1 MGNKSIQK
9 FFADQNSVIDLSSLG
24 NAKGAKV
31 SLSGPDMN
39 ITTPRGSVIIVNGA
53 LYSSIKG
60 NNLAVKFKDKTITG
74 AKILGSVDLKDIQLE
89 RIDSSL
95 VDSAQVEKKGNGKR
109 RNKKEEEELKK
120 QLDDAENAKKEAD
133 KAKEEAEKAKEAAEK
148 ALNEAFEVQNSSKQI
163 EEMLQNFLADNVAK
177 DNLAQQSDASQQNTQ
192 AKATQASKQ
201 NDAEKVLPQPINKN
215 TSTGKSNSSKNEE
228 NKLDAES
235 VKEPLKVT
243 LALAAES
250 NSGSKDDSI
259 TNFTKPQFVG
269 STAPNATVIIKI
281 NGIAVGQAV
290 ADSLGNFTF
299 TAPETLTDGT
309 YNLEAEAKTAD
320 GSGSAKLVITIDS
333 VTDKPTFELSP
344 ESSVSGH
351 KGLTPTLTPSIV
363 GTAEENAKVDIYV
376 DNKLVASVDVDKDG
390 NWSYEFKDNELSEGE
405 NSIKVVAVDKAGN
418 KNETTDSIITDTIA
432 PEKPTIEL
440 DDSSDSGIKNDN
452 ITNSTLPTFI
462 GVAEPGSTV
471 SIYLGLKHLGEV
483 IVAKDGTWSYTLTT
497 PLKDG
502 EYNITATA
510 TDIAGH
516 TSATAN
522 LPFTI
527 DTRIS
532 YFSAEIET
540 TNDSGIVG
548 DNVTNNT
555 RPTFTGKTEP
565 NAIISVINSETGE
578 EVIFKAN
585 DKGEWTFNFTSDS
598 VEGINNLTFTVED
611 VAGNKKDFSFSYVI
625 DTIAPVPPTVSLEDY
640 VVLPNGII
648 LSGNDLPALVG
659 TAEPKSTILLM
670 RDGKLYDSI
679 EVDSNGTWNY
689 QFSNKF
695 LQGAYDIEII
705 SQDAAGNKSSTVK
718 YSFTIQTEVVP
729 PKAELD
735 ASDDSGAKGD
745 WITNKHNALTLLG
758 TADRFATVNI
768 LIDGK
773 TIGVTTA
780 DADGNWN
787 FDISRNLSDNVYKI
801 TVESIDPLGRTSSVD
816 YQLTIDSFTPI
827 PTVML
832 HDSAD
837 SGVKG
842 DMITKINT
850 PLFTGMAE
858 ANAKVSIYVDGVLSG
873 EAIAGDDGVW
883 NFQFTTAL
891 SDGSHDVT
899 VKVEDIAGN
908 TASSSA
914 YNFQIVTQ
922 TQKPTIELVNDTGVD
937 NTDHIINEKNPAL
950 TGTAAPYSTV
960 KLYIDGA
967 LIAEVRTNKDGRW
980 EYTLKADQ
988 GLVDGDHRITASVED
1003 IAGNIAHSD
1012 PFLISVDTA
1021 ISIPIVS
1028 LSPDSDSGISDD
1040 NLTNIVKP
1048 TLHLKDIDPDIISVQ
1063 VWDAM
1068 SDTQIG
1074 VATQQPDGSWA
1085 YTFTSDLTEGLHQVY
1100 VKVEDIAGNKANSAI
1115 FDFTIDTTVSTPVI
1129 SLLSKDDTG
1138 VTGDNLTNINKPG
1151 FAISGVD
1158 ADAHRVVVQV
1168 MHNGVSEEI
1177 ELSHLNGSWLFIPG
1191 NTWADGSYTLTVK
1204 VEDKAG
1210 NTNYSAPLTVVIDT
1224 QIAIDGVE
1232 LVNDSGVKGDNM
1244 TNDDR
1249 PHFRVTVP
1257 TDVNEV
1263 RLSIDGGNSWVQAT
1277 PGVAGSWEYIWP
1289 TDLADGQYTLTV
1301 EATDKAGNTVTKTID
1316 FAVDTTLSVPVIVL
1330 DSADDT
1336 GIQGDNMTNSTQPTF
1351 ALQHIDD
1358 DAVRVTVSVEHG
1370 GVTTTFDAT
1379 KGTGGWTFTP
1389 PTSWADGDYTLS
1401 VSVEDKAGNTSH
1413 SASLTVTVDTQI
1425 AINNIELVNDSGIP
1439 DDNLTNNVRPHFQ
1452 VTVPT
1457 DVNVVR
1463 LSIDGGKTWFNATQ
1477 SATPGVWDYIWPDDV
1492 ADGGYTLTVE
1502 ATDEAGNKATQTL
1515 DFTIDTTLSVP
1526 TLSLDSADDSGI
1538 AGDNITNVKTPGF
1551 TLNNIDTDVSRVIV
1565 EVMHNGIKQEVP
1577 LVQTGGQWRFAPTS
1591 DWADGDYILTVKVE
1605 DRAGNVKQSAPL
1617 TVTVDTHIAI
1627 DRIELVNDSGIPGD
1641 NLTNEARPHFQV
1653 TVPADVNG
1661 VRLSIDGGKTWFDA
1675 TQSAT
1680 SGVWDYTW
1688 LTNVANGPHT
1698 LMVEASDKAG
1708 NKTTQKL
1715 DFTIDTI
1722 LSEPTITLDSADD
1735 SAAGD
1740 NITNVKM
1747 PGFTLGNIDADV
1759 TKVVVTVAHDGKNQ
1773 QIELIKNGGVWRFTP
1788 GAAWTDGDY
1797 TLTVKV
1803 EDKAGNTNYSAP
1815 LTVTIDTQTSIDRI
1829 ELLNDTGIVGD
1840 NLTNEARPQFHIT
1853 VPTDVNSVQLSLDGG
1868 INWVNATL
1876 TSDGVWEYIWPTDLV
1891 ENTYTLTVKATDV
1904 AGNTATETLNFIID
1918 TTLSTPTITLDSAD
1932 DSGTANDNK
1941 TNVKTPGFIIG
1952 GIDSDVTQVVV
1963 QVMRDGHSEEV
1974 ELTQTNGQWRFVPG
1988 SAWTD
1993 GDYTLT
1999 VTVKDEAGNIRHSA
2013 PLTVTIDTQITIDH
2027 IELVNDSGIPDDNLT
2042 NNVRPHFQ
2050 VTVPTDVNV
2059 VRLSIDGGKTWFNA
2073 TQSAT
2078 PGVWDYTWLADVGEG
2093 KHTLTVEATD
2103 KAGNKTTQQLDFI
2116 IDTLLSEPTIV
2127 LDNTDDSGTKGDHLT
2142 NVNKPTFL
2150 LGNIDADARYV
2161 TVEVQ
2166 HGGTKEV
2173 LTATKDAT
2181 GNWSVTPTGTWAD
2194 GDYTLTVR
2202 VEDEAGNEKHSAS
2215 LTVTV
2220 DTQITIDVIELVNDN
2235 GIPGDNMTNDAHP
2248 QFRVTVPG
2256 DVNEVSLS
2264 IDGGVTWVKATQ
2276 SATPGVWNYTWP
2288 GTVPDGDYTLNVK
2301 ATDNAGNTVTETLHF
2316 TIDTTLS
2323 TPVIVLDSADDSGVH
2338 GDNMTNHTQPTF
2350 ALQHIDDDAV
2360 RVTVSVEHGG
2370 VTTTFDATKDA
2381 GGWTFTPTGAWADG
2395 DYTLSVSVED
2405 KAGNTSHSASLT
2417 VTVDTQIA
2425 INNIEL
2431 VNDSGIPDDNLTN
2444 NVRPHF
2450 QVTVPTDVNVVRLS
2464 IDGGKTWFNATQS
2477 ATPGVWDYIWPDD
2490 VADGGY
2496 TLTVEATDEAGN
2508 KATQTL
2514 DFTIDTTLSVPT
2526 LSLDSA
2532 DDSGIAGDN
2541 ITNVKTPGFTL
2552 NNIDTDVSR
2561 VIVEVMHN
2569 GIKQEVPLVQTGG
2582 QWRFAPTS
2590 DWADGDYIL
2599 TVKVEDRAGNV
2610 KQSAPLTVTVDT
2622 HIAIDRI
2629 ELVNDSGIPGDN
2641 LTNEA
2646 RPHFQVTVPADVN
2659 GVRLSIDGGKTWFDA
2674 TQSATSG
2681 VWDYTWLTNV
2691 ANGPHT
2697 LMVEASDKAGNKT
2710 TQKLDFTIDTIL
2722 SEPTITLDSADDSA
2736 AGDNI
2741 TNVKMPGFT
2750 LGNIDAD
2757 VTKVVVTVAH
2767 DGKNQQIELIKNGGV
2782 WRFTPGA
2789 AWTDGDYTLTVKVE
2803 DKAGNTN
2810 YSAPLTV
2817 TIDTQT
2823 SIDRIE
2829 LLNDTGIVGDN
2840 LTNEARP
2847 QFHITVPTD
2856 VNSVQLSLDGGI
2868 NWVNAT
2874 LTSDGVWEY
2883 IWPTDLVENTYT
2895 LTVKATDVAGN
2906 TATETL
2912 NFIIDTTL
2920 STPTITLDSADDSGT
2935 ANDNK
2940 TNVKTPGFIIGGIDS
2955 DVTQVVVQVMRDG
2968 HSEEVELTQTNGQ
2981 WRFVPGSAWTD
2992 GDYTLTVT
3000 VKDEAGNIRHSAPLT
3015 VTIDTQITIDHIE
3028 LVNDSGIPD
3037 DNLTNNVRPHF
3048 QVTVPTDVNVVRLSI
3063 DGGKTWFNAT
3073 QSATPGVWD
3082 YTWLADVG
3090 EGKHTLTV
3098 EATDKAGNKTTQQ
3111 LDFIIDT
3118 LLSEPTIVLDNTDD
3132 SGTKGDNLTNVN
3144 KPTFL
3149 LGNIDADAR
3158 YVTVEVQHGGTK
3170 EVLTA
3175 TKGATGIWSV
3185 TPTGTWADGDYTLT
3199 VRVEDD
3205 AGNVKY
3211 SAPLT
3216 VTVDT
3221 QITIDVIELVND
3233 NGIPGDNLTNDV
3245 RPHFRVTVP
3254 GDVNEV
3260 RLSIDGGNTWVRAT
3274 QGTAGIWDYTWPKDV
3289 TDGLHTLTVEATDK
3303 AGNKTTQTLDFTIDT
3318 RLSTPTIAMDSR
3330 DDTGAIGDHITSVKR
3345 PGFTIGNIDA
3355 DAHSVILRI
3364 TQGGNSQEVTLTQV
3378 GGQWRF
3384 TPDADWADGS
3394 YTLTVEVTD
3403 NAGNVRQ
3410 STPLV
3415 VTVDTQTSIT
3425 DITLVNDHGVPDDN
3439 LTNSTRPQF
3448 EITVP
3453 ADVNSVQLSIDGGAN
3468 WVSATQGIEGVWGYT
3483 WPTDMGD
3490 GKHTLTVMV
3499 TDRAG
3504 NTATQTL
3511 EFFIDTRLS
3520 TPTIA
3525 LDSTDDTGTPGDDMT
3540 NRTRPTFILQNID
3553 SDVINVTVSVT
3564 HNGTTT
3570 SFTATQGAGGW
3581 SFTPPAPW
3589 GDGDY
3594 TLTVTVEDRA
3604 GNTRPS
3610 TPLTVTVDTQIA
3622 IDRIELVNDSGVP
3635 GDNVTKHV
3643 RPQFQISVPDDV
3655 EKVLLSIDGGTTWVT
3670 AIKSSTAGI
3679 WDYTW
3684 PTDMPEGQHTLTV
3697 EVTDGAGNKMT
3708 ETLNFT
3714 IDITLLTPTIELAP
3728 DQDTGQNKNDNLTSV
3743 TQPVFVLGSI
3753 DKDVR
3758 HVELSIEHNGT
3769 FKTVVLTESADGWR
3783 YRPDSAL
3790 ADGSYT
3796 FTVTV
3801 TDVAGNQQTSAP
3813 LKVTI
3818 DGTLTTPVI
3827 ELAAGEDSG
3836 TVGDRLTNHDRPV
3849 FDIHQVDSDVT
3860 RVMVKVTYNGK
3871 THEEA
3876 AVFTNGQWRFTPS
3889 ASWADGSYQLAVVVE
3904 DLAGN
3909 VKESAPFEVRID
3921 TTTTI
3926 NNIVLLNDTGVQND
3940 QLTNVAKPS
3949 FRIDVPGDVVQVRVT
3964 LDGGANWNVIRKNA
3978 DGQWIFDSPNTL
3990 VDGTYTLRVEATDE
4004 AGNIAN
4010 KDLVFNIDTNIQVPT
4025 IALDAGQ
4032 DTGANTADNITNI
4045 SRPTF
4050 TIGNVDPDVIKVVV
4064 TIDGHDYNATKVGAG
4079 WQFTPGN
4086 AIPDGSYNIT
4096 VTVED
4101 KAGNTATSK
4110 PLPVV
4115 IDTTAEIESVTLVT
4129 DSGDSDVDNITKV
4142 DKPQF
4147 SIVTA
4152 DDITHVRVKI
4162 DNAAN
4167 WIELTKGGDG
4177 RWIFNVGSALPDG
4190 QHTLLVDVTDIA
4202 GNVAQETLQFTID
4215 TTLREPT
4222 IVLDPTHDTGDDTND
4237 NLTRI
4242 NKPVFII
4249 GNVDNDVSHIVVH
4262 IDGRDYTIE
4271 NTGGNLT
4278 FTPDQPLSDGQHTI
4292 SVTVTDI
4299 AGNTKTSAEL
4309 RIEID
4314 TQVQID
4320 SVTLTTDSGVN
4331 DHDNVTNATRPSF
4344 EIATPDDVTS
4354 VLVSFDGVNWTPI
4367 SKNAAGQW
4375 EFTAG
4380 SALPD
4385 GHYTLHVQATDRA
4398 GNTANSTLGFTVDTQ
4413 IDGLSVVMLDDA
4425 GKDSTDGITNITSPR
4440 FEISAREPLQSV
4452 TVILNG
4458 KSSTLTQGAGNKW
4471 LFTPDTPL
4479 VDGTYKIEIVAE
4491 DIAGN
4496 KISKEVSF
4504 TIDTIVSDPSIDLL
4518 DADDTGE
4525 SAVDNITS
4533 VTTPRFV
4540 IGNVPADIDTVVIR
4554 INGVSYSVTA
4564 NGNNLWEFQV
4574 PVALNDGVYEA
4585 VVVFRD
4591 IAGNTSETKLP
4602 FTIDTTT
4609 SVSVRMEPASDTG
4622 NSNSDNLTNKQNPKF
4637 EGTAEPNAKLVIT
4650 IVDDKSGREVLK
4662 QTITVGA
4669 DGNWS
4674 VTPNILPDGMY
4685 TINVVATDV
4694 AGNTAQTQERFTI
4707 DTVTIDPTIRL
4718 SDPSIDDQH
4727 EATSLRPE
4735 FKGFAEAFSTI
4746 MIQWDGKVV
4755 GSANANANGEWSWT
4769 PPSVLAPG
4777 SYVVSI
4783 VAKDKAGNES
4793 SQVDFPV
4800 VIPVIDVTPPTIKLS
4815 EESDSGA
4822 LGDFTTNNKT
4832 PTLIGST
4839 LPNTI
4844 VSIYVDGVKVGEATA
4859 DTAGRYTF
4867 QLSEMKDGH
4876 YVVQVGIVN
4885 PRDNSELR
4893 STAVDVTIDTEVA
4906 ELVWNISGMHEG
4918 GYINTVTPE
4927 IGGTS
4932 EPNSKITIFVNGV
4945 EKAIA
4950 YTTGAGHWGVVLPAL
4965 GNDGNY
4971 ELTFKVE
4978 DVAGNIREFGP
4989 QNVILDTV
4997 ISPLTVV
5004 LREADDSGKVGDWIT
5019 NKSHVTIDGTAEAGS
5034 TLTIRNPQGV
5044 VIATLVVGNDG
5055 RWSAEL
5061 DLREGSNAFVVVSE
5075 DKAGN
5080 SQQKEI
5086 LIEHDTQIEISDISL
5101 SRDTNSGDK
5110 YDLITNNKSPVLVAM
5125 TDPGATVQVYING
5138 VLQGTVEASSSGN
5151 ISYTM
5156 PANSADGEYQV
5167 QFVATDTAGN
5177 RVESAI
5183 TTVTIDS
5190 QIAVFDI
5197 DEDSLPAL
5205 SNNRALSVS
5214 GVGEAGSQVSIFVDG
5229 KLVNVV
5235 MVEADGTWRAPIL
5248 LQDDGTFNIHFS
5260 ITDVAGNT
5268 EVSKD
5273 YSVDVDSSTDFPTL
5287 NLEDASNSGSLD
5299 DLITN
5304 HNKPVLVG
5312 TAEAGATIHIYVD
5325 EKIVANVLV
5334 LEDGTW
5340 SYQFDNALKDGE
5352 YSIRVVAEDPAGNT
5366 AESPRLLVTIDTSTF
5381 IDNPAMVAGSDNGIF
5396 SNDSIT
5402 SQTRP
5407 TFSIF
5412 GEMNQSVQIFID
5424 GVLVDT
5430 ITVTDRNQVYRPESP
5445 LGDGSHSI
5453 YYVITDKAGNTATS
5467 KTLNFTIDTFN
5478 TTPVAIDSIGGQTL
5492 AEMTGSDG
5500 KIYITDTTRNLLF
5513 SGSAEPNSKIEIIIN
5528 GLNVGEV
5535 WVNEKGHWQMPV
5547 NPLYFTEGQLDITVK
5562 STDRAGN
5569 VNQEKYSIW
5578 VDTHIKVFT
5587 SELDDNKSS
5596 SKTEWWSNSD
5606 LITMRGTGEIGA
5618 TVSLIVAGVTLATAV
5633 VAATGRWEL
5642 STDKLPEGT
5651 YDISLVIEDSAGNR
5665 WEDVRE
5671 IFIDRTPPNAPVV
5684 TYSDIVND
5692 LIIMQG
5698 TAEAKSQLI
5707 ITDSEGNTYTL
5718 TVPDNG
5724 KWSMAIPYPSEGKF
5738 TITSVDAIG
5747 NRSDDVPLDIMKEVP
5762 VISLSPDSDSGTVGD
5777 NITRDKQ
5784 PTFIIGNLES
5794 DVVVVQVDINGT
5806 VYNAEK
5812 NADGV
5817 WFFTPGTPLADGS
5830 YTISVIASDAA
5841 GNQKNS
5847 LPITV
5852 TIDSTLTVPEI
5863 ALAAG
5868 EDNGASDSDNVTNHT
5883 QPKFTLQHID
5893 ADVTGVTV
5901 NVTHNGVTDIYQATQ
5916 GADGWTFTPPAAW
5929 NDGNYTLSVTV
5940 VDRAGNSQQS
5950 ASLAVTVDSTVTV
5963 TADSQHDD
5971 ASDDATATAVT
5982 PPESETVNAESA
5994 THLRTEPSAAEE
6006 SVVKVTAY
6014 SITLLNADS
6023 GDEIDR
6029 SISQTPSFEISVPE
6043 NIVNVSIMFEGEEF
6057 TLPITNQKA
6066 IFEVPLSLEDGE
6078 YTMDVKFIDKDND
6091 FLIKEKTF
6099 SVDHSSA
6106 DIVNAMNVRGK
6117 TEDDINDSPSTSS
6130 VGHNNNGAID
6140 VFAVNEVTLP
6150 VDNQE
6155 EHA

>member
-2127 LDNTDDSGTKGDHLT
+2127 LDSTDDSGTKGDHLT

-2425 INNIEL
+2425 INN
-2431 VNDSGIPDDNLTN
+2431 
-2444 NVRPHF
+2444 
-2450 QVTVPTDVNVVRLS
+2450 
-2464 IDGGKTWFNATQS
+2464 
-2477 ATPGVWDYIWPDD
+2477 
-2490 VADGGY
+2490 
-2496 TLTVEATDEAGN
+2496 
-2508 KATQTL
+2508 
-2514 DFTIDTTLSVPT
+2514 
-2526 LSLDSA
+2526 
-2532 DDSGIAGDN
+2532 
-2541 ITNVKTPGFTL
+2541 
-2552 NNIDTDVSR
+2552 
-2561 VIVEVMHN
+2561 
-2569 GIKQEVPLVQTGG
+2569 
-2582 QWRFAPTS
+2582 
-2590 DWADGDYIL
+2590 
-2599 TVKVEDRAGNV
+2599 
-2610 KQSAPLTVTVDT
+2610 
-2622 HIAIDRI
+2622 
-2629 ELVNDSGIPGDN
+2629 
-2641 LTNEA
+2641 
-2646 RPHFQVTVPADVN
+2646 
-2659 GVRLSIDGGKTWFDA
+2659 
-2674 TQSATSG
+2674 
-2681 VWDYTWLTNV
+2681 
-2691 ANGPHT
+2691 
-2697 LMVEASDKAGNKT
+2697 
-2710 TQKLDFTIDTIL
+2710 
-2722 SEPTITLDSADDSA
+2722 
-2736 AGDNI
+2736 
-2741 TNVKMPGFT
+2741 
-2750 LGNIDAD
+2750 
-2757 VTKVVVTVAH
+2757 
-2767 DGKNQQIELIKNGGV
+2767 
-2782 WRFTPGA
+2782 
-2789 AWTDGDYTLTVKVE
+2789 
-2803 DKAGNTN
+2803 
-2810 YSAPLTV
+2810 
-2817 TIDTQT
+2817 
-2823 SIDRIE
+2823 
-2829 LLNDTGIVGDN
+2829 
-2840 LTNEARP
+2840 
-2847 QFHITVPTD
+2847 
-2856 VNSVQLSLDGGI
+2856 
-2868 NWVNAT
+2868 
-2874 LTSDGVWEY
+2874 
-2883 IWPTDLVENTYT
+2883 
-2895 LTVKATDVAGN
+2895 
-2906 TATETL
+2906 
-2912 NFIIDTTL
+2912 
-2920 STPTITLDSADDSGT
+2920 
-2935 ANDNK
+2935 
-2940 TNVKTPGFIIGGIDS
+2940 
-2955 DVTQVVVQVMRDG
+2955 
-2968 HSEEVELTQTNGQ
+2968 
-2981 WRFVPGSAWTD
+2981 
-2992 GDYTLTVT
+2992 
-3000 VKDEAGNIRHSAPLT
+3000 
-3015 VTIDTQITIDHIE
+3015 IE

-3415 VTVDTQTSIT
+3415 VTVDTQTSIA

-3889 ASWADGSYQLAVVVE
+3889 ASWADGSYQLVVVVE

-4554 INGVSYSVTA
+4554 INGVSYPVTA

>member
-39 ITTPRGSVIIVNGA
+39 ITTPHGSVIIVNGA

-418 KNETTDSIITDTIA
+418 KNETTDSIITDTIP

-452 ITNSTLPTFI
+452 VTNSTLPTFI

-540 TNDSGIVG
+540 TDDSGIVG

-598 VEGINNLTFTVED
+598 VEGVNNLTFTVED

-625 DTIAPVPPTVSLEDY
+625 DTVAPVPPTVSLEDF

-1028 LSPDSDSGISDD
+1028 LSPDSDSGIADD

-1063 VWDAM
+1063 VWDAA

-1100 VKVEDIAGNKANSAI
+1100 VKVEDIAGNKANSAV

-1439 DDNLTNNVRPHFQ
+1439 NDNLTNNVRPHFQ

-1477 SATPGVWDYIWPDDV
+1477 SATPGAWDYIWPDDV

-1627 DRIELVNDSGIPGD
+1627 DRIELVNDSGIPDD

-1698 LMVEASDKAG
+1698 LMVEATDKAG

-2127 LDNTDDSGTKGDHLT
+2127 LDSTDDSGTKGDNLT

-2323 TPVIVLDSADDSGVH
+2323 VPVIVLNSADDTGVQ
-2338 GDNMTNHTQPTF
+2338 GDNMTNSTQPTF

-2370 VTTTFDATKDA
+2370 VTTTFDATKGV
-2381 GGWTFTPTGAWADG
+2381 GGWSFTPTGAWADG

-2450 QVTVPTDVNVVRLS
+2450 QVKVPTDVN
-2464 IDGGKTWFNATQS
+2464 
-2477 ATPGVWDYIWPDD
+2477 
-2490 VADGGY
+2490 
-2496 TLTVEATDEAGN
+2496 E
-2508 KATQTL
+2508 
-2514 DFTIDTTLSVPT
+2514 
-2526 LSLDSA
+2526 
-2532 DDSGIAGDN
+2532 
-2541 ITNVKTPGFTL
+2541 
-2552 NNIDTDVSR
+2552 
-2561 VIVEVMHN
+2561 
-2569 GIKQEVPLVQTGG
+2569 
-2582 QWRFAPTS
+2582 
-2590 DWADGDYIL
+2590 
-2599 TVKVEDRAGNV
+2599 
-2610 KQSAPLTVTVDT
+2610 
-2622 HIAIDRI
+2622 
-2629 ELVNDSGIPGDN
+2629 
-2641 LTNEA
+2641 
-2646 RPHFQVTVPADVN
+2646 
-2659 GVRLSIDGGKTWFDA
+2659 
-2674 TQSATSG
+2674 
-2681 VWDYTWLTNV
+2681 
-2691 ANGPHT
+2691 
-2697 LMVEASDKAGNKT
+2697 
-2710 TQKLDFTIDTIL
+2710 
-2722 SEPTITLDSADDSA
+2722 
-2736 AGDNI
+2736 
-2741 TNVKMPGFT
+2741 
-2750 LGNIDAD
+2750 
-2757 VTKVVVTVAH
+2757 
-2767 DGKNQQIELIKNGGV
+2767 
-2782 WRFTPGA
+2782 
-2789 AWTDGDYTLTVKVE
+2789 
-2803 DKAGNTN
+2803 
-2810 YSAPLTV
+2810 
-2817 TIDTQT
+2817 
-2823 SIDRIE
+2823 
-2829 LLNDTGIVGDN
+2829 
-2840 LTNEARP
+2840 
-2847 QFHITVPTD
+2847 
-2856 VNSVQLSLDGGI
+2856 
-2868 NWVNAT
+2868 
-2874 LTSDGVWEY
+2874 
-2883 IWPTDLVENTYT
+2883 
-2895 LTVKATDVAGN
+2895 
-2906 TATETL
+2906 
-2912 NFIIDTTL
+2912 
-2920 STPTITLDSADDSGT
+2920 
-2935 ANDNK
+2935 
-2940 TNVKTPGFIIGGIDS
+2940 
-2955 DVTQVVVQVMRDG
+2955 
-2968 HSEEVELTQTNGQ
+2968 
-2981 WRFVPGSAWTD
+2981 
-2992 GDYTLTVT
+2992 
-3000 VKDEAGNIRHSAPLT
+3000 
-3015 VTIDTQITIDHIE
+3015 
-3028 LVNDSGIPD
+3028 
-3037 DNLTNNVRPHF
+3037 
-3048 QVTVPTDVNVVRLSI
+3048 VRLSI

-3098 EATDKAGNKTTQQ
+3098 EATDKAGNQTTQK

-3118 LLSEPTIVLDNTDD
+3118 MLSEPTIVLDSTDD
-3132 SGTKGDNLTNVN
+3132 SGTKGDNLTNAN
-3144 KPTFL
+3144 KPTFI

-3158 YVTVEVQHGGTK
+3158 YVTVEVQYGGTK

-3345 PGFTIGNIDA
+3345 PGFTIGNIDS
-3355 DAHSVILRI
+3355 DAQSVILRI

-3410 STPLV
+3410 STPLI

-3468 WVSATQGIEGVWGYT
+3468 WVSAAQGIEGVWGYT

-3622 IDRIELVNDSGVP
+3622 IDHIELVNDSGVP

-3714 IDITLLTPTIELAP
+3714 IDITLMTPTIELAP

-3990 VDGTYTLRVEATDE
+3990 VDGTYTLRVEVTDE

-4222 IVLDPTHDTGDDTND
+4222 IVLDPTHNTGDDTND

-4533 VTTPRFV
+4533 VTKPRFV

-4554 INGVSYSVTA
+4554 INGVSYPVTA

-4832 PTLIGST
+4832 PTLVGNT
-4839 LPNTI
+4839 LPNAI

-4971 ELTFKVE
+4971 VLTFKVE

-5299 DLITN
+5299 DLITS

-5381 IDNPAMVAGSDNGIF
+5381 IDNPVMMAGSDNGIF

-5407 TFSIF
+5407 TFSIY

-5467 KTLNFTIDTFN
+5467 KTLNFTIDTLN

-5535 WVNEKGHWQMPV
+5535 WVNDKGHWQMPV

-5578 VDTHIKVFT
+5578 VDTHIQVFT

-5596 SKTEWWSNSD
+5596 SKTDWWSNSST
-5606 LITMRGTGEIGA
+5606 ITMRGMGEIGA

-5633 VAATGRWEL
+5633 VAANGQWEL
-5642 STDKLPEGT
+5642 STDQLPEGK
-5651 YDISLVIEDSAGNR
+5651 YDITLSIEDNAGNR
-5665 WEDVRE
+5665 KEEVHE

-5707 ITDSEGNTYTL
+5707 ITDSNGNTYTL

-5817 WFFTPGTPLADGS
+5817 WFFTPGTPLTDGS

-5929 NDGNYTLSVTV
+5929 NDGTYTLSVTV

-5994 THLRTEPSAAEE
+5994 THLRTVPSAAEE
-6006 SVVKVTAY
+6006 SVVKETAY

-6043 NIVNVSIMFEGEEF
+6043 NIVNVSVMFEGEEF

-6078 YTMDVKFIDKDND
+6078 YTMDVKFIDKDDD

-6106 DIVNAMNVRGK
+6106 DIVNAMNARGK

>member
-243 LALAAES
+243 LALATES

-625 DTIAPVPPTVSLEDY
+625 DTVAPVPPTVSLEDF

-1028 LSPDSDSGISDD
+1028 LSPDSDSGVSDD

-1063 VWDAM
+1063 VWDAA

-1100 VKVEDIAGNKANSAI
+1100 VKVEDIAGNKANSAV

-1210 NTNYSAPLTVVIDT
+1210 NTSYSAPLTVVIDT

-1379 KGTGGWTFTP
+1379 KGTGGWSFTP
-1389 PTSWADGDYTLS
+1389 TGAWADGDYTLS

-1439 DDNLTNNVRPHFQ
+1439 NDNLTNNVRPHFQ

-1477 SATPGVWDYIWPDDV
+1477 SATPGAWDYIWPDDV

-1502 ATDEAGNKATQTL
+1502 ATDKAGNKTTQEL

-2127 LDNTDDSGTKGDHLT
+2127 LDSTDDSGTKGDNLT

-2323 TPVIVLDSADDSGVH
+2323 VPVIVLNSADDTGVQ
-2338 GDNMTNHTQPTF
+2338 GDNMTNSTQPTF

-2370 VTTTFDATKDA
+2370 VTTTFDATKGT
-2381 GGWTFTPTGAWADG
+2381 GGWSFTPTGAWADG

-2450 QVTVPTDVNVVRLS
+2450 QVKVPMDVNEVRLS
-2464 IDGGKTWFNATQS
+2464 IDGGKTWFNS
-2477 ATPGVWDYIWPDD
+2477 
-2490 VADGGY
+2490 
-2496 TLTVEATDEAGN
+2496 
-2508 KATQTL
+2508 
-2514 DFTIDTTLSVPT
+2514 
-2526 LSLDSA
+2526 
-2532 DDSGIAGDN
+2532 
-2541 ITNVKTPGFTL
+2541 
-2552 NNIDTDVSR
+2552 
-2561 VIVEVMHN
+2561 
-2569 GIKQEVPLVQTGG
+2569 
-2582 QWRFAPTS
+2582 
-2590 DWADGDYIL
+2590 
-2599 TVKVEDRAGNV
+2599 
-2610 KQSAPLTVTVDT
+2610 
-2622 HIAIDRI
+2622 
-2629 ELVNDSGIPGDN
+2629 
-2641 LTNEA
+2641 
-2646 RPHFQVTVPADVN
+2646 
-2659 GVRLSIDGGKTWFDA
+2659 
-2674 TQSATSG
+2674 
-2681 VWDYTWLTNV
+2681 
-2691 ANGPHT
+2691 
-2697 LMVEASDKAGNKT
+2697 
-2710 TQKLDFTIDTIL
+2710 
-2722 SEPTITLDSADDSA
+2722 
-2736 AGDNI
+2736 
-2741 TNVKMPGFT
+2741 
-2750 LGNIDAD
+2750 
-2757 VTKVVVTVAH
+2757 
-2767 DGKNQQIELIKNGGV
+2767 
-2782 WRFTPGA
+2782 
-2789 AWTDGDYTLTVKVE
+2789 
-2803 DKAGNTN
+2803 
-2810 YSAPLTV
+2810 
-2817 TIDTQT
+2817 
-2823 SIDRIE
+2823 
-2829 LLNDTGIVGDN
+2829 
-2840 LTNEARP
+2840 
-2847 QFHITVPTD
+2847 
-2856 VNSVQLSLDGGI
+2856 
-2868 NWVNAT
+2868 
-2874 LTSDGVWEY
+2874 
-2883 IWPTDLVENTYT
+2883 
-2895 LTVKATDVAGN
+2895 
-2906 TATETL
+2906 
-2912 NFIIDTTL
+2912 
-2920 STPTITLDSADDSGT
+2920 
-2935 ANDNK
+2935 
-2940 TNVKTPGFIIGGIDS
+2940 
-2955 DVTQVVVQVMRDG
+2955 
-2968 HSEEVELTQTNGQ
+2968 
-2981 WRFVPGSAWTD
+2981 
-2992 GDYTLTVT
+2992 
-3000 VKDEAGNIRHSAPLT
+3000 
-3015 VTIDTQITIDHIE
+3015 
-3028 LVNDSGIPD
+3028 
-3037 DNLTNNVRPHF
+3037 
-3048 QVTVPTDVNVVRLSI
+3048 
-3063 DGGKTWFNAT
+3063 T

-3098 EATDKAGNKTTQQ
+3098 EATDKAGNQTTQK

-3118 LLSEPTIVLDNTDD
+3118 LLSEPTIVLDSTDD
-3132 SGTKGDNLTNVN
+3132 SGTKGDNLTNAN
-3144 KPTFL
+3144 KPTFI

-3158 YVTVEVQHGGTK
+3158 YVTVEVQYGGTK

-3318 RLSTPTIAMDSR
+3318 RLSTPTITMDSR

-3345 PGFTIGNIDA
+3345 PGFTIGNIDS
-3355 DAHSVILRI
+3355 DAQSVILRI

-3410 STPLV
+3410 STPLIV
-3415 VTVDTQTSIT
+3415 KVDTQTSIT

-3468 WVSATQGIEGVWGYT
+3468 WVSAAQGIEGVWGYT

-3622 IDRIELVNDSGVP
+3622 IDHIELVNDSGVP

-3714 IDITLLTPTIELAP
+3714 IDITLMTPTIELAP

-3849 FDIHQVDSDVT
+3849 YDIRQVDSDVT

-4533 VTTPRFV
+4533 VTKPRFV

-4554 INGVSYSVTA
+4554 INGVSYPVTA

-4832 PTLIGST
+4832 PTLVGNT
-4839 LPNTI
+4839 LPNAI

-4971 ELTFKVE
+4971 VLTFKVE

-5299 DLITN
+5299 DLITS

-5381 IDNPAMVAGSDNGIF
+5381 IDNPVMMAGSDNGIF

-5407 TFSIF
+5407 AFSIY

-5467 KTLNFTIDTFN
+5467 KTLNFTIDTLN

-5535 WVNEKGHWQMPV
+5535 WVNDKGHWQMPV

-5578 VDTHIKVFT
+5578 VDTHIQVFT

-5596 SKTEWWSNSD
+5596 SKTDWWSNSST
-5606 LITMRGTGEIGA
+5606 ITMRGMGEIGA

-5633 VAATGRWEL
+5633 VAANGQWEL
-5642 STDKLPEGT
+5642 STDQLPEGK
-5651 YDISLVIEDSAGNR
+5651 YDITLSIEDNAGNR
-5665 WEDVRE
+5665 KEEVHE

-5707 ITDSEGNTYTL
+5707 ITDSNGNTYTL

-5747 NRSDDVPLDIMKEVP
+5747 NRSDDVSLDIMKEVP

-5868 EDNGASDSDNVTNHT
+5868 EDNGVSDSDNVTNHT

-5901 NVTHNGVTDIYQATQ
+5901 NVTHNGVTDTYQATQ

-5929 NDGNYTLSVTV
+5929 NDGTYTLSVTV

-5994 THLRTEPSAAEE
+5994 THLRTVPSAAEE
-6006 SVVKVTAY
+6006 SVVKETAY

-6106 DIVNAMNVRGK
+6106 DIVNAMNARGK

>member
-39 ITTPRGSVIIVNGA
+39 ITTPHGSVIIVNGA

-540 TNDSGIVG
+540 TDDSGIVG

-598 VEGINNLTFTVED
+598 VEGVNNLTFTVED

-625 DTIAPVPPTVSLEDY
+625 DTVAPVPPTVSLEDF

-1028 LSPDSDSGISDD
+1028 LSPDSDSGIADD

-1100 VKVEDIAGNKANSAI
+1100 VKVEDIAGNKANSAV

-1379 KGTGGWTFTP
+1379 KGTGGWSFTP
-1389 PTSWADGDYTLS
+1389 TGAWADGDYTLS

-1439 DDNLTNNVRPHFQ
+1439 NDNLTNNVRPHFQ

-1477 SATPGVWDYIWPDDV
+1477 SATPGAWDYIWPDDV

-1502 ATDEAGNKATQTL
+1502 ATDKAGNKTTQEL

-1999 VTVKDEAGNIRHSA
+1999 VTVKDEAGNICHSA

-2127 LDNTDDSGTKGDHLT
+2127 LDSTDDSGTKGDNLT

-2323 TPVIVLDSADDSGVH
+2323 VPVIVLNSADDTGVQ
-2338 GDNMTNHTQPTF
+2338 GDNMTNSTQPTF

-2370 VTTTFDATKDA
+2370 VTTTFDATKGV
-2381 GGWTFTPTGAWADG
+2381 GGWSFTPTGAWADG

-2450 QVTVPTDVNVVRLS
+2450 QVKVPTDVN
-2464 IDGGKTWFNATQS
+2464 
-2477 ATPGVWDYIWPDD
+2477 
-2490 VADGGY
+2490 
-2496 TLTVEATDEAGN
+2496 E
-2508 KATQTL
+2508 
-2514 DFTIDTTLSVPT
+2514 
-2526 LSLDSA
+2526 
-2532 DDSGIAGDN
+2532 
-2541 ITNVKTPGFTL
+2541 
-2552 NNIDTDVSR
+2552 
-2561 VIVEVMHN
+2561 
-2569 GIKQEVPLVQTGG
+2569 
-2582 QWRFAPTS
+2582 
-2590 DWADGDYIL
+2590 
-2599 TVKVEDRAGNV
+2599 
-2610 KQSAPLTVTVDT
+2610 
-2622 HIAIDRI
+2622 
-2629 ELVNDSGIPGDN
+2629 
-2641 LTNEA
+2641 
-2646 RPHFQVTVPADVN
+2646 
-2659 GVRLSIDGGKTWFDA
+2659 
-2674 TQSATSG
+2674 
-2681 VWDYTWLTNV
+2681 
-2691 ANGPHT
+2691 
-2697 LMVEASDKAGNKT
+2697 
-2710 TQKLDFTIDTIL
+2710 
-2722 SEPTITLDSADDSA
+2722 
-2736 AGDNI
+2736 
-2741 TNVKMPGFT
+2741 
-2750 LGNIDAD
+2750 
-2757 VTKVVVTVAH
+2757 
-2767 DGKNQQIELIKNGGV
+2767 
-2782 WRFTPGA
+2782 
-2789 AWTDGDYTLTVKVE
+2789 
-2803 DKAGNTN
+2803 
-2810 YSAPLTV
+2810 
-2817 TIDTQT
+2817 
-2823 SIDRIE
+2823 
-2829 LLNDTGIVGDN
+2829 
-2840 LTNEARP
+2840 
-2847 QFHITVPTD
+2847 
-2856 VNSVQLSLDGGI
+2856 
-2868 NWVNAT
+2868 
-2874 LTSDGVWEY
+2874 
-2883 IWPTDLVENTYT
+2883 
-2895 LTVKATDVAGN
+2895 
-2906 TATETL
+2906 
-2912 NFIIDTTL
+2912 
-2920 STPTITLDSADDSGT
+2920 
-2935 ANDNK
+2935 
-2940 TNVKTPGFIIGGIDS
+2940 
-2955 DVTQVVVQVMRDG
+2955 
-2968 HSEEVELTQTNGQ
+2968 
-2981 WRFVPGSAWTD
+2981 
-2992 GDYTLTVT
+2992 
-3000 VKDEAGNIRHSAPLT
+3000 
-3015 VTIDTQITIDHIE
+3015 
-3028 LVNDSGIPD
+3028 
-3037 DNLTNNVRPHF
+3037 
-3048 QVTVPTDVNVVRLSI
+3048 VRLSI

-3098 EATDKAGNKTTQQ
+3098 EATDKAGNQTTQK

-3118 LLSEPTIVLDNTDD
+3118 MLSEPTIVLDSTDD
-3132 SGTKGDNLTNVN
+3132 SGTKGDNLTNAN
-3144 KPTFL
+3144 KPTFI

-3158 YVTVEVQHGGTK
+3158 YVTVEVQYGGTK

-3318 RLSTPTIAMDSR
+3318 RLSTPTITMDSR

-3345 PGFTIGNIDA
+3345 PGFTIGNIDS
-3355 DAHSVILRI
+3355 DAQSVILRI

-3410 STPLV
+3410 STPLI

-3468 WVSATQGIEGVWGYT
+3468 WVSAAQGIEGVWGYT

-3622 IDRIELVNDSGVP
+3622 IDHIELVNDSGVP

-3714 IDITLLTPTIELAP
+3714 IDITLMTPTIELAP

-3849 FDIHQVDSDVT
+3849 FDIRQVDSDVT

-4271 NTGGNLT
+4271 NTGENLT

-4309 RIEID
+4309 KIEID

-4533 VTTPRFV
+4533 VTKPRFV

-4554 INGVSYSVTA
+4554 INGVSYPVTA

-4893 STAVDVTIDTEVA
+4893 STAVDLTIDTEVA

-5055 RWSAEL
+5055 RWSAKL

-5299 DLITN
+5299 DLITS

-5381 IDNPAMVAGSDNGIF
+5381 IDNPVMMAGSDNGIF

-5407 TFSIF
+5407 AFSIY

-5467 KTLNFTIDTFN
+5467 KTLNFTIDTLN

-5535 WVNEKGHWQMPV
+5535 WVNDKGHWQMPV

-5578 VDTHIKVFT
+5578 VDTHIQVFT

-5596 SKTEWWSNSD
+5596 SKTDWWSNSST
-5606 LITMRGTGEIGA
+5606 ITMRGMGEIGA

-5633 VAATGRWEL
+5633 VAANGQWEL
-5642 STDKLPEGT
+5642 STDQLPEGK
-5651 YDISLVIEDSAGNR
+5651 YDITLSIEDNAGNR
-5665 WEDVRE
+5665 KEEVHE

-5707 ITDSEGNTYTL
+5707 ITDSNGNTYTL

-5929 NDGNYTLSVTV
+5929 NDGTYTLSVTV

-5963 TADSQHDD
+5963 TADSQHND

-5994 THLRTEPSAAEE
+5994 THLRTVPSVAEE
-6006 SVVKVTAY
+6006 SVVKETAY

-6043 NIVNVSIMFEGEEF
+6043 NIVNVSVMFEGEEF

-6078 YTMDVKFIDKDND
+6078 YTMDVKFIDKDDD

-6106 DIVNAMNVRGK
+6106 DIVNAMNARGK
-6117 TEDDINDSPSTSS
+6117 AEDDINDSPSTSS

>member
-243 LALAAES
+243 LALATES

-625 DTIAPVPPTVSLEDY
+625 DTVAPVPPTVSLEDF

-1028 LSPDSDSGISDD
+1028 LSPDSDSGVSDD

-1063 VWDAM
+1063 VWDAA

-1100 VKVEDIAGNKANSAI
+1100 VKVEDIAGNKANSAV

-1210 NTNYSAPLTVVIDT
+1210 NTSYSAPLTVVIDT

-1379 KGTGGWTFTP
+1379 KGTGGWSFTP
-1389 PTSWADGDYTLS
+1389 TGAWADGDYTLS

-1439 DDNLTNNVRPHFQ
+1439 NDNLTNNVRPHFQ

-1477 SATPGVWDYIWPDDV
+1477 SATPGAWDYIWPDDV

-1502 ATDEAGNKATQTL
+1502 ATDKAGNKTTQEL

-2127 LDNTDDSGTKGDHLT
+2127 LDSTDDSGTKGDNLT

-2323 TPVIVLDSADDSGVH
+2323 VPVIVLNSADDTGVQ
-2338 GDNMTNHTQPTF
+2338 GDNMTNSTQPTF

-2370 VTTTFDATKDA
+2370 VTTTFDATKGT
-2381 GGWTFTPTGAWADG
+2381 GGWSFTPTGAWADG

-2450 QVTVPTDVNVVRLS
+2450 QVKVPMDVN
-2464 IDGGKTWFNATQS
+2464 
-2477 ATPGVWDYIWPDD
+2477 
-2490 VADGGY
+2490 
-2496 TLTVEATDEAGN
+2496 E
-2508 KATQTL
+2508 
-2514 DFTIDTTLSVPT
+2514 
-2526 LSLDSA
+2526 
-2532 DDSGIAGDN
+2532 
-2541 ITNVKTPGFTL
+2541 
-2552 NNIDTDVSR
+2552 
-2561 VIVEVMHN
+2561 
-2569 GIKQEVPLVQTGG
+2569 
-2582 QWRFAPTS
+2582 
-2590 DWADGDYIL
+2590 
-2599 TVKVEDRAGNV
+2599 
-2610 KQSAPLTVTVDT
+2610 
-2622 HIAIDRI
+2622 
-2629 ELVNDSGIPGDN
+2629 
-2641 LTNEA
+2641 
-2646 RPHFQVTVPADVN
+2646 
-2659 GVRLSIDGGKTWFDA
+2659 
-2674 TQSATSG
+2674 
-2681 VWDYTWLTNV
+2681 
-2691 ANGPHT
+2691 
-2697 LMVEASDKAGNKT
+2697 
-2710 TQKLDFTIDTIL
+2710 
-2722 SEPTITLDSADDSA
+2722 
-2736 AGDNI
+2736 
-2741 TNVKMPGFT
+2741 
-2750 LGNIDAD
+2750 
-2757 VTKVVVTVAH
+2757 
-2767 DGKNQQIELIKNGGV
+2767 
-2782 WRFTPGA
+2782 
-2789 AWTDGDYTLTVKVE
+2789 
-2803 DKAGNTN
+2803 
-2810 YSAPLTV
+2810 
-2817 TIDTQT
+2817 
-2823 SIDRIE
+2823 
-2829 LLNDTGIVGDN
+2829 
-2840 LTNEARP
+2840 
-2847 QFHITVPTD
+2847 
-2856 VNSVQLSLDGGI
+2856 
-2868 NWVNAT
+2868 
-2874 LTSDGVWEY
+2874 
-2883 IWPTDLVENTYT
+2883 
-2895 LTVKATDVAGN
+2895 
-2906 TATETL
+2906 
-2912 NFIIDTTL
+2912 
-2920 STPTITLDSADDSGT
+2920 
-2935 ANDNK
+2935 
-2940 TNVKTPGFIIGGIDS
+2940 
-2955 DVTQVVVQVMRDG
+2955 
-2968 HSEEVELTQTNGQ
+2968 
-2981 WRFVPGSAWTD
+2981 
-2992 GDYTLTVT
+2992 
-3000 VKDEAGNIRHSAPLT
+3000 
-3015 VTIDTQITIDHIE
+3015 
-3028 LVNDSGIPD
+3028 
-3037 DNLTNNVRPHF
+3037 
-3048 QVTVPTDVNVVRLSI
+3048 VRLSI

-3098 EATDKAGNKTTQQ
+3098 EATDKAGNQTTQK

-3118 LLSEPTIVLDNTDD
+3118 LLSEPTIVLDSTDD
-3132 SGTKGDNLTNVN
+3132 SGTKGDNLTNAN
-3144 KPTFL
+3144 KPTFI

-3158 YVTVEVQHGGTK
+3158 YVTVEVQYGGTK

-3318 RLSTPTIAMDSR
+3318 RLSTPTITMDSR

-3345 PGFTIGNIDA
+3345 PGFTIGNIDS
-3355 DAHSVILRI
+3355 DAQSVILRI

-3410 STPLV
+3410 STPLI

-3468 WVSATQGIEGVWGYT
+3468 WVSAAQGIEGVWGYT

-3622 IDRIELVNDSGVP
+3622 IDHIELVNDSGVP

-3714 IDITLLTPTIELAP
+3714 IDITLMTPTIELAP

-3849 FDIHQVDSDVT
+3849 FDIRQVDSDVT

-4237 NLTRI
+4237 NLTKI

-4533 VTTPRFV
+4533 VTKPRFV

-4554 INGVSYSVTA
+4554 INGVSYPVTA

-4832 PTLIGST
+4832 PTLVGNT
-4839 LPNTI
+4839 LPNAI

-4971 ELTFKVE
+4971 VLTFKVE

-5299 DLITN
+5299 DLITS

-5381 IDNPAMVAGSDNGIF
+5381 IDNPVMMAGSDNGIF

-5407 TFSIF
+5407 AFSIY

-5467 KTLNFTIDTFN
+5467 KTLNFTIDTLN

-5535 WVNEKGHWQMPV
+5535 WVNDKGHWQMPV

-5578 VDTHIKVFT
+5578 VDTHIQVFT

-5596 SKTEWWSNSD
+5596 SKTDWWSNSST
-5606 LITMRGTGEIGA
+5606 ITMRGMGEIGA

-5633 VAATGRWEL
+5633 VAANGQWEL
-5642 STDKLPEGT
+5642 STDQLPEGK
-5651 YDISLVIEDSAGNR
+5651 YDITLSIEDNAGNR
-5665 WEDVRE
+5665 KEEVHE

-5707 ITDSEGNTYTL
+5707 ITDSNGNTYTL

-5747 NRSDDVPLDIMKEVP
+5747 NRSDDVSLDIMKEVP

-5868 EDNGASDSDNVTNHT
+5868 EDNGVSDSDNVTNHT

-5901 NVTHNGVTDIYQATQ
+5901 NVTHNGVTDTYQATQ

-5929 NDGNYTLSVTV
+5929 NDGTYTLSVTV

-5994 THLRTEPSAAEE
+5994 THLRTVPSAAEE
-6006 SVVKVTAY
+6006 SVVKETAY

-6106 DIVNAMNVRGK
+6106 DIVNAMNARGK

>member
-540 TNDSGIVG
+540 TDDSGIVG

-598 VEGINNLTFTVED
+598 VEGVNNLTFTVED

-625 DTIAPVPPTVSLEDY
+625 DTVAPVPPTVSLEDF

-1028 LSPDSDSGISDD
+1028 LSPDSDSGIADD

-1100 VKVEDIAGNKANSAI
+1100 VKVEDIAGNKANSAV

-1177 ELSHLNGSWLFIPG
+1177 ELSHLNGSWLFTPG

-1210 NTNYSAPLTVVIDT
+1210 NTSYSAPLTVVIDT

-1379 KGTGGWTFTP
+1379 KGTGGWSFTP
-1389 PTSWADGDYTLS
+1389 TGAWADGDYTLS

-1439 DDNLTNNVRPHFQ
+1439 NDNLTNNVRPHFQ

-1477 SATPGVWDYIWPDDV
+1477 SATPGAWDYIWPDDV

-1502 ATDEAGNKATQTL
+1502 ATDKAGNKTTQEL

-1876 TSDGVWEYIWPTDLV
+1876 TSDGVWEYIWPTDLI

-2013 PLTVTIDTQITIDH
+2013 PLTVTIDTQI
-2027 IELVNDSGIPDDNLT
+2027 
-2042 NNVRPHFQ
+2042 
-2050 VTVPTDVNV
+2050 
-2059 VRLSIDGGKTWFNA
+2059 A
-2073 TQSAT
+2073 
-2078 PGVWDYTWLADVGEG
+2078 
-2093 KHTLTVEATD
+2093 
-2103 KAGNKTTQQLDFI
+2103 
-2116 IDTLLSEPTIV
+2116 
-2127 LDNTDDSGTKGDHLT
+2127 
-2142 NVNKPTFL
+2142 
-2150 LGNIDADARYV
+2150 
-2161 TVEVQ
+2161 
-2166 HGGTKEV
+2166 
-2173 LTATKDAT
+2173 
-2181 GNWSVTPTGTWAD
+2181 
-2194 GDYTLTVR
+2194 
-2202 VEDEAGNEKHSAS
+2202 
-2215 LTVTV
+2215 
-2220 DTQITIDVIELVNDN
+2220 
-2235 GIPGDNMTNDAHP
+2235 
-2248 QFRVTVPG
+2248 
-2256 DVNEVSLS
+2256 
-2264 IDGGVTWVKATQ
+2264 
-2276 SATPGVWNYTWP
+2276 
-2288 GTVPDGDYTLNVK
+2288 
-2301 ATDNAGNTVTETLHF
+2301 
-2316 TIDTTLS
+2316 
-2323 TPVIVLDSADDSGVH
+2323 
-2338 GDNMTNHTQPTF
+2338 
-2350 ALQHIDDDAV
+2350 
-2360 RVTVSVEHGG
+2360 
-2370 VTTTFDATKDA
+2370 
-2381 GGWTFTPTGAWADG
+2381 
-2395 DYTLSVSVED
+2395 
-2405 KAGNTSHSASLT
+2405 
-2417 VTVDTQIA
+2417 
-2425 INNIEL
+2425 
-2431 VNDSGIPDDNLTN
+2431 
-2444 NVRPHF
+2444 
-2450 QVTVPTDVNVVRLS
+2450 
-2464 IDGGKTWFNATQS
+2464 
-2477 ATPGVWDYIWPDD
+2477 
-2490 VADGGY
+2490 
-2496 TLTVEATDEAGN
+2496 
-2508 KATQTL
+2508 
-2514 DFTIDTTLSVPT
+2514 
-2526 LSLDSA
+2526 
-2532 DDSGIAGDN
+2532 
-2541 ITNVKTPGFTL
+2541 
-2552 NNIDTDVSR
+2552 
-2561 VIVEVMHN
+2561 
-2569 GIKQEVPLVQTGG
+2569 
-2582 QWRFAPTS
+2582 
-2590 DWADGDYIL
+2590 
-2599 TVKVEDRAGNV
+2599 
-2610 KQSAPLTVTVDT
+2610 
-2622 HIAIDRI
+2622 
-2629 ELVNDSGIPGDN
+2629 
-2641 LTNEA
+2641 
-2646 RPHFQVTVPADVN
+2646 
-2659 GVRLSIDGGKTWFDA
+2659 
-2674 TQSATSG
+2674 
-2681 VWDYTWLTNV
+2681 
-2691 ANGPHT
+2691 
-2697 LMVEASDKAGNKT
+2697 
-2710 TQKLDFTIDTIL
+2710 
-2722 SEPTITLDSADDSA
+2722 
-2736 AGDNI
+2736 
-2741 TNVKMPGFT
+2741 
-2750 LGNIDAD
+2750 
-2757 VTKVVVTVAH
+2757 
-2767 DGKNQQIELIKNGGV
+2767 
-2782 WRFTPGA
+2782 
-2789 AWTDGDYTLTVKVE
+2789 
-2803 DKAGNTN
+2803 
-2810 YSAPLTV
+2810 
-2817 TIDTQT
+2817 
-2823 SIDRIE
+2823 
-2829 LLNDTGIVGDN
+2829 
-2840 LTNEARP
+2840 
-2847 QFHITVPTD
+2847 
-2856 VNSVQLSLDGGI
+2856 
-2868 NWVNAT
+2868 
-2874 LTSDGVWEY
+2874 
-2883 IWPTDLVENTYT
+2883 
-2895 LTVKATDVAGN
+2895 
-2906 TATETL
+2906 
-2912 NFIIDTTL
+2912 
-2920 STPTITLDSADDSGT
+2920 
-2935 ANDNK
+2935 
-2940 TNVKTPGFIIGGIDS
+2940 
-2955 DVTQVVVQVMRDG
+2955 
-2968 HSEEVELTQTNGQ
+2968 
-2981 WRFVPGSAWTD
+2981 
-2992 GDYTLTVT
+2992 
-3000 VKDEAGNIRHSAPLT
+3000 
-3015 VTIDTQITIDHIE
+3015 IDHIE

-3158 YVTVEVQHGGTK
+3158 YVTVEVQHGGTKEVLTATKDATGNWSVTPTGTWADGDYTLTVRVEDEAGNEKHSASLTVTVDTQITIDAIELVNDNGIPGDNMTNDAHPQFRVTVPGDVNEVSLSIDGGVTWVKATQSATPGVWNYTWPGTVPDGDYTLNVKATDNAGNTVTETLHFTIDTTLSVPVIVLNSADDTGIQGDNMTNSTQPTFALQHIDDDAVRVTVSVEHGGVTTTFDATKGTGGWSFTPTGAWADGDYTLSVSVEDKAGNTSHSASLTVTVDTQIAINNIELVNDSGIPDDNLTNNVRPHFQVKVPTDVNEVRLSIDGGKTWFNATQSATPGVWDYTWLADVGEGKHTLTVEATDKAGNQTTQKLDFIIDTMLSEPTIVLDSTDDSGTKGDNLTNANKPTFILGNIDADARYVTVEVQYGGTK

-3318 RLSTPTIAMDSR
+3318 RLSTPTITMDSR

-3345 PGFTIGNIDA
+3345 PGFTIGNIDS
-3355 DAHSVILRI
+3355 DAQSVILRI

-3410 STPLV
+3410 STPLI

-3468 WVSATQGIEGVWGYT
+3468 WVSAAQGIEGVWGYT

-3622 IDRIELVNDSGVP
+3622 IDHIELVNDSGVP

-3714 IDITLLTPTIELAP
+3714 IDITLMTPTIELAP

-3849 FDIHQVDSDVT
+3849 FDIRQVDSDVT

-4309 RIEID
+4309 KIEID

-4533 VTTPRFV
+4533 VTKPRFV

-4554 INGVSYSVTA
+4554 INGVSYPVTA

-4832 PTLIGST
+4832 PTLVGNT
-4839 LPNTI
+4839 LPNAI

-4971 ELTFKVE
+4971 VLTFKVE

-5034 TLTIRNPQGV
+5034 TLTIRSPQGV

-5080 SQQKEI
+5080 SQQKDI

-5325 EKIVANVLV
+5325 EKIAANVLV

-5407 TFSIF
+5407 TFSIS

-5578 VDTHIKVFT
+5578 VDTHIQVFT

-5596 SKTEWWSNSD
+5596 SKTDWWSNSST
-5606 LITMRGTGEIGA
+5606 ITMRGMGEIGA

-5633 VAATGRWEL
+5633 VAANGQWEL
-5642 STDKLPEGT
+5642 STDQLPEGK
-5651 YDISLVIEDSAGNR
+5651 YDITLSIEDNAGNR
-5665 WEDVRE
+5665 KEEVHE

-5707 ITDSEGNTYTL
+5707 ITDSNGNTYTL

-5747 NRSDDVPLDIMKEVP
+5747 NRSDDVSLDIMKEVP

-5868 EDNGASDSDNVTNHT
+5868 EDNGVSDSDNVTNHT

-5901 NVTHNGVTDIYQATQ
+5901 NVTHNGVTDTYQATQ

-5929 NDGNYTLSVTV
+5929 NDGTYTLSVTV

-5994 THLRTEPSAAEE
+5994 THLRTVPSAAEE
-6006 SVVKVTAY
+6006 SVVKETAY

-6106 DIVNAMNVRGK
+6106 DIVNAMNARGK
-6117 TEDDINDSPSTSS
+6117 TEDDINGSPSTSS

>member
-109 RNKKEEEELKK
+109 RNKKEEDELKK

-148 ALNEAFEVQNSSKQI
+148 ALNEAFEVQNSSKQM
-163 EEMLQNFLADNVAK
+163 EEMLQEFLADNVAK

-418 KNETTDSIITDTIA
+418 KNETTDSIITDTVP

-960 KLYIDGA
+960 KLYVDGA

-1028 LSPDSDSGISDD
+1028 LSPDSDSGIADD

-1100 VKVEDIAGNKANSAI
+1100 VKVEDIAGNKANSAV

-1177 ELSHLNGSWLFIPG
+1177 ELSHHNGSWLFTPG

-1330 DSADDT
+1330 NSADDT
-1336 GIQGDNMTNSTQPTF
+1336 GVQGDNMTNSTQPTF

-1389 PTSWADGDYTLS
+1389 PALWADGDYTLS

-1439 DDNLTNNVRPHFQ
+1439 NDNLTNNVRPQFQ

-1477 SATPGVWDYIWPDDV
+1477 GATPGAWDYIWPDDV

-1502 ATDEAGNKATQTL
+1502 ATDKAGNQTTQEL

-1591 DWADGDYILTVKVE
+1591 DWGDGDYILTVKVE

-1904 AGNTATETLNFIID
+1904 AGNTATETLNFTID

-1941 TNVKTPGFIIG
+1941 TNVKTPGFVIG

-2013 PLTVTIDTQITIDH
+2013 PLKVTVDTQIGIDN
-2027 IELVNDSGIPDDNLT
+2027 IELVNDSGIPNDNLT
-2042 NNVRPHFQ
+2042 NNVRPQFQ

-2078 PGVWDYTWLADVGEG
+2078 PGVWDYTWLTDVANGS
-2093 KHTLTVEATD
+2093 HTLTVEATD
-2103 KAGNKTTQQLDFI
+2103 AAGNKATQNLEFN
-2116 IDTLLSEPTIV
+2116 IDTLLSEPTIA
-2127 LDNTDDSGTKGDHLT
+2127 LDSTDDSGTKGDNLT
-2142 NVNKPTFL
+2142 NVNKPTFI

-2173 LTATKDAT
+2173 LTATKGAT
-2181 GNWSVTPTGTWAD
+2181 GIWSVTPTGMWAD
-2194 GDYTLTVR
+2194 GSHTLTVR
-2202 VEDEAGNEKHSAS
+2202 VEDEAGNVKYSVP
-2215 LTVTV
+2215 LTITV
-2220 DTQITIDVIELVNDN
+2220 DTQITIDDIELVNDS
-2235 GIPGDNMTNDAHP
+2235 GTKGDNLTNDANPH
-2248 QFRVTVPG
+2248 FRITVPG

-2264 IDGGVTWVKATQ
+2264 IDGGVTWVKAMQ
-2276 SATPGVWNYTWP
+2276 SSTSGVWNYTWP
-2288 GTVPDGDYTLNVK
+2288 KTLADDDYTLTVK
-2301 ATDNAGNTVTETLHF
+2301 ATDNAGNTVTWTLDF

-2323 TPVIVLDSADDSGVH
+2323 TPVIVLDSADDTGVQ
-2338 GDNMTNHTQPTF
+2338 GDNMTNRTQPTF
-2350 ALQHIDDDAV
+2350 NLQHIDDDAV

-2370 VTTTFDATKDA
+2370 VTTTFDVTKDA
-2381 GGWTFTPTGAWADG
+2381 GGWTFTPPTSWGAG

-2444 NVRPHF
+2444 NVRPQF
-2450 QVTVPTDVNVVRLS
+2450 QVKVPTDVN
-2464 IDGGKTWFNATQS
+2464 
-2477 ATPGVWDYIWPDD
+2477 
-2490 VADGGY
+2490 
-2496 TLTVEATDEAGN
+2496 E
-2508 KATQTL
+2508 
-2514 DFTIDTTLSVPT
+2514 
-2526 LSLDSA
+2526 
-2532 DDSGIAGDN
+2532 
-2541 ITNVKTPGFTL
+2541 
-2552 NNIDTDVSR
+2552 
-2561 VIVEVMHN
+2561 
-2569 GIKQEVPLVQTGG
+2569 
-2582 QWRFAPTS
+2582 
-2590 DWADGDYIL
+2590 
-2599 TVKVEDRAGNV
+2599 
-2610 KQSAPLTVTVDT
+2610 
-2622 HIAIDRI
+2622 
-2629 ELVNDSGIPGDN
+2629 
-2641 LTNEA
+2641 
-2646 RPHFQVTVPADVN
+2646 
-2659 GVRLSIDGGKTWFDA
+2659 
-2674 TQSATSG
+2674 
-2681 VWDYTWLTNV
+2681 
-2691 ANGPHT
+2691 
-2697 LMVEASDKAGNKT
+2697 
-2710 TQKLDFTIDTIL
+2710 
-2722 SEPTITLDSADDSA
+2722 
-2736 AGDNI
+2736 
-2741 TNVKMPGFT
+2741 
-2750 LGNIDAD
+2750 
-2757 VTKVVVTVAH
+2757 
-2767 DGKNQQIELIKNGGV
+2767 
-2782 WRFTPGA
+2782 
-2789 AWTDGDYTLTVKVE
+2789 
-2803 DKAGNTN
+2803 
-2810 YSAPLTV
+2810 
-2817 TIDTQT
+2817 
-2823 SIDRIE
+2823 
-2829 LLNDTGIVGDN
+2829 
-2840 LTNEARP
+2840 
-2847 QFHITVPTD
+2847 
-2856 VNSVQLSLDGGI
+2856 
-2868 NWVNAT
+2868 
-2874 LTSDGVWEY
+2874 
-2883 IWPTDLVENTYT
+2883 
-2895 LTVKATDVAGN
+2895 
-2906 TATETL
+2906 
-2912 NFIIDTTL
+2912 
-2920 STPTITLDSADDSGT
+2920 
-2935 ANDNK
+2935 
-2940 TNVKTPGFIIGGIDS
+2940 
-2955 DVTQVVVQVMRDG
+2955 
-2968 HSEEVELTQTNGQ
+2968 
-2981 WRFVPGSAWTD
+2981 
-2992 GDYTLTVT
+2992 
-3000 VKDEAGNIRHSAPLT
+3000 
-3015 VTIDTQITIDHIE
+3015 
-3028 LVNDSGIPD
+3028 
-3037 DNLTNNVRPHF
+3037 
-3048 QVTVPTDVNVVRLSI
+3048 VRLSI

-3098 EATDKAGNKTTQQ
+3098 EATDKAGNQTTQK

-3118 LLSEPTIVLDNTDD
+3118 LLSEPTIALDSTDD
-3132 SGTKGDNLTNVN
+3132 SGTKGDNLTSVN
-3144 KPTFL
+3144 KPTFI

-3185 TPTGTWADGDYTLT
+3185 TPTGMWADGSHTLT

-3221 QITIDVIELVND
+3221 HIAIDDIELVND

-3303 AGNKTTQTLDFTIDT
+3303 AGNQTTQTLDFTIDT

-3394 YTLTVEVTD
+3394 YTLTVEVQD
-3403 NAGNVRQ
+3403 NAGNIRQ
-3410 STPLV
+3410 STPLI

-3468 WVSATQGIEGVWGYT
+3468 WVSAAQGIEGVWGYT

-3818 DGTLTTPVI
+3818 DGSLTTPVI

-3836 TVGDRLTNHDRPV
+3836 TVGDRLTKHDRPV
-3849 FDIHQVDSDVT
+3849 FDIRQVDSDVT

-3909 VKESAPFEVRID
+3909 VKESAPLEVRID

-3949 FRIDVPGDVVQVRVT
+3949 FRIDVPGDVIQVRVT

-3978 DGQWIFDSPNTL
+3978 DGQWIFDTPNTL
-3990 VDGTYTLRVEATDE
+3990 VDGTYTLRVEATDQ

-4177 RWIFNVGSALPDG
+4177 RWIFNVVSALPDG

-4309 RIEID
+4309 KIEID

-4354 VLVSFDGVNWTPI
+4354 VLVSFDGVNWTPV

-4375 EFTAG
+4375 QFTAG
-4380 SALPD
+4380 SALSD

-4504 TIDTIVSDPSIDLL
+4504 TIDTVVSDPRIDLL

-4533 VTTPRFV
+4533 VTKPRFV

-4554 INGVSYSVTA
+4554 INGVSYPVTA

-4622 NSNSDNLTNKQNPKF
+4622 SSNSDNLTNKQNPKF

-4662 QTITVGA
+4662 HTITVGA

-4718 SDPSIDDQH
+4718 SDPSIDDQY

-4735 FKGFAEAFSTI
+4735 FKGLAEAFSTI

-4832 PTLIGST
+4832 PTLVGNT
-4839 LPNTI
+4839 LPNAI

-5080 SQQKEI
+5080 SQQKDI

-5248 LQDDGTFNIHFS
+5248 LQDDGKFNIHFS

-5299 DLITN
+5299 DLITS

-5381 IDNPAMVAGSDNGIF
+5381 IDNPVMMAGSDNGIF

-5407 TFSIF
+5407 AFSIF

-5535 WVNEKGHWQMPV
+5535 WVNDKGHWQMPV

-5578 VDTHIKVFT
+5578 VDTHIQVFT

-5596 SKTEWWSNSD
+5596 SKTDWWSNSST
-5606 LITMRGTGEIGA
+5606 ITMRGMGEIGA

-5633 VAATGRWEL
+5633 VAANGQWEL
-5642 STDKLPEGT
+5642 STDQLPEGK
-5651 YDISLVIEDSAGNR
+5651 YDITLSIEDNAGNR
-5665 WEDVRE
+5665 KEEVHE

-5707 ITDSEGNTYTL
+5707 ITDSNGNTYTL

-5830 YTISVIASDAA
+5830 YTISVIASDVA

-5868 EDNGASDSDNVTNHT
+5868 EDNGASDSDNVTNHNHT

-5929 NDGNYTLSVTV
+5929 NDGTYTLSVTV
-5940 VDRAGNSQQS
+5940 VDRAGNSLQS
-5950 ASLAVTVDSTVTV
+5950 ASLEVTVDSTVTV

-5994 THLRTEPSAAEE
+5994 THLRTVPSAAEE
-6006 SVVKVTAY
+6006 SVVKETAY

-6043 NIVNVSIMFEGEEF
+6043 NIVNVSVMFEGEEF

-6078 YTMDVKFIDKDND
+6078 YTMDVKFIDKDDD

-6106 DIVNAMNVRGK
+6106 DIVNAMNARGK

>member
-109 RNKKEEEELKK
+109 RNKKEEDELKK

-148 ALNEAFEVQNSSKQI
+148 ALNEAFEVQNSSKQM
-163 EEMLQNFLADNVAK
+163 EEMLQEFLADNVAK

-418 KNETTDSIITDTIA
+418 KNETTDSIITDTIP

-540 TNDSGIVG
+540 TDDSGIVG

-625 DTIAPVPPTVSLEDY
+625 DTIAPVPPTVSLEDF

-695 LQGAYDIEII
+695 LQGTYDIEII

-960 KLYIDGA
+960 KLYVDGA

-1028 LSPDSDSGISDD
+1028 LSPDSDSGIADD

-1100 VKVEDIAGNKANSAI
+1100 VKVEDIAGNKANSAV

-1177 ELSHLNGSWLFIPG
+1177 ELSHLNGSWLFTPG

-1330 DSADDT
+1330 NSADDT
-1336 GIQGDNMTNSTQPTF
+1336 GVQGDNMTNRTQPTF

-1425 AINNIELVNDSGIP
+1425 AIDNIELVNDSGIP
-1439 DDNLTNNVRPHFQ
+1439 NDNLTNNVRPQFQ

-1463 LSIDGGKTWFNATQ
+1463 LSIDGGKTWVTAAQKAT
-1477 SATPGVWDYIWPDDV
+1477 GVWEYIWPDDV
-1492 ADGGYTLTVE
+1492 TDGSHTLTVE

-1715 DFTIDTI
+1715 DFIIDTL

-1868 INWVNATL
+1868 TNWVNATL

-2013 PLTVTIDTQITIDH
+2013 PLTVTIDTQIAIDH

-2042 NNVRPHFQ
+2042 NNVRPQFQ

-2073 TQSAT
+2073 TQSST

-2103 KAGNKTTQQLDFI
+2103 KAGNQTTQQLDFI
-2116 IDTLLSEPTIV
+2116 IDTLLSEPTIA
-2127 LDNTDDSGTKGDHLT
+2127 LDSTDDSGTKGDNLT
-2142 NVNKPTFL
+2142 NVNKPTFI
-2150 LGNIDADARYV
+2150 LGNIDSDARYV

-2166 HGGTKEV
+2166 HGGTGTKEV

-2202 VEDEAGNEKHSAS
+2202 VEDDAGNVKHSAS

-2220 DTQITIDVIELVNDN
+2220 DTQITIDDIELVNDS
-2235 GIPGDNMTNDAHP
+2235 GTRGDNLTNDANPH
-2248 QFRVTVPG
+2248 FRIMVPG

-2276 SATPGVWNYTWP
+2276 SVTPGVWNYTWP

-2338 GDNMTNHTQPTF
+2338 GDNMTNRTQPTF
-2350 ALQHIDDDAV
+2350 ALQQIDDDAV

-2370 VTTTFDATKDA
+2370 VTTTFDATKGT
-2381 GGWTFTPTGAWADG
+2381 GGWTFTPTASWTDG

-2444 NVRPHF
+2444 NVRPQF

-2477 ATPGVWDYIWPDD
+2477 
-2490 VADGGY
+2490 
-2496 TLTVEATDEAGN
+2496 
-2508 KATQTL
+2508 
-2514 DFTIDTTLSVPT
+2514 S
-2526 LSLDSA
+2526 
-2532 DDSGIAGDN
+2532 
-2541 ITNVKTPGFTL
+2541 
-2552 NNIDTDVSR
+2552 
-2561 VIVEVMHN
+2561 
-2569 GIKQEVPLVQTGG
+2569 
-2582 QWRFAPTS
+2582 
-2590 DWADGDYIL
+2590 
-2599 TVKVEDRAGNV
+2599 
-2610 KQSAPLTVTVDT
+2610 
-2622 HIAIDRI
+2622 
-2629 ELVNDSGIPGDN
+2629 
-2641 LTNEA
+2641 
-2646 RPHFQVTVPADVN
+2646 
-2659 GVRLSIDGGKTWFDA
+2659 
-2674 TQSATSG
+2674 
-2681 VWDYTWLTNV
+2681 
-2691 ANGPHT
+2691 
-2697 LMVEASDKAGNKT
+2697 
-2710 TQKLDFTIDTIL
+2710 
-2722 SEPTITLDSADDSA
+2722 
-2736 AGDNI
+2736 
-2741 TNVKMPGFT
+2741 
-2750 LGNIDAD
+2750 
-2757 VTKVVVTVAH
+2757 
-2767 DGKNQQIELIKNGGV
+2767 
-2782 WRFTPGA
+2782 
-2789 AWTDGDYTLTVKVE
+2789 
-2803 DKAGNTN
+2803 
-2810 YSAPLTV
+2810 
-2817 TIDTQT
+2817 
-2823 SIDRIE
+2823 
-2829 LLNDTGIVGDN
+2829 
-2840 LTNEARP
+2840 
-2847 QFHITVPTD
+2847 
-2856 VNSVQLSLDGGI
+2856 
-2868 NWVNAT
+2868 
-2874 LTSDGVWEY
+2874 
-2883 IWPTDLVENTYT
+2883 
-2895 LTVKATDVAGN
+2895 
-2906 TATETL
+2906 
-2912 NFIIDTTL
+2912 
-2920 STPTITLDSADDSGT
+2920 
-2935 ANDNK
+2935 
-2940 TNVKTPGFIIGGIDS
+2940 
-2955 DVTQVVVQVMRDG
+2955 
-2968 HSEEVELTQTNGQ
+2968 
-2981 WRFVPGSAWTD
+2981 
-2992 GDYTLTVT
+2992 
-3000 VKDEAGNIRHSAPLT
+3000 
-3015 VTIDTQITIDHIE
+3015 
-3028 LVNDSGIPD
+3028 
-3037 DNLTNNVRPHF
+3037 
-3048 QVTVPTDVNVVRLSI
+3048 
-3063 DGGKTWFNAT
+3063 
-3073 QSATPGVWD
+3073 TPGVWD

-3158 YVTVEVQHGGTK
+3158 YVTVEVQHGGTGTK

-3221 QITIDVIELVND
+3221 HIAIDDIELVND

-3364 TQGGNSQEVTLTQV
+3364 TQGGNSQEVTLTQA

-3394 YTLTVEVTD
+3394 YTLTVEVQD

-3410 STPLV
+3410 STPLI

-3468 WVSATQGIEGVWGYT
+3468 WVSAAQGIEGVWGYT

-3511 EFFIDTRLS
+3511 EFSIDTRLS

-3570 SFTATQGAGGW
+3570 SFTATQGAAGW

-3622 IDRIELVNDSGVP
+3622 IDHIELVNDSGVP

-3714 IDITLLTPTIELAP
+3714 IDITLMTPTIELAP

-3743 TQPVFVLGSI
+3743 TQPIFVLGSI

-3790 ADGSYT
+3790 ADGSYI

-3849 FDIHQVDSDVT
+3849 FDIRQVDSDVT

-4096 VTVED
+4096 VTVQD

-4215 TTLREPT
+4215 TTLQEPT

-4262 IDGRDYTIE
+4262 LDGRDYTIE

-4309 RIEID
+4309 KIEID

-4354 VLVSFDGVNWTPI
+4354 VLVSFDGVNWTPV

-4375 EFTAG
+4375 QFTAG
-4380 SALPD
+4380 SALSD

-4504 TIDTIVSDPSIDLL
+4504 TIDTVVSDPRIDLL

-4533 VTTPRFV
+4533 VTKPRFV

-4554 INGVSYSVTA
+4554 INGVSYPVTA

-4622 NSNSDNLTNKQNPKF
+4622 SSNSDNLTNKQNPKF

-4718 SDPSIDDQH
+4718 SDPSIDDQY

-4735 FKGFAEAFSTI
+4735 FKGLAEAFSTI

-4832 PTLIGST
+4832 PTLVGNT
-4839 LPNTI
+4839 LPNAI

-4997 ISPLTVV
+4997 ISPLTVI

-5248 LQDDGTFNIHFS
+5248 LQDDGKFNIHFS

-5299 DLITN
+5299 DLITS

-5381 IDNPAMVAGSDNGIF
+5381 IDNPVMIAGSDNGIF

-5407 TFSIF
+5407 AFSIF

-5467 KTLNFTIDTFN
+5467 KTLNFTIDTLN

-5535 WVNEKGHWQMPV
+5535 WVNDKGHWQMPV

-5578 VDTHIKVFT
+5578 VDTHIQVFT

-5596 SKTEWWSNSD
+5596 SKTDWWSNSST
-5606 LITMRGTGEIGA
+5606 ITMRGMGEIGA

-5633 VAATGRWEL
+5633 VAANGQWEL
-5642 STDKLPEGT
+5642 STDQLPEGK
-5651 YDISLVIEDSAGNR
+5651 YDITLSIEDNAGNR
-5665 WEDVRE
+5665 KEEVHE

-5707 ITDSEGNTYTL
+5707 ITDSNGNTYTL

-5868 EDNGASDSDNVTNHT
+5868 EDNGASDSDNVTNHNHT

-5929 NDGNYTLSVTV
+5929 NDGTYTLSVTV

-5950 ASLAVTVDSTVTV
+5950 ASLEVTVDSTVTV
-5963 TADSQHDD
+5963 TADSQHND
-5971 ASDDATATAVT
+5971 ASDDATAIAVT

-5994 THLRTEPSAAEE
+5994 THLRTVPSAAEE
-6006 SVVKVTAY
+6006 SVVKETAY

-6043 NIVNVSIMFEGEEF
+6043 NIVNVSVMFEGEEF

-6078 YTMDVKFIDKDND
+6078 YTMDVKFIDKDDD

-6106 DIVNAMNVRGK
+6106 DIVNAMNARGK

>member
-39 ITTPRGSVIIVNGA
+39 ITTPHGAVIIVNGA

-418 KNETTDSIITDTIA
+418 KNETTDSIITDTIP

-625 DTIAPVPPTVSLEDY
+625 DTIAPVPPTVSLEDF

-1063 VWDAM
+1063 VWDAA

-1100 VKVEDIAGNKANSAI
+1100 VKVEDIAGNKANSAV

-1177 ELSHLNGSWLFIPG
+1177 ELSHLNGSWLFTPG

-1210 NTNYSAPLTVVIDT
+1210 NTSYSAPLTVVIDT

-1330 DSADDT
+1330 NSADDT
-1336 GIQGDNMTNSTQPTF
+1336 GVQGDNMTNSTQPTF

-1379 KGTGGWTFTP
+1379 KGTGGWSFTP
-1389 PTSWADGDYTLS
+1389 TGAWADGDYTLS

-1477 SATPGVWDYIWPDDV
+1477 NATPGVWDYIWPDDV

-1502 ATDEAGNKATQTL
+1502 ATDEAGNKTTQTL

-1627 DRIELVNDSGIPGD
+1627 DRIELVNDSGIPDD

-1715 DFTIDTI
+1715 DFIIDTM

-2013 PLTVTIDTQITIDH
+2013 PLTVTIDTQIAIDH

-2042 NNVRPHFQ
+2042 NEARPHFQ

-2116 IDTLLSEPTIV
+2116 IDTMLSEPTIV
-2127 LDNTDDSGTKGDHLT
+2127 LDNTDDSGTKGDNLT

-2323 TPVIVLDSADDSGVH
+2323 TPVIVLDSADDTGIQ
-2338 GDNMTNHTQPTF
+2338 GDNMTNRTQPTF
-2350 ALQHIDDDAV
+2350 NLQHIDDDAV

-2370 VTTTFDATKDA
+2370 VTTTFDATKGV
-2381 GGWTFTPTGAWADG
+2381 GGWTFTPPTSWGAG

-2450 QVTVPTDVNVVRLS
+2450 QVKVPTDVN
-2464 IDGGKTWFNATQS
+2464 
-2477 ATPGVWDYIWPDD
+2477 
-2490 VADGGY
+2490 
-2496 TLTVEATDEAGN
+2496 E
-2508 KATQTL
+2508 
-2514 DFTIDTTLSVPT
+2514 
-2526 LSLDSA
+2526 
-2532 DDSGIAGDN
+2532 
-2541 ITNVKTPGFTL
+2541 
-2552 NNIDTDVSR
+2552 
-2561 VIVEVMHN
+2561 
-2569 GIKQEVPLVQTGG
+2569 
-2582 QWRFAPTS
+2582 
-2590 DWADGDYIL
+2590 
-2599 TVKVEDRAGNV
+2599 
-2610 KQSAPLTVTVDT
+2610 
-2622 HIAIDRI
+2622 
-2629 ELVNDSGIPGDN
+2629 
-2641 LTNEA
+2641 
-2646 RPHFQVTVPADVN
+2646 
-2659 GVRLSIDGGKTWFDA
+2659 
-2674 TQSATSG
+2674 
-2681 VWDYTWLTNV
+2681 
-2691 ANGPHT
+2691 
-2697 LMVEASDKAGNKT
+2697 
-2710 TQKLDFTIDTIL
+2710 
-2722 SEPTITLDSADDSA
+2722 
-2736 AGDNI
+2736 
-2741 TNVKMPGFT
+2741 
-2750 LGNIDAD
+2750 
-2757 VTKVVVTVAH
+2757 
-2767 DGKNQQIELIKNGGV
+2767 
-2782 WRFTPGA
+2782 
-2789 AWTDGDYTLTVKVE
+2789 
-2803 DKAGNTN
+2803 
-2810 YSAPLTV
+2810 
-2817 TIDTQT
+2817 
-2823 SIDRIE
+2823 
-2829 LLNDTGIVGDN
+2829 
-2840 LTNEARP
+2840 
-2847 QFHITVPTD
+2847 
-2856 VNSVQLSLDGGI
+2856 
-2868 NWVNAT
+2868 
-2874 LTSDGVWEY
+2874 
-2883 IWPTDLVENTYT
+2883 
-2895 LTVKATDVAGN
+2895 
-2906 TATETL
+2906 
-2912 NFIIDTTL
+2912 
-2920 STPTITLDSADDSGT
+2920 
-2935 ANDNK
+2935 
-2940 TNVKTPGFIIGGIDS
+2940 
-2955 DVTQVVVQVMRDG
+2955 
-2968 HSEEVELTQTNGQ
+2968 
-2981 WRFVPGSAWTD
+2981 
-2992 GDYTLTVT
+2992 
-3000 VKDEAGNIRHSAPLT
+3000 
-3015 VTIDTQITIDHIE
+3015 
-3028 LVNDSGIPD
+3028 
-3037 DNLTNNVRPHF
+3037 
-3048 QVTVPTDVNVVRLSI
+3048 VRLSI

-3098 EATDKAGNKTTQQ
+3098 EATDKAGNQTTQK

-3118 LLSEPTIVLDNTDD
+3118 MLSEPTIVLDSTDD
-3132 SGTKGDNLTNVN
+3132 SGTKGDNLTNAN
-3144 KPTFL
+3144 KPTFI

-3158 YVTVEVQHGGTK
+3158 YVTVEVQYGGTK

-3410 STPLV
+3410 STPLI

-3468 WVSATQGIEGVWGYT
+3468 WVSAAQGIEGVWGYT

-3511 EFFIDTRLS
+3511 EFFIDTQLS

-3622 IDRIELVNDSGVP
+3622 IDHIELVNDSGVP

-3684 PTDMPEGQHTLTV
+3684 PTDMPEGQHTLIV

-3708 ETLNFT
+3708 GTLDFT

-3849 FDIHQVDSDVT
+3849 FDIRQVDSDVT

-4086 AIPDGSYNIT
+4086 AVPDGSYNIT

-4309 RIEID
+4309 KIEID

-4533 VTTPRFV
+4533 VTKPRFV

-4554 INGVSYSVTA
+4554 INGVSYPVTA

-4893 STAVDVTIDTEVA
+4893 STAVDLTIDTEVA

-4971 ELTFKVE
+4971 VLTFKVE

-5299 DLITN
+5299 DLITS

-5381 IDNPAMVAGSDNGIF
+5381 IDNPVMMAGSDNGIF

-5407 TFSIF
+5407 AFSIY

-5467 KTLNFTIDTFN
+5467 KTLNFTIDTLN

-5535 WVNEKGHWQMPV
+5535 WVNDKGHWQMPV

-5578 VDTHIKVFT
+5578 VDTHIQVFT

-5596 SKTEWWSNSD
+5596 SKTDWWSNSST
-5606 LITMRGTGEIGA
+5606 ITMRGMGEIGA

-5633 VAATGRWEL
+5633 VAANGQWEL
-5642 STDKLPEGT
+5642 STDQLPEGK
-5651 YDISLVIEDSAGNR
+5651 YDITLSIEDNAGNR
-5665 WEDVRE
+5665 KEEVHE

-5707 ITDSEGNTYTL
+5707 ITDSNGNTYTL

-5830 YTISVIASDAA
+5830 YTISVVASDAA

-5929 NDGNYTLSVTV
+5929 NDGTYTLSVTV

-5963 TADSQHDD
+5963 TADSQHND
-5971 ASDDATATAVT
+5971 ASDDATAIAVT

-5994 THLRTEPSAAEE
+5994 THLRTVPSAAEE
-6006 SVVKVTAY
+6006 SVVKETAY

-6043 NIVNVSIMFEGEEF
+6043 NIVNVSVMFEGEEF

-6078 YTMDVKFIDKDND
+6078 YTMDVKFIDKDDD

-6106 DIVNAMNVRGK
+6106 DIVNAMNARGK

>member
-120 QLDDAENAKKEAD
+120 QLDEAENAKKEAD

-148 ALNEAFEVQNSSKQI
+148 ALNEAFEVQNSSKQM
-163 EEMLQNFLADNVAK
+163 EEMLQEFLADNVAK

-440 DDSSDSGIKNDN
+440 DDSSDSGIKNDS

-540 TNDSGIVG
+540 TDDSGIVG

-598 VEGINNLTFTVED
+598 VEGVNNLTFTVED

-625 DTIAPVPPTVSLEDY
+625 DTVAPVPPTVSLEDF

-1028 LSPDSDSGISDD
+1028 LSPDSDSGIADD

-1100 VKVEDIAGNKANSAI
+1100 VKVEDIAGNKANSAV

-1177 ELSHLNGSWLFIPG
+1177 ELSHLNGSWLFTPG

-1379 KGTGGWTFTP
+1379 KGTGGWSFTP
-1389 PTSWADGDYTLS
+1389 TGAWADGDYTLS

-1439 DDNLTNNVRPHFQ
+1439 NDNLTNNVRPHFQ

-1477 SATPGVWDYIWPDDV
+1477 SATPGAWDYIWPDDV

-1502 ATDEAGNKATQTL
+1502 ATDKAGNKTTQEL

-1551 TLNNIDTDVSRVIV
+1551 TLNNIDTDVSRVTV

-1680 SGVWDYTW
+1680 PGVWDYTW

-1715 DFTIDTI
+1715 DFIIDTM

-2013 PLTVTIDTQITIDH
+2013 PLTVTIDTQIAIDH

-2042 NNVRPHFQ
+2042 N
-2050 VTVPTDVNV
+2050 
-2059 VRLSIDGGKTWFNA
+2059 
-2073 TQSAT
+2073 
-2078 PGVWDYTWLADVGEG
+2078 
-2093 KHTLTVEATD
+2093 EA
-2103 KAGNKTTQQLDFI
+2103 
-2116 IDTLLSEPTIV
+2116 
-2127 LDNTDDSGTKGDHLT
+2127 
-2142 NVNKPTFL
+2142 
-2150 LGNIDADARYV
+2150 
-2161 TVEVQ
+2161 
-2166 HGGTKEV
+2166 
-2173 LTATKDAT
+2173 
-2181 GNWSVTPTGTWAD
+2181 
-2194 GDYTLTVR
+2194 
-2202 VEDEAGNEKHSAS
+2202 
-2215 LTVTV
+2215 
-2220 DTQITIDVIELVNDN
+2220 
-2235 GIPGDNMTNDAHP
+2235 
-2248 QFRVTVPG
+2248 
-2256 DVNEVSLS
+2256 
-2264 IDGGVTWVKATQ
+2264 
-2276 SATPGVWNYTWP
+2276 
-2288 GTVPDGDYTLNVK
+2288 
-2301 ATDNAGNTVTETLHF
+2301 
-2316 TIDTTLS
+2316 
-2323 TPVIVLDSADDSGVH
+2323 
-2338 GDNMTNHTQPTF
+2338 
-2350 ALQHIDDDAV
+2350 
-2360 RVTVSVEHGG
+2360 
-2370 VTTTFDATKDA
+2370 
-2381 GGWTFTPTGAWADG
+2381 
-2395 DYTLSVSVED
+2395 
-2405 KAGNTSHSASLT
+2405 
-2417 VTVDTQIA
+2417 
-2425 INNIEL
+2425 
-2431 VNDSGIPDDNLTN
+2431 
-2444 NVRPHF
+2444 
-2450 QVTVPTDVNVVRLS
+2450 
-2464 IDGGKTWFNATQS
+2464 
-2477 ATPGVWDYIWPDD
+2477 
-2490 VADGGY
+2490 
-2496 TLTVEATDEAGN
+2496 
-2508 KATQTL
+2508 
-2514 DFTIDTTLSVPT
+2514 
-2526 LSLDSA
+2526 
-2532 DDSGIAGDN
+2532 
-2541 ITNVKTPGFTL
+2541 
-2552 NNIDTDVSR
+2552 
-2561 VIVEVMHN
+2561 
-2569 GIKQEVPLVQTGG
+2569 
-2582 QWRFAPTS
+2582 
-2590 DWADGDYIL
+2590 
-2599 TVKVEDRAGNV
+2599 
-2610 KQSAPLTVTVDT
+2610 
-2622 HIAIDRI
+2622 
-2629 ELVNDSGIPGDN
+2629 
-2641 LTNEA
+2641 
-2646 RPHFQVTVPADVN
+2646 
-2659 GVRLSIDGGKTWFDA
+2659 
-2674 TQSATSG
+2674 
-2681 VWDYTWLTNV
+2681 
-2691 ANGPHT
+2691 
-2697 LMVEASDKAGNKT
+2697 
-2710 TQKLDFTIDTIL
+2710 
-2722 SEPTITLDSADDSA
+2722 
-2736 AGDNI
+2736 
-2741 TNVKMPGFT
+2741 
-2750 LGNIDAD
+2750 
-2757 VTKVVVTVAH
+2757 
-2767 DGKNQQIELIKNGGV
+2767 
-2782 WRFTPGA
+2782 
-2789 AWTDGDYTLTVKVE
+2789 
-2803 DKAGNTN
+2803 
-2810 YSAPLTV
+2810 
-2817 TIDTQT
+2817 
-2823 SIDRIE
+2823 
-2829 LLNDTGIVGDN
+2829 
-2840 LTNEARP
+2840 
-2847 QFHITVPTD
+2847 
-2856 VNSVQLSLDGGI
+2856 
-2868 NWVNAT
+2868 
-2874 LTSDGVWEY
+2874 
-2883 IWPTDLVENTYT
+2883 
-2895 LTVKATDVAGN
+2895 
-2906 TATETL
+2906 
-2912 NFIIDTTL
+2912 
-2920 STPTITLDSADDSGT
+2920 
-2935 ANDNK
+2935 
-2940 TNVKTPGFIIGGIDS
+2940 
-2955 DVTQVVVQVMRDG
+2955 
-2968 HSEEVELTQTNGQ
+2968 
-2981 WRFVPGSAWTD
+2981 
-2992 GDYTLTVT
+2992 
-3000 VKDEAGNIRHSAPLT
+3000 
-3015 VTIDTQITIDHIE
+3015 
-3028 LVNDSGIPD
+3028 
-3037 DNLTNNVRPHF
+3037 RPHF

-3175 TKGATGIWSV
+3175 TKDATGNWSVTPTGTWADGDYTLTVRVEDEAGNEKHSASLTVTVDTQITIDAIELVNDNGIPGDNMTNDAHPQFRVTVPGDVNEVSLSIDGGVTWVKATQSATPGVWNYTWPGTVPDGDYTLNVKATDNAGNTVTETLHFTIDTTLSTPVIVLDSADDTGIQGDNMTNRTQPTFNLQHIDDDAVRVTVSVEHGGVTTTFDATKGVGGWTFTPPTSWGAGDYTLSVSVEDKAGNTSHSASLTVTVDTQIAINNIELVNDSGIPDDNLTNNVRPQFQVKVPTDVNEVRLSIDGGKTWFNATQSATPGVWDYTWLADVGEGKHTLTVEATDKAGNQTTQKLDFIIDTLLSEPTIVLDSTDDSGTKGDNLTNANKPTFLLGNIDADARYVTVEVQHGSTKEVLTATKGATGIWSV

-3199 VRVEDD
+3199 VRVEDE

-3221 QITIDVIELVND
+3221 QITIDAIELVND

-3318 RLSTPTIAMDSR
+3318 RLSTPTITMDSR

-3345 PGFTIGNIDA
+3345 PGFTIGNIDS
-3355 DAHSVILRI
+3355 DAQSVILRI

-3410 STPLV
+3410 STPLI

-3468 WVSATQGIEGVWGYT
+3468 WVSAAQGIEGVWGYT

-3490 GKHTLTVMV
+3490 GKHILTVMV

-3622 IDRIELVNDSGVP
+3622 IDHIELVNDSGVP

-3684 PTDMPEGQHTLTV
+3684 PTDMPEGQHTLIV

-3708 ETLNFT
+3708 GTLDFT

-3743 TQPVFVLGSI
+3743 TQPIFVLGSI

-3849 FDIHQVDSDVT
+3849 FDIRQVDSDVT

-3949 FRIDVPGDVVQVRVT
+3949 FRIDVPGDVIQVRVT

-3990 VDGTYTLRVEATDE
+3990 VDGTYTLRVEATDQ

-4190 QHTLLVDVTDIA
+4190 KHTLLVDVTDIA

-4309 RIEID
+4309 QIEID

-4533 VTTPRFV
+4533 VTKPRFV

-4554 INGVSYSVTA
+4554 INGVSYPVTA

-4622 NSNSDNLTNKQNPKF
+4622 SSNSDNLTNKQNPKF

-4662 QTITVGA
+4662 HTITVGA

-4718 SDPSIDDQH
+4718 SDPSIDDQY

-4735 FKGFAEAFSTI
+4735 FKGLAEAFSTI

-4800 VIPVIDVTPPTIKLS
+4800 VIPVIDVTPPAIKLS

-4832 PTLIGST
+4832 PTLVGNT
-4839 LPNTI
+4839 LPNAI

-4971 ELTFKVE
+4971 VLTFKVE

-5080 SQQKEI
+5080 SQQKDI

-5299 DLITN
+5299 DLITS

-5381 IDNPAMVAGSDNGIF
+5381 IDNPVMMAGSDNGIF

-5407 TFSIF
+5407 AFSIY

-5535 WVNEKGHWQMPV
+5535 WVNDKGHWQMPV

-5578 VDTHIKVFT
+5578 VDTHIQVFT

-5596 SKTEWWSNSD
+5596 SKTDWWSNSST
-5606 LITMRGTGEIGA
+5606 ITMRGMGEIGA

-5633 VAATGRWEL
+5633 VAANGQWEL
-5642 STDKLPEGT
+5642 STDQLPEGK
-5651 YDISLVIEDSAGNR
+5651 YDITLSIEDNAGNR
-5665 WEDVRE
+5665 KEEVHE

-5707 ITDSEGNTYTL
+5707 ITDSNGNTYTL

-5747 NRSDDVPLDIMKEVP
+5747 NRSDDVPLDIMKETP

-5777 NITRDKQ
+5777 NITRDNQ

-5868 EDNGASDSDNVTNHT
+5868 EGNGASDSDNVTNHNHT

-5929 NDGNYTLSVTV
+5929 NDGTYTLSVTV
-5940 VDRAGNSQQS
+5940 VDRAGNSLQS
-5950 ASLAVTVDSTVTV
+5950 ASLEVTVDSTVTV

-5994 THLRTEPSAAEE
+5994 THLRTVPSAAEE
-6006 SVVKVTAY
+6006 SVVKETAY

-6043 NIVNVSIMFEGEEF
+6043 NIVNVSVMFEGEEF

-6078 YTMDVKFIDKDND
+6078 YTMDVKFIDKDDD

-6106 DIVNAMNVRGK
+6106 DIVNAMNARGK

>member
-148 ALNEAFEVQNSSKQI
+148 ALNEAFEVQNSSKQM
-163 EEMLQNFLADNVAK
+163 EEMLQEFLADNVAK

-418 KNETTDSIITDTIA
+418 KNETTDSIITDTIP

-540 TNDSGIVG
+540 TDDSGIVG

-625 DTIAPVPPTVSLEDY
+625 DTIAPLPPTVSLEDY

-960 KLYIDGA
+960 KLYVDGA

-1028 LSPDSDSGISDD
+1028 LSPDSDSGIADD

-1100 VKVEDIAGNKANSAI
+1100 VKVEDIAGNKANSAV

-1177 ELSHLNGSWLFIPG
+1177 ELSHLNGSWLFTPG

-1210 NTNYSAPLTVVIDT
+1210 NTSYSAPLTVVIDT

-1330 DSADDT
+1330 NSADDT
-1336 GIQGDNMTNSTQPTF
+1336 GVQGDNMTNRTQPTF

-1389 PTSWADGDYTLS
+1389 TASWTDGDYTLS

-1463 LSIDGGKTWFNATQ
+1463 LSIDGGKTWVTAAQ
-1477 SATPGVWDYIWPDDV
+1477 KAAGVWEYIWPDDV
-1492 ADGGYTLTVE
+1492 TDGSHTLTVE

-1627 DRIELVNDSGIPGD
+1627 DRIELVNDSGIPDD

-2013 PLTVTIDTQITIDH
+2013 PLTVTIDTQIAIDH
-2027 IELVNDSGIPDDNLT
+2027 IELVNDSGIPNDNLT

-2103 KAGNKTTQQLDFI
+2103 KAGNKTTQKLDFI

-2127 LDNTDDSGTKGDHLT
+2127 LDSTDDSGTKGDNLT
-2142 NVNKPTFL
+2142 NANKPTFL

-2323 TPVIVLDSADDSGVH
+2323 VPVIVLNSADDTGVQ
-2338 GDNMTNHTQPTF
+2338 GDNMTNSTQPTF

-2370 VTTTFDATKDA
+2370 VTTTFDATKGT
-2381 GGWTFTPTGAWADG
+2381 GGWNFTPTGAWADG

-2477 ATPGVWDYIWPDD
+2477 ATPGVWDY
-2490 VADGGY
+2490 
-2496 TLTVEATDEAGN
+2496 
-2508 KATQTL
+2508 
-2514 DFTIDTTLSVPT
+2514 
-2526 LSLDSA
+2526 
-2532 DDSGIAGDN
+2532 
-2541 ITNVKTPGFTL
+2541 
-2552 NNIDTDVSR
+2552 
-2561 VIVEVMHN
+2561 
-2569 GIKQEVPLVQTGG
+2569 
-2582 QWRFAPTS
+2582 
-2590 DWADGDYIL
+2590 
-2599 TVKVEDRAGNV
+2599 
-2610 KQSAPLTVTVDT
+2610 
-2622 HIAIDRI
+2622 
-2629 ELVNDSGIPGDN
+2629 
-2641 LTNEA
+2641 
-2646 RPHFQVTVPADVN
+2646 
-2659 GVRLSIDGGKTWFDA
+2659 
-2674 TQSATSG
+2674 
-2681 VWDYTWLTNV
+2681 
-2691 ANGPHT
+2691 
-2697 LMVEASDKAGNKT
+2697 
-2710 TQKLDFTIDTIL
+2710 
-2722 SEPTITLDSADDSA
+2722 
-2736 AGDNI
+2736 
-2741 TNVKMPGFT
+2741 
-2750 LGNIDAD
+2750 
-2757 VTKVVVTVAH
+2757 
-2767 DGKNQQIELIKNGGV
+2767 
-2782 WRFTPGA
+2782 
-2789 AWTDGDYTLTVKVE
+2789 
-2803 DKAGNTN
+2803 
-2810 YSAPLTV
+2810 
-2817 TIDTQT
+2817 
-2823 SIDRIE
+2823 
-2829 LLNDTGIVGDN
+2829 
-2840 LTNEARP
+2840 
-2847 QFHITVPTD
+2847 
-2856 VNSVQLSLDGGI
+2856 
-2868 NWVNAT
+2868 
-2874 LTSDGVWEY
+2874 
-2883 IWPTDLVENTYT
+2883 
-2895 LTVKATDVAGN
+2895 
-2906 TATETL
+2906 
-2912 NFIIDTTL
+2912 
-2920 STPTITLDSADDSGT
+2920 
-2935 ANDNK
+2935 
-2940 TNVKTPGFIIGGIDS
+2940 
-2955 DVTQVVVQVMRDG
+2955 
-2968 HSEEVELTQTNGQ
+2968 
-2981 WRFVPGSAWTD
+2981 
-2992 GDYTLTVT
+2992 
-3000 VKDEAGNIRHSAPLT
+3000 
-3015 VTIDTQITIDHIE
+3015 
-3028 LVNDSGIPD
+3028 
-3037 DNLTNNVRPHF
+3037 
-3048 QVTVPTDVNVVRLSI
+3048 
-3063 DGGKTWFNAT
+3063 
-3073 QSATPGVWD
+3073 
-3082 YTWLADVG
+3082 TWLADVG

-3098 EATDKAGNKTTQQ
+3098 EATDKAGNQTTQQ

-3118 LLSEPTIVLDNTDD
+3118 LLSEPTIVLDSTDD
-3132 SGTKGDNLTNVN
+3132 SGTKGDNLTNAN
-3144 KPTFL
+3144 KPTFI

-3274 QGTAGIWDYTWPKDV
+3274 QGTAGTWDYTWPKDV

-3394 YTLTVEVTD
+3394 YTLTVEVQD

-3468 WVSATQGIEGVWGYT
+3468 WVSAAQGIEGVWGYT

-3622 IDRIELVNDSGVP
+3622 IDHIELVNDSGVP

-3684 PTDMPEGQHTLTV
+3684 PTDMPEGQHTLIV

-3708 ETLNFT
+3708 GTLDFT

-3743 TQPVFVLGSI
+3743 TQPIFVLGSI

-3849 FDIHQVDSDVT
+3849 FDIRQVDSDVT

-3909 VKESAPFEVRID
+3909 VKESAPLEVRID

-4064 TIDGHDYNATKVGAG
+4064 TIDGHDYNAIKVGAG

-4554 INGVSYSVTA
+4554 INGVSYPVTA

-4832 PTLIGST
+4832 PTLVGNT
-4839 LPNTI
+4839 LPNAI

-4971 ELTFKVE
+4971 VLTFKVE

-5034 TLTIRNPQGV
+5034 TLTIRSPQGV

-5080 SQQKEI
+5080 SQQKDI

-5407 TFSIF
+5407 TFSIS

-5578 VDTHIKVFT
+5578 VDTHIQVFT

-5596 SKTEWWSNSD
+5596 SKTDWWSNSST
-5606 LITMRGTGEIGA
+5606 ITMRGMGEIGA

-5633 VAATGRWEL
+5633 VAANGQWEL
-5642 STDKLPEGT
+5642 STDQLPEGK
-5651 YDISLVIEDSAGNR
+5651 YDITLSIEDNAGNR
-5665 WEDVRE
+5665 KEEVHE

-5707 ITDSEGNTYTL
+5707 ITDSNGNTYTL

-5747 NRSDDVPLDIMKEVP
+5747 NRSDDVSLDIMKEVP

-5868 EDNGASDSDNVTNHT
+5868 EDNGVSDSDNVTNHT

-5901 NVTHNGVTDIYQATQ
+5901 NVTHNGVTDTYQATQ

-5929 NDGNYTLSVTV
+5929 NDGTYTLSVTV

-5994 THLRTEPSAAEE
+5994 THLRTVPSAAEE
-6006 SVVKVTAY
+6006 SVVKETAY

-6106 DIVNAMNVRGK
+6106 DIVNAMNARGK

>member
-418 KNETTDSIITDTIA
+418 KNETTDSIITDTIP

-625 DTIAPVPPTVSLEDY
+625 DTIAPVPPTVSLEDF

-1028 LSPDSDSGISDD
+1028 LSPDSDSGIADD

-1100 VKVEDIAGNKANSAI
+1100 VKVEDIAGNKANSAV

-1177 ELSHLNGSWLFIPG
+1177 ELSHLNGSWLFTPG

-1210 NTNYSAPLTVVIDT
+1210 NTSYSAPLTVVIDT

-1330 DSADDT
+1330 NSADDT
-1336 GIQGDNMTNSTQPTF
+1336 GVQGDNMTNSTQPTF

-1379 KGTGGWTFTP
+1379 KGTGGWSFTP
-1389 PTSWADGDYTLS
+1389 TGAWADGDYTLS

-1439 DDNLTNNVRPHFQ
+1439 NDNLTNNVRPHFQ

-1477 SATPGVWDYIWPDDV
+1477 SATPGAWDYIWPDDV

-1502 ATDEAGNKATQTL
+1502 ATDKAGNKTTQEL

-2127 LDNTDDSGTKGDHLT
+2127 LDS
-2142 NVNKPTFL
+2142 
-2150 LGNIDADARYV
+2150 
-2161 TVEVQ
+2161 
-2166 HGGTKEV
+2166 
-2173 LTATKDAT
+2173 
-2181 GNWSVTPTGTWAD
+2181 
-2194 GDYTLTVR
+2194 
-2202 VEDEAGNEKHSAS
+2202 
-2215 LTVTV
+2215 
-2220 DTQITIDVIELVNDN
+2220 
-2235 GIPGDNMTNDAHP
+2235 
-2248 QFRVTVPG
+2248 
-2256 DVNEVSLS
+2256 
-2264 IDGGVTWVKATQ
+2264 
-2276 SATPGVWNYTWP
+2276 
-2288 GTVPDGDYTLNVK
+2288 
-2301 ATDNAGNTVTETLHF
+2301 
-2316 TIDTTLS
+2316 
-2323 TPVIVLDSADDSGVH
+2323 
-2338 GDNMTNHTQPTF
+2338 
-2350 ALQHIDDDAV
+2350 
-2360 RVTVSVEHGG
+2360 
-2370 VTTTFDATKDA
+2370 
-2381 GGWTFTPTGAWADG
+2381 
-2395 DYTLSVSVED
+2395 
-2405 KAGNTSHSASLT
+2405 
-2417 VTVDTQIA
+2417 
-2425 INNIEL
+2425 
-2431 VNDSGIPDDNLTN
+2431 
-2444 NVRPHF
+2444 
-2450 QVTVPTDVNVVRLS
+2450 
-2464 IDGGKTWFNATQS
+2464 
-2477 ATPGVWDYIWPDD
+2477 
-2490 VADGGY
+2490 
-2496 TLTVEATDEAGN
+2496 
-2508 KATQTL
+2508 
-2514 DFTIDTTLSVPT
+2514 
-2526 LSLDSA
+2526 
-2532 DDSGIAGDN
+2532 
-2541 ITNVKTPGFTL
+2541 
-2552 NNIDTDVSR
+2552 
-2561 VIVEVMHN
+2561 
-2569 GIKQEVPLVQTGG
+2569 
-2582 QWRFAPTS
+2582 
-2590 DWADGDYIL
+2590 
-2599 TVKVEDRAGNV
+2599 
-2610 KQSAPLTVTVDT
+2610 
-2622 HIAIDRI
+2622 
-2629 ELVNDSGIPGDN
+2629 
-2641 LTNEA
+2641 
-2646 RPHFQVTVPADVN
+2646 
-2659 GVRLSIDGGKTWFDA
+2659 
-2674 TQSATSG
+2674 
-2681 VWDYTWLTNV
+2681 
-2691 ANGPHT
+2691 
-2697 LMVEASDKAGNKT
+2697 
-2710 TQKLDFTIDTIL
+2710 
-2722 SEPTITLDSADDSA
+2722 
-2736 AGDNI
+2736 
-2741 TNVKMPGFT
+2741 
-2750 LGNIDAD
+2750 
-2757 VTKVVVTVAH
+2757 
-2767 DGKNQQIELIKNGGV
+2767 
-2782 WRFTPGA
+2782 
-2789 AWTDGDYTLTVKVE
+2789 
-2803 DKAGNTN
+2803 
-2810 YSAPLTV
+2810 
-2817 TIDTQT
+2817 
-2823 SIDRIE
+2823 
-2829 LLNDTGIVGDN
+2829 
-2840 LTNEARP
+2840 
-2847 QFHITVPTD
+2847 
-2856 VNSVQLSLDGGI
+2856 
-2868 NWVNAT
+2868 
-2874 LTSDGVWEY
+2874 
-2883 IWPTDLVENTYT
+2883 
-2895 LTVKATDVAGN
+2895 
-2906 TATETL
+2906 
-2912 NFIIDTTL
+2912 
-2920 STPTITLDSADDSGT
+2920 
-2935 ANDNK
+2935 
-2940 TNVKTPGFIIGGIDS
+2940 
-2955 DVTQVVVQVMRDG
+2955 
-2968 HSEEVELTQTNGQ
+2968 
-2981 WRFVPGSAWTD
+2981 
-2992 GDYTLTVT
+2992 
-3000 VKDEAGNIRHSAPLT
+3000 
-3015 VTIDTQITIDHIE
+3015 
-3028 LVNDSGIPD
+3028 
-3037 DNLTNNVRPHF
+3037 
-3048 QVTVPTDVNVVRLSI
+3048 
-3063 DGGKTWFNAT
+3063 
-3073 QSATPGVWD
+3073 
-3082 YTWLADVG
+3082 
-3090 EGKHTLTV
+3090 
-3098 EATDKAGNKTTQQ
+3098 
-3111 LDFIIDT
+3111 
-3118 LLSEPTIVLDNTDD
+3118 TDD
-3132 SGTKGDNLTNVN
+3132 SGTKGDNDRKSN
-3144 KPTFL
+3144 KPTFI

-3274 QGTAGIWDYTWPKDV
+3274 QGTAGTWDYTWPKDV

-3318 RLSTPTIAMDSR
+3318 RLSTPTITMDSR

-3394 YTLTVEVTD
+3394 YTLTVEVQD

-3410 STPLV
+3410 STPLI

-3468 WVSATQGIEGVWGYT
+3468 WVSAAQGIEGVWGYT

-3622 IDRIELVNDSGVP
+3622 IDHIELVNDSGVP

-3714 IDITLLTPTIELAP
+3714 IDITLMTPTIELAP

-3849 FDIHQVDSDVT
+3849 FDIRQVDSDVT

-4271 NTGGNLT
+4271 NTVGNLT

-4533 VTTPRFV
+4533 VTKPRFV

-4554 INGVSYSVTA
+4554 INGVSYPVTA

-4694 AGNTAQTQERFTI
+4694 AGNIAQTQERFTI

-5578 VDTHIKVFT
+5578 VDTHIQVFT

-5596 SKTEWWSNSD
+5596 SKTDWWSNSST
-5606 LITMRGTGEIGA
+5606 ITMRGMGEIGA

-5633 VAATGRWEL
+5633 VAANGQWEL
-5642 STDKLPEGT
+5642 STDQLPEGK
-5651 YDISLVIEDSAGNR
+5651 YDITLSIEDNAGNR
-5665 WEDVRE
+5665 KEEVHE

-5707 ITDSEGNTYTL
+5707 ITDSNGNTYTL

-5994 THLRTEPSAAEE
+5994 THLRTVPSAAEE

>member
-39 ITTPRGSVIIVNGA
+39 ITTPHGSVIIVNGA

-540 TNDSGIVG
+540 TDDSGIVG

-598 VEGINNLTFTVED
+598 VEGVNNLTFTVED

-625 DTIAPVPPTVSLEDY
+625 DTVAPVPPTVSLEDF

-1028 LSPDSDSGISDD
+1028 LSPDSDSGIADD

-1100 VKVEDIAGNKANSAI
+1100 VKVEDIAGNKANSAV

-1379 KGTGGWTFTP
+1379 KGTGGWSFTP
-1389 PTSWADGDYTLS
+1389 TGAWADGDYTLS

-1439 DDNLTNNVRPHFQ
+1439 NDNLTNNVRPHFQ

-1477 SATPGVWDYIWPDDV
+1477 SATPGAWDYIWPDDV

-1502 ATDEAGNKATQTL
+1502 ATDKAGNKTTQEL

-2127 LDNTDDSGTKGDHLT
+2127 LDSTDDSGTKGDNLT

-2323 TPVIVLDSADDSGVH
+2323 VPVIVLNSADDTGVQ
-2338 GDNMTNHTQPTF
+2338 GDNMTNSTQPTF

-2370 VTTTFDATKDA
+2370 VTTTFDATKGV
-2381 GGWTFTPTGAWADG
+2381 GGWSFTPTGAWADG

-2450 QVTVPTDVNVVRLS
+2450 QVKVPTDVN
-2464 IDGGKTWFNATQS
+2464 
-2477 ATPGVWDYIWPDD
+2477 
-2490 VADGGY
+2490 
-2496 TLTVEATDEAGN
+2496 E
-2508 KATQTL
+2508 
-2514 DFTIDTTLSVPT
+2514 
-2526 LSLDSA
+2526 
-2532 DDSGIAGDN
+2532 
-2541 ITNVKTPGFTL
+2541 
-2552 NNIDTDVSR
+2552 
-2561 VIVEVMHN
+2561 
-2569 GIKQEVPLVQTGG
+2569 
-2582 QWRFAPTS
+2582 
-2590 DWADGDYIL
+2590 
-2599 TVKVEDRAGNV
+2599 
-2610 KQSAPLTVTVDT
+2610 
-2622 HIAIDRI
+2622 
-2629 ELVNDSGIPGDN
+2629 
-2641 LTNEA
+2641 
-2646 RPHFQVTVPADVN
+2646 
-2659 GVRLSIDGGKTWFDA
+2659 
-2674 TQSATSG
+2674 
-2681 VWDYTWLTNV
+2681 
-2691 ANGPHT
+2691 
-2697 LMVEASDKAGNKT
+2697 
-2710 TQKLDFTIDTIL
+2710 
-2722 SEPTITLDSADDSA
+2722 
-2736 AGDNI
+2736 
-2741 TNVKMPGFT
+2741 
-2750 LGNIDAD
+2750 
-2757 VTKVVVTVAH
+2757 
-2767 DGKNQQIELIKNGGV
+2767 
-2782 WRFTPGA
+2782 
-2789 AWTDGDYTLTVKVE
+2789 
-2803 DKAGNTN
+2803 
-2810 YSAPLTV
+2810 
-2817 TIDTQT
+2817 
-2823 SIDRIE
+2823 
-2829 LLNDTGIVGDN
+2829 
-2840 LTNEARP
+2840 
-2847 QFHITVPTD
+2847 
-2856 VNSVQLSLDGGI
+2856 
-2868 NWVNAT
+2868 
-2874 LTSDGVWEY
+2874 
-2883 IWPTDLVENTYT
+2883 
-2895 LTVKATDVAGN
+2895 
-2906 TATETL
+2906 
-2912 NFIIDTTL
+2912 
-2920 STPTITLDSADDSGT
+2920 
-2935 ANDNK
+2935 
-2940 TNVKTPGFIIGGIDS
+2940 
-2955 DVTQVVVQVMRDG
+2955 
-2968 HSEEVELTQTNGQ
+2968 
-2981 WRFVPGSAWTD
+2981 
-2992 GDYTLTVT
+2992 
-3000 VKDEAGNIRHSAPLT
+3000 
-3015 VTIDTQITIDHIE
+3015 
-3028 LVNDSGIPD
+3028 
-3037 DNLTNNVRPHF
+3037 
-3048 QVTVPTDVNVVRLSI
+3048 VRLSI

-3090 EGKHTLTV
+3090 EGKHILTV
-3098 EATDKAGNKTTQQ
+3098 EATDKAGNQTTQK

-3118 LLSEPTIVLDNTDD
+3118 MLSEPTIVLDSTDD
-3132 SGTKGDNLTNVN
+3132 SGTKGDNLTNAN
-3144 KPTFL
+3144 KPTFI

-3158 YVTVEVQHGGTK
+3158 YVTVEVQYGGTK

-3318 RLSTPTIAMDSR
+3318 RLSTPTITMDSR

-3345 PGFTIGNIDA
+3345 PGFTIGNIDS
-3355 DAHSVILRI
+3355 DAQSVILRI

-3410 STPLV
+3410 STPLI

-3468 WVSATQGIEGVWGYT
+3468 WVSAAQDIEGVWGYT

-3622 IDRIELVNDSGVP
+3622 IDHIELVNDSGVP

-3714 IDITLLTPTIELAP
+3714 IDITLMTPTIELAP

-3849 FDIHQVDSDVT
+3849 FDIRQVDSDVT

-4271 NTGGNLT
+4271 NTGENLT

-4309 RIEID
+4309 KIEID

-4533 VTTPRFV
+4533 VTKPRFV

-4554 INGVSYSVTA
+4554 INGVSYPVTA

-4893 STAVDVTIDTEVA
+4893 STAVDLTIDTEVA

-5299 DLITN
+5299 DLITS

-5381 IDNPAMVAGSDNGIF
+5381 IDNPVMMAGSDNGIF

-5407 TFSIF
+5407 AFSIY

-5467 KTLNFTIDTFN
+5467 KTLNFTIDTLN

-5535 WVNEKGHWQMPV
+5535 WVNDKGHWQMPV

-5578 VDTHIKVFT
+5578 VDTHIQVFT

-5596 SKTEWWSNSD
+5596 SKTDWWSNSST
-5606 LITMRGTGEIGA
+5606 ITMRGMGEIGA

-5633 VAATGRWEL
+5633 VAANGQWEL
-5642 STDKLPEGT
+5642 STDQLPEGK
-5651 YDISLVIEDSAGNR
+5651 YDITLSIEDNAGNR
-5665 WEDVRE
+5665 KEEVHE

-5707 ITDSEGNTYTL
+5707 ITDSNGNTYTL

-5929 NDGNYTLSVTV
+5929 NDGTYTLSVTV

-5963 TADSQHDD
+5963 TADSQHND

-5994 THLRTEPSAAEE
+5994 THLRTVPSVAEE
-6006 SVVKVTAY
+6006 SVVKETAY

-6043 NIVNVSIMFEGEEF
+6043 NIVNVSVMFEGEEF

-6078 YTMDVKFIDKDND
+6078 YTMDVKFIDKDDD

-6106 DIVNAMNVRGK
+6106 DIVNAMNARGK
-6117 TEDDINDSPSTSS
+6117 AEDDINDSPSTSS

>member
-418 KNETTDSIITDTIA
+418 KNETTDSIITDTIP

-1063 VWDAM
+1063 VWDAA

-1100 VKVEDIAGNKANSAI
+1100 VKVEDIAGNKANSAV

-1379 KGTGGWTFTP
+1379 KGTGGWSFTP
-1389 PTSWADGDYTLS
+1389 TGAWADGDYTLS

-1439 DDNLTNNVRPHFQ
+1439 NDNLTNNVRPHFQ

-1477 SATPGVWDYIWPDDV
+1477 SATPGAWDYIWPGDV

-1502 ATDEAGNKATQTL
+1502 ATDKAGNKTTQEL

-2013 PLTVTIDTQITIDH
+2013 PLTVTIDTQIAIDH

-2042 NNVRPHFQ
+2042 NEARPHFQ

-2116 IDTLLSEPTIV
+2116 IDTMLSEPTIV
-2127 LDNTDDSGTKGDHLT
+2127 LDNTDDSGTKGDNLT

-2220 DTQITIDVIELVNDN
+2220 DTQITIDAIELVNDN

-2323 TPVIVLDSADDSGVH
+2323 VPVIVLNSADDTGVQ
-2338 GDNMTNHTQPTF
+2338 GDNMTNSSQPTF

-2360 RVTVSVEHGG
+2360 RVTVSVEHGS
-2370 VTTTFDATKDA
+2370 VTTTFDATKGV
-2381 GGWTFTPTGAWADG
+2381 GGWSFTPTGAWADG

-2450 QVTVPTDVNVVRLS
+2450 QVKVPTDVN
-2464 IDGGKTWFNATQS
+2464 
-2477 ATPGVWDYIWPDD
+2477 
-2490 VADGGY
+2490 
-2496 TLTVEATDEAGN
+2496 E
-2508 KATQTL
+2508 
-2514 DFTIDTTLSVPT
+2514 
-2526 LSLDSA
+2526 
-2532 DDSGIAGDN
+2532 
-2541 ITNVKTPGFTL
+2541 
-2552 NNIDTDVSR
+2552 
-2561 VIVEVMHN
+2561 
-2569 GIKQEVPLVQTGG
+2569 
-2582 QWRFAPTS
+2582 
-2590 DWADGDYIL
+2590 
-2599 TVKVEDRAGNV
+2599 
-2610 KQSAPLTVTVDT
+2610 
-2622 HIAIDRI
+2622 
-2629 ELVNDSGIPGDN
+2629 
-2641 LTNEA
+2641 
-2646 RPHFQVTVPADVN
+2646 
-2659 GVRLSIDGGKTWFDA
+2659 
-2674 TQSATSG
+2674 
-2681 VWDYTWLTNV
+2681 
-2691 ANGPHT
+2691 
-2697 LMVEASDKAGNKT
+2697 
-2710 TQKLDFTIDTIL
+2710 
-2722 SEPTITLDSADDSA
+2722 
-2736 AGDNI
+2736 
-2741 TNVKMPGFT
+2741 
-2750 LGNIDAD
+2750 
-2757 VTKVVVTVAH
+2757 
-2767 DGKNQQIELIKNGGV
+2767 
-2782 WRFTPGA
+2782 
-2789 AWTDGDYTLTVKVE
+2789 
-2803 DKAGNTN
+2803 
-2810 YSAPLTV
+2810 
-2817 TIDTQT
+2817 
-2823 SIDRIE
+2823 
-2829 LLNDTGIVGDN
+2829 
-2840 LTNEARP
+2840 
-2847 QFHITVPTD
+2847 
-2856 VNSVQLSLDGGI
+2856 
-2868 NWVNAT
+2868 
-2874 LTSDGVWEY
+2874 
-2883 IWPTDLVENTYT
+2883 
-2895 LTVKATDVAGN
+2895 
-2906 TATETL
+2906 
-2912 NFIIDTTL
+2912 
-2920 STPTITLDSADDSGT
+2920 
-2935 ANDNK
+2935 
-2940 TNVKTPGFIIGGIDS
+2940 
-2955 DVTQVVVQVMRDG
+2955 
-2968 HSEEVELTQTNGQ
+2968 
-2981 WRFVPGSAWTD
+2981 
-2992 GDYTLTVT
+2992 
-3000 VKDEAGNIRHSAPLT
+3000 
-3015 VTIDTQITIDHIE
+3015 
-3028 LVNDSGIPD
+3028 
-3037 DNLTNNVRPHF
+3037 
-3048 QVTVPTDVNVVRLSI
+3048 VRLSI

-3098 EATDKAGNKTTQQ
+3098 EATDKAGNQTTQK

-3118 LLSEPTIVLDNTDD
+3118 MLSEPTIVLDSTDD
-3132 SGTKGDNLTNVN
+3132 SGTKGDNLTNAN
-3144 KPTFL
+3144 KPTFI

-3158 YVTVEVQHGGTK
+3158 YVTVEVQYGGTK

-3185 TPTGTWADGDYTLT
+3185 TPTGTWADGDYMLT

-3318 RLSTPTIAMDSR
+3318 RLSTPTITMDSR

-3345 PGFTIGNIDA
+3345 PGFTIGNIDS
-3355 DAHSVILRI
+3355 DAQSVILRI

-3410 STPLV
+3410 STPLI

-3468 WVSATQGIEGVWGYT
+3468 WVSAAQGIEGVWGYT

-3622 IDRIELVNDSGVP
+3622 IDHIELVNDSGVP

-3714 IDITLLTPTIELAP
+3714 IDITLMTPTIELAP

-4309 RIEID
+4309 KIEID

-4533 VTTPRFV
+4533 VTKPRFV

-4554 INGVSYSVTA
+4554 INGVSYPVTA

-4893 STAVDVTIDTEVA
+4893 STAVDLTIDTEVA

-5299 DLITN
+5299 DLITS

-5381 IDNPAMVAGSDNGIF
+5381 IDNPVMMAGSDNGIF

-5407 TFSIF
+5407 AFSIY

-5467 KTLNFTIDTFN
+5467 KTLNFTIDTLN

-5578 VDTHIKVFT
+5578 VDTHIQVFT

-5596 SKTEWWSNSD
+5596 SKTDWWSNSST
-5606 LITMRGTGEIGA
+5606 ITMRGMGEIGA

-5633 VAATGRWEL
+5633 VAANGQWEL
-5642 STDKLPEGT
+5642 STDQLPEGK
-5651 YDISLVIEDSAGNR
+5651 YDITLSIEDNAGNR
-5665 WEDVRE
+5665 KEEVHE

-5707 ITDSEGNTYTL
+5707 ITDSNGNTYTL

-5747 NRSDDVPLDIMKEVP
+5747 NRSDDVSLDIMKEVP

-5868 EDNGASDSDNVTNHT
+5868 EDNGVSDSDNVTNHT

-5901 NVTHNGVTDIYQATQ
+5901 NVTHNGVTDTYQATQ

-5929 NDGNYTLSVTV
+5929 NDGTYTLSVTV

-5971 ASDDATATAVT
+5971 ASDDATPTAVT
-5982 PPESETVNAESA
+5982 PLESETVNAESD
-5994 THLRTEPSAAEE
+5994 THLRTVPSAAEE
-6006 SVVKVTAY
+6006 SVVKETAY

-6043 NIVNVSIMFEGEEF
+6043 NIVNVSVMFEGEEF

-6106 DIVNAMNVRGK
+6106 DIVNAMNARGK
-6117 TEDDINDSPSTSS
+6117 AEDDINDSPSTSS

>member
-2127 LDNTDDSGTKGDHLT
+2127 LDSTDDSGTKGDHLT

-2477 ATPGVWDYIWPDD
+2477 ATPGVWDY
-2490 VADGGY
+2490 
-2496 TLTVEATDEAGN
+2496 
-2508 KATQTL
+2508 
-2514 DFTIDTTLSVPT
+2514 
-2526 LSLDSA
+2526 
-2532 DDSGIAGDN
+2532 
-2541 ITNVKTPGFTL
+2541 
-2552 NNIDTDVSR
+2552 
-2561 VIVEVMHN
+2561 
-2569 GIKQEVPLVQTGG
+2569 
-2582 QWRFAPTS
+2582 
-2590 DWADGDYIL
+2590 
-2599 TVKVEDRAGNV
+2599 
-2610 KQSAPLTVTVDT
+2610 
-2622 HIAIDRI
+2622 
-2629 ELVNDSGIPGDN
+2629 
-2641 LTNEA
+2641 
-2646 RPHFQVTVPADVN
+2646 
-2659 GVRLSIDGGKTWFDA
+2659 
-2674 TQSATSG
+2674 
-2681 VWDYTWLTNV
+2681 
-2691 ANGPHT
+2691 
-2697 LMVEASDKAGNKT
+2697 
-2710 TQKLDFTIDTIL
+2710 
-2722 SEPTITLDSADDSA
+2722 
-2736 AGDNI
+2736 
-2741 TNVKMPGFT
+2741 
-2750 LGNIDAD
+2750 
-2757 VTKVVVTVAH
+2757 
-2767 DGKNQQIELIKNGGV
+2767 
-2782 WRFTPGA
+2782 
-2789 AWTDGDYTLTVKVE
+2789 
-2803 DKAGNTN
+2803 
-2810 YSAPLTV
+2810 
-2817 TIDTQT
+2817 
-2823 SIDRIE
+2823 
-2829 LLNDTGIVGDN
+2829 
-2840 LTNEARP
+2840 
-2847 QFHITVPTD
+2847 
-2856 VNSVQLSLDGGI
+2856 
-2868 NWVNAT
+2868 
-2874 LTSDGVWEY
+2874 
-2883 IWPTDLVENTYT
+2883 
-2895 LTVKATDVAGN
+2895 
-2906 TATETL
+2906 
-2912 NFIIDTTL
+2912 
-2920 STPTITLDSADDSGT
+2920 
-2935 ANDNK
+2935 
-2940 TNVKTPGFIIGGIDS
+2940 
-2955 DVTQVVVQVMRDG
+2955 
-2968 HSEEVELTQTNGQ
+2968 
-2981 WRFVPGSAWTD
+2981 
-2992 GDYTLTVT
+2992 
-3000 VKDEAGNIRHSAPLT
+3000 
-3015 VTIDTQITIDHIE
+3015 
-3028 LVNDSGIPD
+3028 
-3037 DNLTNNVRPHF
+3037 
-3048 QVTVPTDVNVVRLSI
+3048 
-3063 DGGKTWFNAT
+3063 
-3073 QSATPGVWD
+3073 
-3082 YTWLADVG
+3082 TWLADVG

-3274 QGTAGIWDYTWPKDV
+3274 QGTAGSWDYTWPKDV

-4554 INGVSYSVTA
+4554 INGVSYPVTA

>member
-1028 LSPDSDSGISDD
+1028 LSPDSDSGIADD

-1063 VWDAM
+1063 VWDAA

-1100 VKVEDIAGNKANSAI
+1100 VKVEDIAGNKANSAV

-1379 KGTGGWTFTP
+1379 KGTGGWSFTP
-1389 PTSWADGDYTLS
+1389 TGAWADGDYTLS

-1477 SATPGVWDYIWPDDV
+1477 SATPGAWDYIWPDDV

-1502 ATDEAGNKATQTL
+1502 ATDKAGNKTTQEL

-1627 DRIELVNDSGIPGD
+1627 DRIELVNDSGIPDD

-1698 LMVEASDKAG
+1698 LMVEATDKAG

-1788 GAAWTDGDY
+1788 GAAWTDGNY

-2013 PLTVTIDTQITIDH
+2013 PLTVTIDTQI
-2027 IELVNDSGIPDDNLT
+2027 
-2042 NNVRPHFQ
+2042 
-2050 VTVPTDVNV
+2050 
-2059 VRLSIDGGKTWFNA
+2059 A
-2073 TQSAT
+2073 
-2078 PGVWDYTWLADVGEG
+2078 
-2093 KHTLTVEATD
+2093 
-2103 KAGNKTTQQLDFI
+2103 
-2116 IDTLLSEPTIV
+2116 
-2127 LDNTDDSGTKGDHLT
+2127 
-2142 NVNKPTFL
+2142 
-2150 LGNIDADARYV
+2150 
-2161 TVEVQ
+2161 
-2166 HGGTKEV
+2166 
-2173 LTATKDAT
+2173 
-2181 GNWSVTPTGTWAD
+2181 
-2194 GDYTLTVR
+2194 
-2202 VEDEAGNEKHSAS
+2202 
-2215 LTVTV
+2215 
-2220 DTQITIDVIELVNDN
+2220 
-2235 GIPGDNMTNDAHP
+2235 
-2248 QFRVTVPG
+2248 
-2256 DVNEVSLS
+2256 
-2264 IDGGVTWVKATQ
+2264 
-2276 SATPGVWNYTWP
+2276 
-2288 GTVPDGDYTLNVK
+2288 
-2301 ATDNAGNTVTETLHF
+2301 
-2316 TIDTTLS
+2316 
-2323 TPVIVLDSADDSGVH
+2323 
-2338 GDNMTNHTQPTF
+2338 
-2350 ALQHIDDDAV
+2350 
-2360 RVTVSVEHGG
+2360 
-2370 VTTTFDATKDA
+2370 
-2381 GGWTFTPTGAWADG
+2381 
-2395 DYTLSVSVED
+2395 
-2405 KAGNTSHSASLT
+2405 
-2417 VTVDTQIA
+2417 
-2425 INNIEL
+2425 
-2431 VNDSGIPDDNLTN
+2431 
-2444 NVRPHF
+2444 
-2450 QVTVPTDVNVVRLS
+2450 
-2464 IDGGKTWFNATQS
+2464 
-2477 ATPGVWDYIWPDD
+2477 
-2490 VADGGY
+2490 
-2496 TLTVEATDEAGN
+2496 
-2508 KATQTL
+2508 
-2514 DFTIDTTLSVPT
+2514 
-2526 LSLDSA
+2526 
-2532 DDSGIAGDN
+2532 
-2541 ITNVKTPGFTL
+2541 
-2552 NNIDTDVSR
+2552 
-2561 VIVEVMHN
+2561 
-2569 GIKQEVPLVQTGG
+2569 
-2582 QWRFAPTS
+2582 
-2590 DWADGDYIL
+2590 
-2599 TVKVEDRAGNV
+2599 
-2610 KQSAPLTVTVDT
+2610 
-2622 HIAIDRI
+2622 
-2629 ELVNDSGIPGDN
+2629 
-2641 LTNEA
+2641 
-2646 RPHFQVTVPADVN
+2646 
-2659 GVRLSIDGGKTWFDA
+2659 
-2674 TQSATSG
+2674 
-2681 VWDYTWLTNV
+2681 
-2691 ANGPHT
+2691 
-2697 LMVEASDKAGNKT
+2697 
-2710 TQKLDFTIDTIL
+2710 
-2722 SEPTITLDSADDSA
+2722 
-2736 AGDNI
+2736 
-2741 TNVKMPGFT
+2741 
-2750 LGNIDAD
+2750 
-2757 VTKVVVTVAH
+2757 
-2767 DGKNQQIELIKNGGV
+2767 
-2782 WRFTPGA
+2782 
-2789 AWTDGDYTLTVKVE
+2789 
-2803 DKAGNTN
+2803 
-2810 YSAPLTV
+2810 
-2817 TIDTQT
+2817 
-2823 SIDRIE
+2823 
-2829 LLNDTGIVGDN
+2829 
-2840 LTNEARP
+2840 
-2847 QFHITVPTD
+2847 
-2856 VNSVQLSLDGGI
+2856 
-2868 NWVNAT
+2868 
-2874 LTSDGVWEY
+2874 
-2883 IWPTDLVENTYT
+2883 
-2895 LTVKATDVAGN
+2895 
-2906 TATETL
+2906 
-2912 NFIIDTTL
+2912 
-2920 STPTITLDSADDSGT
+2920 
-2935 ANDNK
+2935 
-2940 TNVKTPGFIIGGIDS
+2940 
-2955 DVTQVVVQVMRDG
+2955 
-2968 HSEEVELTQTNGQ
+2968 
-2981 WRFVPGSAWTD
+2981 
-2992 GDYTLTVT
+2992 
-3000 VKDEAGNIRHSAPLT
+3000 
-3015 VTIDTQITIDHIE
+3015 IDHIE

-3175 TKGATGIWSV
+3175 TKDATGNWSVTPTGTWADGDYTLTVRVEDEAGNEKHSASLTVTVDTQITIDAIELVNDNGIPGDNMTNDAHPQFRVTVPGDVNEVSLSIDGGVTWVKATQSATPGVWNYTWPGTVPDGDYTLNVKATDNAGNTVTETLHFTIDTTLSVPVIVLNSADDTGVQGDNMTNSTQPTFALQHIDDDAVRVTVSVEHGGVTTTFDATKGVGGWSFTPTGAWADGDYTLSVSVEDKAGNTSHSASLTVTVDTQIAINNIELVNDSGIPDDNLTNNVRPHFQVKVPTDVNEVRLSIDGGKTWFNATQSATPGVWDYTWLADVGEGKHTLTVEATDKAGNQTTQKLDFIIDTMLSEPTIVLDSTDDSGTKGDNLTNANKPTFILGNIDADARYVTVEVQYGGTKEVLTATKGATGIWSV
-3185 TPTGTWADGDYTLT
+3185 TPTGTWADGDYMLT

-3318 RLSTPTIAMDSR
+3318 RLSTPTITMDSR

-3345 PGFTIGNIDA
+3345 PGFTIGNIDS
-3355 DAHSVILRI
+3355 DAQSVILRI

-3410 STPLV
+3410 STPLI

-3468 WVSATQGIEGVWGYT
+3468 WVSAAQGIEGVWGYT

-3622 IDRIELVNDSGVP
+3622 IDHIELVNDSGVP

-3714 IDITLLTPTIELAP
+3714 IDITLMTPTIELAP

-3849 FDIHQVDSDVT
+3849 FDIRQVDSDVT

-4309 RIEID
+4309 KIEID

-4533 VTTPRFV
+4533 VTKPRFV

-4554 INGVSYSVTA
+4554 INGVSYPVTA

-4574 PVALNDGVYEA
+4574 TVALNDGVYEA

-4832 PTLIGST
+4832 PTLVGNT
-4839 LPNTI
+4839 LPNAI

-4971 ELTFKVE
+4971 VLTFKVE

-5034 TLTIRNPQGV
+5034 TLTIRSPQGV

-5080 SQQKEI
+5080 SQQKDI

-5407 TFSIF
+5407 TFSIS

-5535 WVNEKGHWQMPV
+5535 WVNDKGHWQMPV

-5578 VDTHIKVFT
+5578 VDTHIQVFT

-5596 SKTEWWSNSD
+5596 SKTDWWSNSST
-5606 LITMRGTGEIGA
+5606 ITMRGMGEIGA

-5633 VAATGRWEL
+5633 VAANGQWEL
-5642 STDKLPEGT
+5642 STDQLPEGK
-5651 YDISLVIEDSAGNR
+5651 YDITLSIEDNAGNR
-5665 WEDVRE
+5665 KEEVHE

-5707 ITDSEGNTYTL
+5707 ITDSNGNTYTL

-5994 THLRTEPSAAEE
+5994 THLRTVPSAAEE
-6006 SVVKVTAY
+6006 SVVKETAY

-6106 DIVNAMNVRGK
+6106 DIVNAMNARGK

>member
-1803 EDKAGNTNYSAP
+1803 EDRAGNTNYSAP

-2127 LDNTDDSGTKGDHLT
+2127 LDSTDDSGTKGDHLT

-2425 INNIEL
+2425 INN
-2431 VNDSGIPDDNLTN
+2431 
-2444 NVRPHF
+2444 
-2450 QVTVPTDVNVVRLS
+2450 
-2464 IDGGKTWFNATQS
+2464 
-2477 ATPGVWDYIWPDD
+2477 
-2490 VADGGY
+2490 
-2496 TLTVEATDEAGN
+2496 
-2508 KATQTL
+2508 
-2514 DFTIDTTLSVPT
+2514 
-2526 LSLDSA
+2526 
-2532 DDSGIAGDN
+2532 
-2541 ITNVKTPGFTL
+2541 
-2552 NNIDTDVSR
+2552 
-2561 VIVEVMHN
+2561 
-2569 GIKQEVPLVQTGG
+2569 
-2582 QWRFAPTS
+2582 
-2590 DWADGDYIL
+2590 
-2599 TVKVEDRAGNV
+2599 
-2610 KQSAPLTVTVDT
+2610 
-2622 HIAIDRI
+2622 
-2629 ELVNDSGIPGDN
+2629 
-2641 LTNEA
+2641 
-2646 RPHFQVTVPADVN
+2646 
-2659 GVRLSIDGGKTWFDA
+2659 
-2674 TQSATSG
+2674 
-2681 VWDYTWLTNV
+2681 
-2691 ANGPHT
+2691 
-2697 LMVEASDKAGNKT
+2697 
-2710 TQKLDFTIDTIL
+2710 
-2722 SEPTITLDSADDSA
+2722 
-2736 AGDNI
+2736 
-2741 TNVKMPGFT
+2741 
-2750 LGNIDAD
+2750 
-2757 VTKVVVTVAH
+2757 
-2767 DGKNQQIELIKNGGV
+2767 
-2782 WRFTPGA
+2782 
-2789 AWTDGDYTLTVKVE
+2789 
-2803 DKAGNTN
+2803 
-2810 YSAPLTV
+2810 
-2817 TIDTQT
+2817 
-2823 SIDRIE
+2823 
-2829 LLNDTGIVGDN
+2829 
-2840 LTNEARP
+2840 
-2847 QFHITVPTD
+2847 
-2856 VNSVQLSLDGGI
+2856 
-2868 NWVNAT
+2868 
-2874 LTSDGVWEY
+2874 
-2883 IWPTDLVENTYT
+2883 
-2895 LTVKATDVAGN
+2895 
-2906 TATETL
+2906 
-2912 NFIIDTTL
+2912 
-2920 STPTITLDSADDSGT
+2920 
-2935 ANDNK
+2935 
-2940 TNVKTPGFIIGGIDS
+2940 
-2955 DVTQVVVQVMRDG
+2955 
-2968 HSEEVELTQTNGQ
+2968 
-2981 WRFVPGSAWTD
+2981 
-2992 GDYTLTVT
+2992 
-3000 VKDEAGNIRHSAPLT
+3000 
-3015 VTIDTQITIDHIE
+3015 IE

-4554 INGVSYSVTA
+4554 INGVSYPVTA

>member
-148 ALNEAFEVQNSSKQI
+148 ALNEAFEVQNSSKQM
-163 EEMLQNFLADNVAK
+163 EEMLQEFLADNVAK

-390 NWSYEFKDNELSEGE
+390 NWSYEFRDNELSEGE

-418 KNETTDSIITDTIA
+418 KNETTDSIITDTIP

-540 TNDSGIVG
+540 TDDSGIVG

-625 DTIAPVPPTVSLEDY
+625 DTIAPLPPTVSLEDY

-960 KLYIDGA
+960 KLYVDGA

-1028 LSPDSDSGISDD
+1028 LSPDSDSGIADD

-1100 VKVEDIAGNKANSAI
+1100 VKVEDIAGNKANSAV

-1177 ELSHLNGSWLFIPG
+1177 ELSHLNGSWLFTPG

-1210 NTNYSAPLTVVIDT
+1210 NTSYSAPLTVVIDT

-1330 DSADDT
+1330 NSADDT
-1336 GIQGDNMTNSTQPTF
+1336 GVQGDNMTNRTQPTF

-1389 PTSWADGDYTLS
+1389 TASWTDGDYTLS

-1463 LSIDGGKTWFNATQ
+1463 LSIDGGKTWVTAAQ
-1477 SATPGVWDYIWPDDV
+1477 KAAGVWEYIWPDDV
-1492 ADGGYTLTVE
+1492 TDGSHTLTVE

-1627 DRIELVNDSGIPGD
+1627 DRIELVNDSGIPDD

-2013 PLTVTIDTQITIDH
+2013 PLTVTIDTQIAIDH
-2027 IELVNDSGIPDDNLT
+2027 IELVNDSGIPNDNLT

-2078 PGVWDYTWLADVGEG
+2078 PGVWDYTWLADVEEG

-2103 KAGNKTTQQLDFI
+2103 KAGNQTTQKLDFI

-2127 LDNTDDSGTKGDHLT
+2127 LDSTDDSGTKGDNLT
-2142 NVNKPTFL
+2142 NANKPTFL

-2323 TPVIVLDSADDSGVH
+2323 TPVIVLDSADDTGIQ
-2338 GDNMTNHTQPTF
+2338 GDNMTNRTQPTF
-2350 ALQHIDDDAV
+2350 NLQHIDDDAV

-2381 GGWTFTPTGAWADG
+2381 GGWTFTPPTSWGAG

-2450 QVTVPTDVNVVRLS
+2450 QVKVPTDVN
-2464 IDGGKTWFNATQS
+2464 
-2477 ATPGVWDYIWPDD
+2477 
-2490 VADGGY
+2490 
-2496 TLTVEATDEAGN
+2496 E
-2508 KATQTL
+2508 
-2514 DFTIDTTLSVPT
+2514 
-2526 LSLDSA
+2526 
-2532 DDSGIAGDN
+2532 
-2541 ITNVKTPGFTL
+2541 
-2552 NNIDTDVSR
+2552 
-2561 VIVEVMHN
+2561 
-2569 GIKQEVPLVQTGG
+2569 
-2582 QWRFAPTS
+2582 
-2590 DWADGDYIL
+2590 
-2599 TVKVEDRAGNV
+2599 
-2610 KQSAPLTVTVDT
+2610 
-2622 HIAIDRI
+2622 
-2629 ELVNDSGIPGDN
+2629 
-2641 LTNEA
+2641 
-2646 RPHFQVTVPADVN
+2646 
-2659 GVRLSIDGGKTWFDA
+2659 
-2674 TQSATSG
+2674 
-2681 VWDYTWLTNV
+2681 
-2691 ANGPHT
+2691 
-2697 LMVEASDKAGNKT
+2697 
-2710 TQKLDFTIDTIL
+2710 
-2722 SEPTITLDSADDSA
+2722 
-2736 AGDNI
+2736 
-2741 TNVKMPGFT
+2741 
-2750 LGNIDAD
+2750 
-2757 VTKVVVTVAH
+2757 
-2767 DGKNQQIELIKNGGV
+2767 
-2782 WRFTPGA
+2782 
-2789 AWTDGDYTLTVKVE
+2789 
-2803 DKAGNTN
+2803 
-2810 YSAPLTV
+2810 
-2817 TIDTQT
+2817 
-2823 SIDRIE
+2823 
-2829 LLNDTGIVGDN
+2829 
-2840 LTNEARP
+2840 
-2847 QFHITVPTD
+2847 
-2856 VNSVQLSLDGGI
+2856 
-2868 NWVNAT
+2868 
-2874 LTSDGVWEY
+2874 
-2883 IWPTDLVENTYT
+2883 
-2895 LTVKATDVAGN
+2895 
-2906 TATETL
+2906 
-2912 NFIIDTTL
+2912 
-2920 STPTITLDSADDSGT
+2920 
-2935 ANDNK
+2935 
-2940 TNVKTPGFIIGGIDS
+2940 
-2955 DVTQVVVQVMRDG
+2955 
-2968 HSEEVELTQTNGQ
+2968 
-2981 WRFVPGSAWTD
+2981 
-2992 GDYTLTVT
+2992 
-3000 VKDEAGNIRHSAPLT
+3000 
-3015 VTIDTQITIDHIE
+3015 
-3028 LVNDSGIPD
+3028 
-3037 DNLTNNVRPHF
+3037 
-3048 QVTVPTDVNVVRLSI
+3048 VRLSI

-3082 YTWLADVG
+3082 YTWLADVE

-3098 EATDKAGNKTTQQ
+3098 EATDKAGNQTTQK

-3118 LLSEPTIVLDNTDD
+3118 LLSEPTIVLDSTDD
-3132 SGTKGDNLTNVN
+3132 SGTKGDNLTNAN
-3144 KPTFL
+3144 KPTFI

-3274 QGTAGIWDYTWPKDV
+3274 QGTAGTWDYTWPKDV

-3394 YTLTVEVTD
+3394 YTLTVEVQD

-3468 WVSATQGIEGVWGYT
+3468 WVSAAQGIEGVWGYT

-3570 SFTATQGAGGW
+3570 SFTATQGAAGW

-4064 TIDGHDYNATKVGAG
+4064 TIDGHDYNAIKVGAG

-4309 RIEID
+4309 QIEID

-4375 EFTAG
+4375 QFTAG

-4504 TIDTIVSDPSIDLL
+4504 TIDTVVSDPRIDLL

-4533 VTTPRFV
+4533 ITKPRFV

-4554 INGVSYSVTA
+4554 INGVSYPVTA

-4622 NSNSDNLTNKQNPKF
+4622 SSNSDNLTNKQNPKF

-4662 QTITVGA
+4662 HTITVGA

-4718 SDPSIDDQH
+4718 SDPSIDDQY

-4735 FKGFAEAFSTI
+4735 FKGLAEAFSTI

-4832 PTLIGST
+4832 PTLVGNT
-4839 LPNTI
+4839 LPNAI

-4950 YTTGAGHWGVVLPAL
+4950 YTTGTGHWGVVLPAL

-5080 SQQKEI
+5080 SQQKDI

-5248 LQDDGTFNIHFS
+5248 LQDDGKFNIHFS

-5299 DLITN
+5299 DLITS

-5381 IDNPAMVAGSDNGIF
+5381 IDNPVMMAGSDNGIF

-5407 TFSIF
+5407 AFSIF

-5535 WVNEKGHWQMPV
+5535 WVNDKGHWQMPV

-5578 VDTHIKVFT
+5578 VDTHIQVFT

-5596 SKTEWWSNSD
+5596 SKTDWWSNSST
-5606 LITMRGTGEIGA
+5606 ITMRGMGEIGA

-5633 VAATGRWEL
+5633 VAANGQWEL
-5642 STDKLPEGT
+5642 STDQLPEGK
-5651 YDISLVIEDSAGNR
+5651 YDITLSIEDNAGNR
-5665 WEDVRE
+5665 KEEVHE

-5707 ITDSEGNTYTL
+5707 ITDSNGNTYTL

-5747 NRSDDVPLDIMKEVP
+5747 NRSDDVSLDIMKETP
-5762 VISLSPDSDSGTVGD
+5762 VISLSPDSDSGTAGD
-5777 NITRDKQ
+5777 NITRDNQ

-5868 EDNGASDSDNVTNHT
+5868 EDNGASDSDNVTNHNHT

-5901 NVTHNGVTDIYQATQ
+5901 NVTHNGVTDTYQATQ

-5929 NDGNYTLSVTV
+5929 NDGTYTLSVTV
-5940 VDRAGNSQQS
+5940 VDRAGNSLQS
-5950 ASLAVTVDSTVTV
+5950 ASLEVTVDSTVTV

-5971 ASDDATATAVT
+5971 ASDDATPTAVT

-5994 THLRTEPSAAEE
+5994 THLRTVASAAEE
-6006 SVVKVTAY
+6006 SVVKETAY

-6043 NIVNVSIMFEGEEF
+6043 NIVNVSVMFEGEEF

-6078 YTMDVKFIDKDND
+6078 YTMDVKFIDKDDD

-6106 DIVNAMNVRGK
+6106 DIVNAMNARGK

>member
-148 ALNEAFEVQNSSKQI
+148 ALNEAFEVQNSSKQM
-163 EEMLQNFLADNVAK
+163 EEMLQEFLADNVAK

-418 KNETTDSIITDTIA
+418 KNETTDSIITDTIP

-540 TNDSGIVG
+540 TDDSGIVG

-585 DKGEWTFNFTSDS
+585 DKGEWTINFTSDS

-625 DTIAPVPPTVSLEDY
+625 DTIAPLPPTVSLEDY

-960 KLYIDGA
+960 KLYVDGA

-1028 LSPDSDSGISDD
+1028 LSPDSDSGIADD

-1100 VKVEDIAGNKANSAI
+1100 VKVEDIAGNKANSAV

-1177 ELSHLNGSWLFIPG
+1177 ELSHLNGSWLFTPG

-1210 NTNYSAPLTVVIDT
+1210 NTSYSAPLTVVIDT

-1330 DSADDT
+1330 NSADDT
-1336 GIQGDNMTNSTQPTF
+1336 GVQGDNMTNRTQPTF

-1389 PTSWADGDYTLS
+1389 TGAWADGDYTLS

-1439 DDNLTNNVRPHFQ
+1439 NDNLTNNVRPHFQ

-1463 LSIDGGKTWFNATQ
+1463 LSIDGGKTWVTAAQ
-1477 SATPGVWDYIWPDDV
+1477 KAAGVWEYIWPDDV
-1492 ADGGYTLTVE
+1492 TDGSHTLTVE

-1538 AGDNITNVKTPGF
+1538 AGDNITSVKTPGF
-1551 TLNNIDTDVSRVIV
+1551 TLNNIDTDVTRVIV

-1627 DRIELVNDSGIPGD
+1627 DRIELVNDSGIPDD

-1698 LMVEASDKAG
+1698 LMVEATDKAG

-1715 DFTIDTI
+1715 DFIIDTL

-1788 GAAWTDGDY
+1788 GAAWSDGDY

-2013 PLTVTIDTQITIDH
+2013 PLTVTIDTQIAIDH

-2103 KAGNKTTQQLDFI
+2103 KAGNKTTQKLDFI

-2127 LDNTDDSGTKGDHLT
+2127 LDSTDDSGTKGDNLT

-2202 VEDEAGNEKHSAS
+2202 VEDDAGNVKYSAS

-2220 DTQITIDVIELVNDN
+2220 DTQITIDVIELVNDS
-2235 GIPGDNMTNDAHP
+2235 GTRGDNLTNDANPH
-2248 QFRVTVPG
+2248 FRITVPG

-2276 SATPGVWNYTWP
+2276 SVTPGVWNYTWP

-2338 GDNMTNHTQPTF
+2338 GDNMTNRTQPTF
-2350 ALQHIDDDAV
+2350 ALQQIDDDAV

-2370 VTTTFDATKDA
+2370 VTTTFDATKGT

-2477 ATPGVWDYIWPDD
+2477 ATPGVWDY
-2490 VADGGY
+2490 
-2496 TLTVEATDEAGN
+2496 
-2508 KATQTL
+2508 
-2514 DFTIDTTLSVPT
+2514 
-2526 LSLDSA
+2526 
-2532 DDSGIAGDN
+2532 
-2541 ITNVKTPGFTL
+2541 
-2552 NNIDTDVSR
+2552 
-2561 VIVEVMHN
+2561 
-2569 GIKQEVPLVQTGG
+2569 
-2582 QWRFAPTS
+2582 
-2590 DWADGDYIL
+2590 
-2599 TVKVEDRAGNV
+2599 
-2610 KQSAPLTVTVDT
+2610 
-2622 HIAIDRI
+2622 
-2629 ELVNDSGIPGDN
+2629 
-2641 LTNEA
+2641 
-2646 RPHFQVTVPADVN
+2646 
-2659 GVRLSIDGGKTWFDA
+2659 
-2674 TQSATSG
+2674 
-2681 VWDYTWLTNV
+2681 
-2691 ANGPHT
+2691 
-2697 LMVEASDKAGNKT
+2697 
-2710 TQKLDFTIDTIL
+2710 
-2722 SEPTITLDSADDSA
+2722 
-2736 AGDNI
+2736 
-2741 TNVKMPGFT
+2741 
-2750 LGNIDAD
+2750 
-2757 VTKVVVTVAH
+2757 
-2767 DGKNQQIELIKNGGV
+2767 
-2782 WRFTPGA
+2782 
-2789 AWTDGDYTLTVKVE
+2789 
-2803 DKAGNTN
+2803 
-2810 YSAPLTV
+2810 
-2817 TIDTQT
+2817 
-2823 SIDRIE
+2823 
-2829 LLNDTGIVGDN
+2829 
-2840 LTNEARP
+2840 
-2847 QFHITVPTD
+2847 
-2856 VNSVQLSLDGGI
+2856 
-2868 NWVNAT
+2868 
-2874 LTSDGVWEY
+2874 
-2883 IWPTDLVENTYT
+2883 
-2895 LTVKATDVAGN
+2895 
-2906 TATETL
+2906 
-2912 NFIIDTTL
+2912 
-2920 STPTITLDSADDSGT
+2920 
-2935 ANDNK
+2935 
-2940 TNVKTPGFIIGGIDS
+2940 
-2955 DVTQVVVQVMRDG
+2955 
-2968 HSEEVELTQTNGQ
+2968 
-2981 WRFVPGSAWTD
+2981 
-2992 GDYTLTVT
+2992 
-3000 VKDEAGNIRHSAPLT
+3000 
-3015 VTIDTQITIDHIE
+3015 
-3028 LVNDSGIPD
+3028 
-3037 DNLTNNVRPHF
+3037 
-3048 QVTVPTDVNVVRLSI
+3048 
-3063 DGGKTWFNAT
+3063 
-3073 QSATPGVWD
+3073 
-3082 YTWLADVG
+3082 TWLADVG

-3098 EATDKAGNKTTQQ
+3098 EAADKAGNKTTQQ

-3149 LGNIDADAR
+3149 LGNIDVDAR
-3158 YVTVEVQHGGTK
+3158 YVTVEVLHGGTK

-3274 QGTAGIWDYTWPKDV
+3274 QGTAGTWDYTWPKDV

-3345 PGFTIGNIDA
+3345 PGFTIGNIDS
-3355 DAHSVILRI
+3355 DAQSVILRI

-3410 STPLV
+3410 STPLI

-3468 WVSATQGIEGVWGYT
+3468 WVSAAQGIEGVWGYT

-3490 GKHTLTVMV
+3490 GKHILTVMV

-3849 FDIHQVDSDVT
+3849 FDIRQVDSDVT

-3909 VKESAPFEVRID
+3909 VKESAPLEVRID

-4064 TIDGHDYNATKVGAG
+4064 TIDGHDYNAIKVGAG

-4309 RIEID
+4309 QIEID

-4375 EFTAG
+4375 QFTAG

-4504 TIDTIVSDPSIDLL
+4504 TIDTVVSDPRIDLL

-4533 VTTPRFV
+4533 ITKPRFV

-4554 INGVSYSVTA
+4554 INGVSYPVTA

-4622 NSNSDNLTNKQNPKF
+4622 SSNSDNLTNKQNPKF

-4662 QTITVGA
+4662 HTITVGA

-4718 SDPSIDDQH
+4718 SDPSIDDQY

-4735 FKGFAEAFSTI
+4735 FKGLAEAFSTI

-4832 PTLIGST
+4832 PTLVGNT
-4839 LPNTI
+4839 LPNAI

-5080 SQQKEI
+5080 SQQKDI

-5248 LQDDGTFNIHFS
+5248 LQDDGKFNIHFS

-5299 DLITN
+5299 DLITS

-5381 IDNPAMVAGSDNGIF
+5381 IDNPVMMAGSDNGIF

-5407 TFSIF
+5407 AFSIF

-5535 WVNEKGHWQMPV
+5535 WVNDKGHWQMPV

-5578 VDTHIKVFT
+5578 VDTHIQVFT

-5596 SKTEWWSNSD
+5596 SKTDWWSNSST
-5606 LITMRGTGEIGA
+5606 ITMRGMGEIGA

-5633 VAATGRWEL
+5633 VAANGQWEL
-5642 STDKLPEGT
+5642 STDQLPEGK
-5651 YDISLVIEDSAGNR
+5651 YDITLSIEDNAGNR
-5665 WEDVRE
+5665 KEEVHE

-5698 TAEAKSQLI
+5698 TAEAKSQLM
-5707 ITDSEGNTYTL
+5707 ITDSNGNTYTL

-5747 NRSDDVPLDIMKEVP
+5747 NRSDDVPLDIMKETP

-5868 EDNGASDSDNVTNHT
+5868 EDNGASDSDNVTNHNHT

-5916 GADGWTFTPPAAW
+5916 DADGWTFTPPAAW
-5929 NDGNYTLSVTV
+5929 NDGTYTLSVTV
-5940 VDRAGNSQQS
+5940 VDRAGNSLQS
-5950 ASLAVTVDSTVTV
+5950 ASLEVTVDSTVTV

-5971 ASDDATATAVT
+5971 EIDDATATAVT

-5994 THLRTEPSAAEE
+5994 THLRTVPSAAEE
-6006 SVVKVTAY
+6006 SVVKETAY

-6043 NIVNVSIMFEGEEF
+6043 NIVNVSVMFEGEEF

-6078 YTMDVKFIDKDND
+6078 YTMDVKFIDKDDD
-6091 FLIKEKTF
+6091 FLIKEKSF

-6106 DIVNAMNVRGK
+6106 DIVNAMNARGK

>member
-243 LALAAES
+243 LALATES

-625 DTIAPVPPTVSLEDY
+625 DTVAPVPPTVSLEDF

-1028 LSPDSDSGISDD
+1028 LSPDSDSGVSDD

-1063 VWDAM
+1063 VWDAA

-1100 VKVEDIAGNKANSAI
+1100 VKVEDIAGNKANSAV

-1210 NTNYSAPLTVVIDT
+1210 NTSYSAPLTVVIDT

-1379 KGTGGWTFTP
+1379 KGTGGWSFTP
-1389 PTSWADGDYTLS
+1389 TGAWADGDYTLS

-1439 DDNLTNNVRPHFQ
+1439 NDNLTNNVRPHFQ

-1477 SATPGVWDYIWPDDV
+1477 SATPGAWDYIWPDDV

-1502 ATDEAGNKATQTL
+1502 ATDKAGNKTTQEL

-2127 LDNTDDSGTKGDHLT
+2127 LDSTDDSGTKGDNLT

-2323 TPVIVLDSADDSGVH
+2323 VPVIVLNSADDTGVQ
-2338 GDNMTNHTQPTF
+2338 GDNMTNSTQPTF

-2370 VTTTFDATKDA
+2370 VTTTFDATKGT
-2381 GGWTFTPTGAWADG
+2381 GGWSFTPTGAWADG

-2450 QVTVPTDVNVVRLS
+2450 QVKVPMDVNEVRLS
-2464 IDGGKTWFNATQS
+2464 IDGGKTWFNATQ
-2477 ATPGVWDYIWPDD
+2477 G
-2490 VADGGY
+2490 
-2496 TLTVEATDEAGN
+2496 
-2508 KATQTL
+2508 
-2514 DFTIDTTLSVPT
+2514 
-2526 LSLDSA
+2526 
-2532 DDSGIAGDN
+2532 
-2541 ITNVKTPGFTL
+2541 
-2552 NNIDTDVSR
+2552 
-2561 VIVEVMHN
+2561 
-2569 GIKQEVPLVQTGG
+2569 
-2582 QWRFAPTS
+2582 
-2590 DWADGDYIL
+2590 
-2599 TVKVEDRAGNV
+2599 
-2610 KQSAPLTVTVDT
+2610 
-2622 HIAIDRI
+2622 
-2629 ELVNDSGIPGDN
+2629 
-2641 LTNEA
+2641 
-2646 RPHFQVTVPADVN
+2646 
-2659 GVRLSIDGGKTWFDA
+2659 
-2674 TQSATSG
+2674 
-2681 VWDYTWLTNV
+2681 
-2691 ANGPHT
+2691 
-2697 LMVEASDKAGNKT
+2697 
-2710 TQKLDFTIDTIL
+2710 
-2722 SEPTITLDSADDSA
+2722 
-2736 AGDNI
+2736 
-2741 TNVKMPGFT
+2741 
-2750 LGNIDAD
+2750 
-2757 VTKVVVTVAH
+2757 
-2767 DGKNQQIELIKNGGV
+2767 
-2782 WRFTPGA
+2782 
-2789 AWTDGDYTLTVKVE
+2789 
-2803 DKAGNTN
+2803 
-2810 YSAPLTV
+2810 
-2817 TIDTQT
+2817 
-2823 SIDRIE
+2823 
-2829 LLNDTGIVGDN
+2829 
-2840 LTNEARP
+2840 
-2847 QFHITVPTD
+2847 
-2856 VNSVQLSLDGGI
+2856 
-2868 NWVNAT
+2868 
-2874 LTSDGVWEY
+2874 
-2883 IWPTDLVENTYT
+2883 
-2895 LTVKATDVAGN
+2895 
-2906 TATETL
+2906 
-2912 NFIIDTTL
+2912 
-2920 STPTITLDSADDSGT
+2920 
-2935 ANDNK
+2935 
-2940 TNVKTPGFIIGGIDS
+2940 
-2955 DVTQVVVQVMRDG
+2955 
-2968 HSEEVELTQTNGQ
+2968 
-2981 WRFVPGSAWTD
+2981 
-2992 GDYTLTVT
+2992 
-3000 VKDEAGNIRHSAPLT
+3000 
-3015 VTIDTQITIDHIE
+3015 
-3028 LVNDSGIPD
+3028 
-3037 DNLTNNVRPHF
+3037 
-3048 QVTVPTDVNVVRLSI
+3048 
-3063 DGGKTWFNAT
+3063 
-3073 QSATPGVWD
+3073 ATPGVWD

-3098 EATDKAGNKTTQQ
+3098 EATDKAGNQTTQK

-3118 LLSEPTIVLDNTDD
+3118 LLSEPTIVLDSTDD
-3132 SGTKGDNLTNVN
+3132 SGTKGDNLTNAN
-3144 KPTFL
+3144 KPTFI

-3158 YVTVEVQHGGTK
+3158 YVTVEVQYGGTK

-3318 RLSTPTIAMDSR
+3318 RLSTPTITMDSR

-3345 PGFTIGNIDA
+3345 PGFTIGNIDS
-3355 DAHSVILRI
+3355 DAQSVILRI

-3410 STPLV
+3410 STPLI

-3468 WVSATQGIEGVWGYT
+3468 WVSAAQGIEGVWGYT

-3622 IDRIELVNDSGVP
+3622 IDHIELVNDSGVP

-3714 IDITLLTPTIELAP
+3714 IDITLMTPTIELAP

-3849 FDIHQVDSDVT
+3849 FDIRQVDSDVT

-4533 VTTPRFV
+4533 VTKPRFV

-4554 INGVSYSVTA
+4554 INGVSYPVTA

-4832 PTLIGST
+4832 PTLVGNT
-4839 LPNTI
+4839 LPNAI

-4971 ELTFKVE
+4971 VLTFKVE

-5299 DLITN
+5299 DLITS

-5381 IDNPAMVAGSDNGIF
+5381 IDNPVMMAGSDNGIF

-5407 TFSIF
+5407 AFSIY

-5467 KTLNFTIDTFN
+5467 KTLNFTIDTLN

-5535 WVNEKGHWQMPV
+5535 WVNDKGHWQMPV

-5578 VDTHIKVFT
+5578 VDTHIQVFT

-5596 SKTEWWSNSD
+5596 SKTDWWSNSST
-5606 LITMRGTGEIGA
+5606 ITMRGMGEIGA

-5633 VAATGRWEL
+5633 VAANGQWEL
-5642 STDKLPEGT
+5642 STDQLPEGK
-5651 YDISLVIEDSAGNR
+5651 YDITLSIEDNAGNR
-5665 WEDVRE
+5665 KEEVHE

-5707 ITDSEGNTYTL
+5707 ITDSNGNTYTL

-5747 NRSDDVPLDIMKEVP
+5747 NRSDDVSLDIMKEVP

-5868 EDNGASDSDNVTNHT
+5868 EDNGVSDSDNVTNHT

-5901 NVTHNGVTDIYQATQ
+5901 NVTHNGVTDTYQATQ

-5929 NDGNYTLSVTV
+5929 NDGTYTLSVTV

-5994 THLRTEPSAAEE
+5994 THLRTVPSAAEE
-6006 SVVKVTAY
+6006 SVVKETAY

-6106 DIVNAMNVRGK
+6106 DIVNAMNARGK

>member
-2127 LDNTDDSGTKGDHLT
+2127 LDSTDDSGTKGDHLT

-2181 GNWSVTPTGTWAD
+2181 GNWRVTPTGTWAD

-2477 ATPGVWDYIWPDD
+2477 ATPGVWDY
-2490 VADGGY
+2490 
-2496 TLTVEATDEAGN
+2496 
-2508 KATQTL
+2508 
-2514 DFTIDTTLSVPT
+2514 
-2526 LSLDSA
+2526 
-2532 DDSGIAGDN
+2532 
-2541 ITNVKTPGFTL
+2541 
-2552 NNIDTDVSR
+2552 
-2561 VIVEVMHN
+2561 
-2569 GIKQEVPLVQTGG
+2569 
-2582 QWRFAPTS
+2582 
-2590 DWADGDYIL
+2590 
-2599 TVKVEDRAGNV
+2599 
-2610 KQSAPLTVTVDT
+2610 
-2622 HIAIDRI
+2622 
-2629 ELVNDSGIPGDN
+2629 
-2641 LTNEA
+2641 
-2646 RPHFQVTVPADVN
+2646 
-2659 GVRLSIDGGKTWFDA
+2659 
-2674 TQSATSG
+2674 
-2681 VWDYTWLTNV
+2681 
-2691 ANGPHT
+2691 
-2697 LMVEASDKAGNKT
+2697 
-2710 TQKLDFTIDTIL
+2710 
-2722 SEPTITLDSADDSA
+2722 
-2736 AGDNI
+2736 
-2741 TNVKMPGFT
+2741 
-2750 LGNIDAD
+2750 
-2757 VTKVVVTVAH
+2757 
-2767 DGKNQQIELIKNGGV
+2767 
-2782 WRFTPGA
+2782 
-2789 AWTDGDYTLTVKVE
+2789 
-2803 DKAGNTN
+2803 
-2810 YSAPLTV
+2810 
-2817 TIDTQT
+2817 
-2823 SIDRIE
+2823 
-2829 LLNDTGIVGDN
+2829 
-2840 LTNEARP
+2840 
-2847 QFHITVPTD
+2847 
-2856 VNSVQLSLDGGI
+2856 
-2868 NWVNAT
+2868 
-2874 LTSDGVWEY
+2874 
-2883 IWPTDLVENTYT
+2883 
-2895 LTVKATDVAGN
+2895 
-2906 TATETL
+2906 
-2912 NFIIDTTL
+2912 
-2920 STPTITLDSADDSGT
+2920 
-2935 ANDNK
+2935 
-2940 TNVKTPGFIIGGIDS
+2940 
-2955 DVTQVVVQVMRDG
+2955 
-2968 HSEEVELTQTNGQ
+2968 
-2981 WRFVPGSAWTD
+2981 
-2992 GDYTLTVT
+2992 
-3000 VKDEAGNIRHSAPLT
+3000 
-3015 VTIDTQITIDHIE
+3015 
-3028 LVNDSGIPD
+3028 
-3037 DNLTNNVRPHF
+3037 
-3048 QVTVPTDVNVVRLSI
+3048 
-3063 DGGKTWFNAT
+3063 
-3073 QSATPGVWD
+3073 
-3082 YTWLADVG
+3082 TWLADVG
-3090 EGKHTLTV
+3090 EGEHTLTV

-3330 DDTGAIGDHITSVKR
+3330 DDTGAIGAHITSVKR

-4554 INGVSYSVTA
+4554 INGVSYPVTA

>member
-418 KNETTDSIITDTIA
+418 KNETTDSIITDTIP

-540 TNDSGIVG
+540 TDDSGIVG

-598 VEGINNLTFTVED
+598 VEGVNNLTFTVED

-625 DTIAPVPPTVSLEDY
+625 DTVAPVPPTVSLEDF

-1028 LSPDSDSGISDD
+1028 LSPDSDSGIADD

-1100 VKVEDIAGNKANSAI
+1100 VKVEDIAGNKANSAV

-1379 KGTGGWTFTP
+1379 KGTGGWSFTP
-1389 PTSWADGDYTLS
+1389 TGAWADGDYTLS

-1439 DDNLTNNVRPHFQ
+1439 NDNLTNNVRPHFQ

-1477 SATPGVWDYIWPDDV
+1477 SATPGAWDYIWPDDV

-1502 ATDEAGNKATQTL
+1502 ATDKAGNKTTQEL

-2013 PLTVTIDTQITIDH
+2013 PLTVTIDTQI
-2027 IELVNDSGIPDDNLT
+2027 
-2042 NNVRPHFQ
+2042 
-2050 VTVPTDVNV
+2050 
-2059 VRLSIDGGKTWFNA
+2059 A
-2073 TQSAT
+2073 
-2078 PGVWDYTWLADVGEG
+2078 
-2093 KHTLTVEATD
+2093 
-2103 KAGNKTTQQLDFI
+2103 
-2116 IDTLLSEPTIV
+2116 
-2127 LDNTDDSGTKGDHLT
+2127 
-2142 NVNKPTFL
+2142 
-2150 LGNIDADARYV
+2150 
-2161 TVEVQ
+2161 
-2166 HGGTKEV
+2166 
-2173 LTATKDAT
+2173 
-2181 GNWSVTPTGTWAD
+2181 
-2194 GDYTLTVR
+2194 
-2202 VEDEAGNEKHSAS
+2202 
-2215 LTVTV
+2215 
-2220 DTQITIDVIELVNDN
+2220 
-2235 GIPGDNMTNDAHP
+2235 
-2248 QFRVTVPG
+2248 
-2256 DVNEVSLS
+2256 
-2264 IDGGVTWVKATQ
+2264 
-2276 SATPGVWNYTWP
+2276 
-2288 GTVPDGDYTLNVK
+2288 
-2301 ATDNAGNTVTETLHF
+2301 
-2316 TIDTTLS
+2316 
-2323 TPVIVLDSADDSGVH
+2323 
-2338 GDNMTNHTQPTF
+2338 
-2350 ALQHIDDDAV
+2350 
-2360 RVTVSVEHGG
+2360 
-2370 VTTTFDATKDA
+2370 
-2381 GGWTFTPTGAWADG
+2381 
-2395 DYTLSVSVED
+2395 
-2405 KAGNTSHSASLT
+2405 
-2417 VTVDTQIA
+2417 
-2425 INNIEL
+2425 
-2431 VNDSGIPDDNLTN
+2431 
-2444 NVRPHF
+2444 
-2450 QVTVPTDVNVVRLS
+2450 
-2464 IDGGKTWFNATQS
+2464 
-2477 ATPGVWDYIWPDD
+2477 
-2490 VADGGY
+2490 
-2496 TLTVEATDEAGN
+2496 
-2508 KATQTL
+2508 
-2514 DFTIDTTLSVPT
+2514 
-2526 LSLDSA
+2526 
-2532 DDSGIAGDN
+2532 
-2541 ITNVKTPGFTL
+2541 
-2552 NNIDTDVSR
+2552 
-2561 VIVEVMHN
+2561 
-2569 GIKQEVPLVQTGG
+2569 
-2582 QWRFAPTS
+2582 
-2590 DWADGDYIL
+2590 
-2599 TVKVEDRAGNV
+2599 
-2610 KQSAPLTVTVDT
+2610 
-2622 HIAIDRI
+2622 
-2629 ELVNDSGIPGDN
+2629 
-2641 LTNEA
+2641 
-2646 RPHFQVTVPADVN
+2646 
-2659 GVRLSIDGGKTWFDA
+2659 
-2674 TQSATSG
+2674 
-2681 VWDYTWLTNV
+2681 
-2691 ANGPHT
+2691 
-2697 LMVEASDKAGNKT
+2697 
-2710 TQKLDFTIDTIL
+2710 
-2722 SEPTITLDSADDSA
+2722 
-2736 AGDNI
+2736 
-2741 TNVKMPGFT
+2741 
-2750 LGNIDAD
+2750 
-2757 VTKVVVTVAH
+2757 
-2767 DGKNQQIELIKNGGV
+2767 
-2782 WRFTPGA
+2782 
-2789 AWTDGDYTLTVKVE
+2789 
-2803 DKAGNTN
+2803 
-2810 YSAPLTV
+2810 
-2817 TIDTQT
+2817 
-2823 SIDRIE
+2823 
-2829 LLNDTGIVGDN
+2829 
-2840 LTNEARP
+2840 
-2847 QFHITVPTD
+2847 
-2856 VNSVQLSLDGGI
+2856 
-2868 NWVNAT
+2868 
-2874 LTSDGVWEY
+2874 
-2883 IWPTDLVENTYT
+2883 
-2895 LTVKATDVAGN
+2895 
-2906 TATETL
+2906 
-2912 NFIIDTTL
+2912 
-2920 STPTITLDSADDSGT
+2920 
-2935 ANDNK
+2935 
-2940 TNVKTPGFIIGGIDS
+2940 
-2955 DVTQVVVQVMRDG
+2955 
-2968 HSEEVELTQTNGQ
+2968 
-2981 WRFVPGSAWTD
+2981 
-2992 GDYTLTVT
+2992 
-3000 VKDEAGNIRHSAPLT
+3000 
-3015 VTIDTQITIDHIE
+3015 IDHIE

-3158 YVTVEVQHGGTK
+3158 YVTVEVQHGGTKEVLTATKDATGNWSVTPTGTWADGDYTLTVRVEDEAGNEKHSASLTVTVDTQITIDAIELVNDNGIPGDNMTNDAHPQFRVTVPGDVNEVSLSIDGGVTWVKATQSATPGVWNYTWPGTVPDGDYTLNVKATDNAGNTVTETLHFTIDTTLSVPVIVLNSADDTGVQGDNMTNSTQPTFALQHIDDDAVRVTVSVEHGGVTTTFDATKGVGGWSFTPTGAWADGDYTLSVSVEDKAGNTSHSASLTVTVDTQIAINNIELVNDSGIPDDNLTNNVRPHFQVKVPTDVNEVRLSIDGGKTWFNATQSATPGVWDYTWLADVGEGKHTLTVEATDKAGNQTTQKLDFIIDTMLSEPTIVLDSTDDSGTKGDNLTNANKPTFILGNIDADARYVTVEVQYGGTK

-3318 RLSTPTIAMDSR
+3318 RLSTPTITMDSR

-3345 PGFTIGNIDA
+3345 PGFTIGNIDS
-3355 DAHSVILRI
+3355 DAQSVILRI

-3410 STPLV
+3410 STPLI

-3468 WVSATQGIEGVWGYT
+3468 WVSAAQGIEGVWGYT

-3622 IDRIELVNDSGVP
+3622 IDHIELVNDSGVP

-3714 IDITLLTPTIELAP
+3714 IDITLMTPTIELAP

-3849 FDIHQVDSDVT
+3849 FDIRQVDSDVT

-4309 RIEID
+4309 KIEID

-4533 VTTPRFV
+4533 VTKPRFV

-4554 INGVSYSVTA
+4554 INGVSYPVTA

-4832 PTLIGST
+4832 PTLVGNT
-4839 LPNTI
+4839 LPNAI

-4971 ELTFKVE
+4971 VLTFKVE

-5034 TLTIRNPQGV
+5034 TLTIRSPQGV

-5080 SQQKEI
+5080 SQQKDI

-5229 KLVNVV
+5229 KLANVV

-5407 TFSIF
+5407 TFSIS

-5578 VDTHIKVFT
+5578 VDTHIQVFT

-5596 SKTEWWSNSD
+5596 SKTDWWSNSST
-5606 LITMRGTGEIGA
+5606 ITMRGMGEIGA

-5633 VAATGRWEL
+5633 VAANGQWEL
-5642 STDKLPEGT
+5642 STDQLPEGK
-5651 YDISLVIEDSAGNR
+5651 YDITLSIEDNAGNR
-5665 WEDVRE
+5665 KEEVHE

-5707 ITDSEGNTYTL
+5707 ITDSNGNTYTL

-5747 NRSDDVPLDIMKEVP
+5747 NRSDDVSLDIMKEVP

-5868 EDNGASDSDNVTNHT
+5868 EDNGVSDSDNVTNHT

-5901 NVTHNGVTDIYQATQ
+5901 NVTHNGVTDTYQATQ

-5929 NDGNYTLSVTV
+5929 NDGTYTLSVTV

-5994 THLRTEPSAAEE
+5994 THLRTVPSAAEE
-6006 SVVKVTAY
+6006 SVVKETAY

-6106 DIVNAMNVRGK
+6106 DIVNAMNARGK

>member
-39 ITTPRGSVIIVNGA
+39 ITTPHGSVIIVNGA

-120 QLDDAENAKKEAD
+120 QLDEAENAKKEAD

-440 DDSSDSGIKNDN
+440 DDSSDSGIKNDS

-540 TNDSGIVG
+540 TDDSGIVG

-598 VEGINNLTFTVED
+598 VEGVNNLTFTVED

-625 DTIAPVPPTVSLEDY
+625 DTVAPVPPTVSLEDF

-1028 LSPDSDSGISDD
+1028 LSPDSDSGIADD

-1100 VKVEDIAGNKANSAI
+1100 VKVEDIAGNKANSAV

-1177 ELSHLNGSWLFIPG
+1177 ELSHLNGSWLFTPG

-1210 NTNYSAPLTVVIDT
+1210 NTSYSAPLTVVIDT

-1330 DSADDT
+1330 NSAEDT
-1336 GIQGDNMTNSTQPTF
+1336 GVQGDNMTNRTQPTF

-1439 DDNLTNNVRPHFQ
+1439 NDNLTNNVRPHFQ

-1698 LMVEASDKAG
+1698 LMVEATDKAG

-1715 DFTIDTI
+1715 DFIIDTL

-2116 IDTLLSEPTIV
+2116 IDTMLSEPTIV
-2127 LDNTDDSGTKGDHLT
+2127 LDNTDDSGTKGDNLT

-2220 DTQITIDVIELVNDN
+2220 DTQITIDAIELVNDN

-2323 TPVIVLDSADDSGVH
+2323 VPVIVLNSADDTGVQ
-2338 GDNMTNHTQPTF
+2338 GDNMTNSSQPTF

-2370 VTTTFDATKDA
+2370 VTTTFDATKGV
-2381 GGWTFTPTGAWADG
+2381 GGWSFTPTGAWADG

-2450 QVTVPTDVNVVRLS
+2450 QVKVPTDVN
-2464 IDGGKTWFNATQS
+2464 
-2477 ATPGVWDYIWPDD
+2477 
-2490 VADGGY
+2490 
-2496 TLTVEATDEAGN
+2496 E
-2508 KATQTL
+2508 
-2514 DFTIDTTLSVPT
+2514 
-2526 LSLDSA
+2526 
-2532 DDSGIAGDN
+2532 
-2541 ITNVKTPGFTL
+2541 
-2552 NNIDTDVSR
+2552 
-2561 VIVEVMHN
+2561 
-2569 GIKQEVPLVQTGG
+2569 
-2582 QWRFAPTS
+2582 
-2590 DWADGDYIL
+2590 
-2599 TVKVEDRAGNV
+2599 
-2610 KQSAPLTVTVDT
+2610 
-2622 HIAIDRI
+2622 
-2629 ELVNDSGIPGDN
+2629 
-2641 LTNEA
+2641 
-2646 RPHFQVTVPADVN
+2646 
-2659 GVRLSIDGGKTWFDA
+2659 
-2674 TQSATSG
+2674 
-2681 VWDYTWLTNV
+2681 
-2691 ANGPHT
+2691 
-2697 LMVEASDKAGNKT
+2697 
-2710 TQKLDFTIDTIL
+2710 
-2722 SEPTITLDSADDSA
+2722 
-2736 AGDNI
+2736 
-2741 TNVKMPGFT
+2741 
-2750 LGNIDAD
+2750 
-2757 VTKVVVTVAH
+2757 
-2767 DGKNQQIELIKNGGV
+2767 
-2782 WRFTPGA
+2782 
-2789 AWTDGDYTLTVKVE
+2789 
-2803 DKAGNTN
+2803 
-2810 YSAPLTV
+2810 
-2817 TIDTQT
+2817 
-2823 SIDRIE
+2823 
-2829 LLNDTGIVGDN
+2829 
-2840 LTNEARP
+2840 
-2847 QFHITVPTD
+2847 
-2856 VNSVQLSLDGGI
+2856 
-2868 NWVNAT
+2868 
-2874 LTSDGVWEY
+2874 
-2883 IWPTDLVENTYT
+2883 
-2895 LTVKATDVAGN
+2895 
-2906 TATETL
+2906 
-2912 NFIIDTTL
+2912 
-2920 STPTITLDSADDSGT
+2920 
-2935 ANDNK
+2935 
-2940 TNVKTPGFIIGGIDS
+2940 
-2955 DVTQVVVQVMRDG
+2955 
-2968 HSEEVELTQTNGQ
+2968 
-2981 WRFVPGSAWTD
+2981 
-2992 GDYTLTVT
+2992 
-3000 VKDEAGNIRHSAPLT
+3000 
-3015 VTIDTQITIDHIE
+3015 
-3028 LVNDSGIPD
+3028 
-3037 DNLTNNVRPHF
+3037 
-3048 QVTVPTDVNVVRLSI
+3048 VRLSI

-3098 EATDKAGNKTTQQ
+3098 EATDKAGNQTTQK

-3118 LLSEPTIVLDNTDD
+3118 MLSEPTIVLDSTDD
-3132 SGTKGDNLTNVN
+3132 SGTKGDNLTNAN
-3144 KPTFL
+3144 KPTFI

-3158 YVTVEVQHGGTK
+3158 YVTVEVQYGGTK

-3185 TPTGTWADGDYTLT
+3185 TPTGTWADGDYMLT

-3318 RLSTPTIAMDSR
+3318 RLSTPTITMDSR

-3345 PGFTIGNIDA
+3345 PGFTIGNIDS
-3355 DAHSVILRI
+3355 DAQSVILRI

-3410 STPLV
+3410 STPLI

-3468 WVSATQGIEGVWGYT
+3468 WVSAAQGIEGVWGYT

-3622 IDRIELVNDSGVP
+3622 IDHIELVNDSGVP

-3714 IDITLLTPTIELAP
+3714 IDITLMTPTIELAP

-3849 FDIHQVDSDVT
+3849 FDIRQVDSDVT

-4309 RIEID
+4309 KIEID

-4533 VTTPRFV
+4533 VTKPRFV

-4554 INGVSYSVTA
+4554 INGVSYPVTA

-4832 PTLIGST
+4832 PTLVGNT
-4839 LPNTI
+4839 LPNAI

-4971 ELTFKVE
+4971 VLTFKVE

-5034 TLTIRNPQGV
+5034 TLTIRSPQGV

-5080 SQQKEI
+5080 SQQKDI

-5407 TFSIF
+5407 TFSIS

-5578 VDTHIKVFT
+5578 VDTHIQVFT

-5596 SKTEWWSNSD
+5596 SKTDWWSNSST
-5606 LITMRGTGEIGA
+5606 ITMRGMGEIGA

-5633 VAATGRWEL
+5633 VAANGQWEL
-5642 STDKLPEGT
+5642 STDQLPEGK
-5651 YDISLVIEDSAGNR
+5651 YDITLSIEDNAGNR
-5665 WEDVRE
+5665 KEEVHE

-5707 ITDSEGNTYTL
+5707 ITDSNGNTYTL

-5817 WFFTPGTPLADGS
+5817 WFFTPGTPLTDGS

-5929 NDGNYTLSVTV
+5929 NDGTYTLSVTV

-5963 TADSQHDD
+5963 TADSQHND

-5994 THLRTEPSAAEE
+5994 THLRTVPSVAEE
-6006 SVVKVTAY
+6006 SVVKETAY

-6043 NIVNVSIMFEGEEF
+6043 NIVNVSVMFEGEEF

-6106 DIVNAMNVRGK
+6106 DIVNAMNARGK

>member
-148 ALNEAFEVQNSSKQI
+148 ALNEAFEVQNSSKQM
-163 EEMLQNFLADNVAK
+163 EEMLQEFLADNVAK

-418 KNETTDSIITDTIA
+418 KNETTDSIITDTIP

-1100 VKVEDIAGNKANSAI
+1100 VKVEDIAGNKANSAV

-1177 ELSHLNGSWLFIPG
+1177 ELSHLNGSWLFTPG

-1210 NTNYSAPLTVVIDT
+1210 NTNYSTPLTVVIDT

-1263 RLSIDGGNSWVQAT
+1263 RLSIDGGHSWVQAT

-1316 FAVDTTLSVPVIVL
+1316 FAVDSTLSVPVIVL
-1330 DSADDT
+1330 NNADDT
-1336 GIQGDNMTNSTQPTF
+1336 GIQGDNLTNRTQPTF
-1351 ALQHIDD
+1351 ALQQIDD

-1389 PTSWADGDYTLS
+1389 PALWADGDYTLS

-1439 DDNLTNNVRPHFQ
+1439 DDNLTNNVRPQFQ

-1477 SATPGVWDYIWPDDV
+1477 GATPGAWDYIWPDDV

-1502 ATDEAGNKATQTL
+1502 ATDKAGNQTTQEL

-1591 DWADGDYILTVKVE
+1591 DWGDGDYILTVKVE

-1698 LMVEASDKAG
+1698 LMVEATDKAG
-1708 NKTTQKL
+1708 NQTTQKL
-1715 DFTIDTI
+1715 DFIIDTL

-2013 PLTVTIDTQITIDH
+2013 PLTVTIDTQIAIDH

-2050 VTVPTDVNV
+2050 VKVPTDVNE

-2103 KAGNKTTQQLDFI
+2103 KAGNQTTQKLDFI
-2116 IDTLLSEPTIV
+2116 IDTMLSEPTIV
-2127 LDNTDDSGTKGDHLT
+2127 LDSTDDSGTKGDNLT
-2142 NVNKPTFL
+2142 NANKPTFI

-2181 GNWSVTPTGTWAD
+2181 GN
-2194 GDYTLTVR
+2194 
-2202 VEDEAGNEKHSAS
+2202 
-2215 LTVTV
+2215 
-2220 DTQITIDVIELVNDN
+2220 
-2235 GIPGDNMTNDAHP
+2235 
-2248 QFRVTVPG
+2248 
-2256 DVNEVSLS
+2256 
-2264 IDGGVTWVKATQ
+2264 
-2276 SATPGVWNYTWP
+2276 
-2288 GTVPDGDYTLNVK
+2288 
-2301 ATDNAGNTVTETLHF
+2301 
-2316 TIDTTLS
+2316 
-2323 TPVIVLDSADDSGVH
+2323 
-2338 GDNMTNHTQPTF
+2338 
-2350 ALQHIDDDAV
+2350 
-2360 RVTVSVEHGG
+2360 
-2370 VTTTFDATKDA
+2370 
-2381 GGWTFTPTGAWADG
+2381 
-2395 DYTLSVSVED
+2395 
-2405 KAGNTSHSASLT
+2405 
-2417 VTVDTQIA
+2417 
-2425 INNIEL
+2425 
-2431 VNDSGIPDDNLTN
+2431 
-2444 NVRPHF
+2444 
-2450 QVTVPTDVNVVRLS
+2450 
-2464 IDGGKTWFNATQS
+2464 
-2477 ATPGVWDYIWPDD
+2477 
-2490 VADGGY
+2490 
-2496 TLTVEATDEAGN
+2496 
-2508 KATQTL
+2508 
-2514 DFTIDTTLSVPT
+2514 
-2526 LSLDSA
+2526 
-2532 DDSGIAGDN
+2532 
-2541 ITNVKTPGFTL
+2541 
-2552 NNIDTDVSR
+2552 
-2561 VIVEVMHN
+2561 
-2569 GIKQEVPLVQTGG
+2569 
-2582 QWRFAPTS
+2582 
-2590 DWADGDYIL
+2590 
-2599 TVKVEDRAGNV
+2599 
-2610 KQSAPLTVTVDT
+2610 
-2622 HIAIDRI
+2622 
-2629 ELVNDSGIPGDN
+2629 
-2641 LTNEA
+2641 
-2646 RPHFQVTVPADVN
+2646 
-2659 GVRLSIDGGKTWFDA
+2659 
-2674 TQSATSG
+2674 
-2681 VWDYTWLTNV
+2681 
-2691 ANGPHT
+2691 
-2697 LMVEASDKAGNKT
+2697 
-2710 TQKLDFTIDTIL
+2710 
-2722 SEPTITLDSADDSA
+2722 
-2736 AGDNI
+2736 
-2741 TNVKMPGFT
+2741 
-2750 LGNIDAD
+2750 
-2757 VTKVVVTVAH
+2757 
-2767 DGKNQQIELIKNGGV
+2767 
-2782 WRFTPGA
+2782 
-2789 AWTDGDYTLTVKVE
+2789 
-2803 DKAGNTN
+2803 
-2810 YSAPLTV
+2810 
-2817 TIDTQT
+2817 
-2823 SIDRIE
+2823 
-2829 LLNDTGIVGDN
+2829 
-2840 LTNEARP
+2840 
-2847 QFHITVPTD
+2847 
-2856 VNSVQLSLDGGI
+2856 
-2868 NWVNAT
+2868 
-2874 LTSDGVWEY
+2874 
-2883 IWPTDLVENTYT
+2883 
-2895 LTVKATDVAGN
+2895 
-2906 TATETL
+2906 
-2912 NFIIDTTL
+2912 
-2920 STPTITLDSADDSGT
+2920 
-2935 ANDNK
+2935 
-2940 TNVKTPGFIIGGIDS
+2940 
-2955 DVTQVVVQVMRDG
+2955 
-2968 HSEEVELTQTNGQ
+2968 
-2981 WRFVPGSAWTD
+2981 
-2992 GDYTLTVT
+2992 
-3000 VKDEAGNIRHSAPLT
+3000 
-3015 VTIDTQITIDHIE
+3015 
-3028 LVNDSGIPD
+3028 
-3037 DNLTNNVRPHF
+3037 
-3048 QVTVPTDVNVVRLSI
+3048 
-3063 DGGKTWFNAT
+3063 
-3073 QSATPGVWD
+3073 
-3082 YTWLADVG
+3082 
-3090 EGKHTLTV
+3090 
-3098 EATDKAGNKTTQQ
+3098 
-3111 LDFIIDT
+3111 
-3118 LLSEPTIVLDNTDD
+3118 
-3132 SGTKGDNLTNVN
+3132 
-3144 KPTFL
+3144 
-3149 LGNIDADAR
+3149 
-3158 YVTVEVQHGGTK
+3158 
-3170 EVLTA
+3170 
-3175 TKGATGIWSV
+3175 WSV

-3274 QGTAGIWDYTWPKDV
+3274 QGTAGTWDYTWPKDV

-3303 AGNKTTQTLDFTIDT
+3303 AGNQTTQTLDFTIDT

-3394 YTLTVEVTD
+3394 YTLTVEVQD

-3410 STPLV
+3410 STPLI

-3468 WVSATQGIEGVWGYT
+3468 WVSAAQGIEGVWGYT

-3849 FDIHQVDSDVT
+3849 FDIRQVDSDVT

-3909 VKESAPFEVRID
+3909 VKESAPLEVRID

-3990 VDGTYTLRVEATDE
+3990 VDGTYTLRVEATDQ

-4215 TTLREPT
+4215 TTLQEPT

-4262 IDGRDYTIE
+4262 LDGRDYTIE

-4309 RIEID
+4309 KIEID

-4354 VLVSFDGVNWTPI
+4354 VLVSFDGVNWTPV

-4375 EFTAG
+4375 QFTAG
-4380 SALPD
+4380 SALSD

-4504 TIDTIVSDPSIDLL
+4504 TIDTVVSDPRIDLL

-4533 VTTPRFV
+4533 VTKPRFV

-4554 INGVSYSVTA
+4554 INGVSYPVTA

-4622 NSNSDNLTNKQNPKF
+4622 SSNSDNLTNKQNPKF

-4662 QTITVGA
+4662 HTITVGA

-4718 SDPSIDDQH
+4718 SDPSIDDQY

-4735 FKGFAEAFSTI
+4735 FKGLAEAFSTI

-4832 PTLIGST
+4832 PTLVGNT
-4839 LPNTI
+4839 LPNAI

-5034 TLTIRNPQGV
+5034 TLTIRNPQGG

-5080 SQQKEI
+5080 SQQKDI

-5299 DLITN
+5299 DLITS

-5381 IDNPAMVAGSDNGIF
+5381 IDNPVMMAGSDNGIF

-5407 TFSIF
+5407 AFSIF

-5467 KTLNFTIDTFN
+5467 KTLNFTIDTLN

-5535 WVNEKGHWQMPV
+5535 WVNDKGHWQMPV

-5578 VDTHIKVFT
+5578 VDTHIQVFT

-5596 SKTEWWSNSD
+5596 SKTDWWSNSST
-5606 LITMRGTGEIGA
+5606 ITMRGMGEIGA

-5633 VAATGRWEL
+5633 VAANGQWEL
-5642 STDKLPEGT
+5642 STDQLPEGK
-5651 YDISLVIEDSAGNR
+5651 YDITLSIEDNAGNR
-5665 WEDVRE
+5665 KEEVHE

-5707 ITDSEGNTYTL
+5707 ITDSNGNTYTL

-5747 NRSDDVPLDIMKEVP
+5747 NRSDDVPLDIMKETP
-5762 VISLSPDSDSGTVGD
+5762 VISLSPDSDSGTAGD
-5777 NITRDKQ
+5777 NITRDNQ

-5868 EDNGASDSDNVTNHT
+5868 EDNGASDSDNVTNHNHT

-5929 NDGNYTLSVTV
+5929 NDGTYTLSVTV

-5950 ASLAVTVDSTVTV
+5950 ASLEVTVDSTVTV
-5963 TADSQHDD
+5963 TADSQHND
-5971 ASDDATATAVT
+5971 ASDDATAIAVT

-5994 THLRTEPSAAEE
+5994 THLRTVPSAAEE
-6006 SVVKVTAY
+6006 SVVKETAY

-6043 NIVNVSIMFEGEEF
+6043 NIVNVSVMFEGEEF

-6078 YTMDVKFIDKDND
+6078 YTMDVKFIDKDDD

-6106 DIVNAMNVRGK
+6106 DIVNAMNARGK

>member
-418 KNETTDSIITDTIA
+418 KNETTDSIITDTIP

-1063 VWDAM
+1063 VWDAA

-1100 VKVEDIAGNKANSAI
+1100 VKVEDIAGNKANSAV

-1379 KGTGGWTFTP
+1379 KGTGGWSFTP
-1389 PTSWADGDYTLS
+1389 TGAWADGDYTLS

-1439 DDNLTNNVRPHFQ
+1439 NDNLTNNVRPHFQ

-1477 SATPGVWDYIWPDDV
+1477 SATPGAWDYIWPDDV

-1502 ATDEAGNKATQTL
+1502 ATDKAGNKTTQEL

-1526 TLSLDSADDSGI
+1526 TLSLDNADDSGI

-2013 PLTVTIDTQITIDH
+2013 PLTVTIDTQIAIDH

-2042 NNVRPHFQ
+2042 NEARPHFQ

-2116 IDTLLSEPTIV
+2116 IDTMLSEPTIV
-2127 LDNTDDSGTKGDHLT
+2127 LDNTDDSGTKGDNLT

-2220 DTQITIDVIELVNDN
+2220 DTQITIDAIELVNDN

-2323 TPVIVLDSADDSGVH
+2323 VPVIVLNSADDTGVQ
-2338 GDNMTNHTQPTF
+2338 GDNMTNSSQPTF

-2370 VTTTFDATKDA
+2370 VTTTFDATKGV
-2381 GGWTFTPTGAWADG
+2381 GGWSFTPTGAWADG

-2450 QVTVPTDVNVVRLS
+2450 QVKVPTDVN
-2464 IDGGKTWFNATQS
+2464 
-2477 ATPGVWDYIWPDD
+2477 
-2490 VADGGY
+2490 
-2496 TLTVEATDEAGN
+2496 E
-2508 KATQTL
+2508 
-2514 DFTIDTTLSVPT
+2514 
-2526 LSLDSA
+2526 
-2532 DDSGIAGDN
+2532 
-2541 ITNVKTPGFTL
+2541 
-2552 NNIDTDVSR
+2552 
-2561 VIVEVMHN
+2561 
-2569 GIKQEVPLVQTGG
+2569 
-2582 QWRFAPTS
+2582 
-2590 DWADGDYIL
+2590 
-2599 TVKVEDRAGNV
+2599 
-2610 KQSAPLTVTVDT
+2610 
-2622 HIAIDRI
+2622 
-2629 ELVNDSGIPGDN
+2629 
-2641 LTNEA
+2641 
-2646 RPHFQVTVPADVN
+2646 
-2659 GVRLSIDGGKTWFDA
+2659 
-2674 TQSATSG
+2674 
-2681 VWDYTWLTNV
+2681 
-2691 ANGPHT
+2691 
-2697 LMVEASDKAGNKT
+2697 
-2710 TQKLDFTIDTIL
+2710 
-2722 SEPTITLDSADDSA
+2722 
-2736 AGDNI
+2736 
-2741 TNVKMPGFT
+2741 
-2750 LGNIDAD
+2750 
-2757 VTKVVVTVAH
+2757 
-2767 DGKNQQIELIKNGGV
+2767 
-2782 WRFTPGA
+2782 
-2789 AWTDGDYTLTVKVE
+2789 
-2803 DKAGNTN
+2803 
-2810 YSAPLTV
+2810 
-2817 TIDTQT
+2817 
-2823 SIDRIE
+2823 
-2829 LLNDTGIVGDN
+2829 
-2840 LTNEARP
+2840 
-2847 QFHITVPTD
+2847 
-2856 VNSVQLSLDGGI
+2856 
-2868 NWVNAT
+2868 
-2874 LTSDGVWEY
+2874 
-2883 IWPTDLVENTYT
+2883 
-2895 LTVKATDVAGN
+2895 
-2906 TATETL
+2906 
-2912 NFIIDTTL
+2912 
-2920 STPTITLDSADDSGT
+2920 
-2935 ANDNK
+2935 
-2940 TNVKTPGFIIGGIDS
+2940 
-2955 DVTQVVVQVMRDG
+2955 
-2968 HSEEVELTQTNGQ
+2968 
-2981 WRFVPGSAWTD
+2981 
-2992 GDYTLTVT
+2992 
-3000 VKDEAGNIRHSAPLT
+3000 
-3015 VTIDTQITIDHIE
+3015 
-3028 LVNDSGIPD
+3028 
-3037 DNLTNNVRPHF
+3037 
-3048 QVTVPTDVNVVRLSI
+3048 VRLSI

-3098 EATDKAGNKTTQQ
+3098 EATDKAGNQTTQK

-3118 LLSEPTIVLDNTDD
+3118 MLSEPTIVLDSTDD
-3132 SGTKGDNLTNVN
+3132 SGTKGDNLTNAN
-3144 KPTFL
+3144 KPTFI

-3158 YVTVEVQHGGTK
+3158 YVTVEVQYGGTK

-3185 TPTGTWADGDYTLT
+3185 TPTGTWADGDYMLT

-3318 RLSTPTIAMDSR
+3318 RLSTPTITMDSR

-3345 PGFTIGNIDA
+3345 PGFTIGNIDS
-3355 DAHSVILRI
+3355 DAQSVILRI

-3410 STPLV
+3410 STPLI

-3468 WVSATQGIEGVWGYT
+3468 WVSAAQGIEGVWGYT

-3622 IDRIELVNDSGVP
+3622 IDHIELVNDSGVP

-3714 IDITLLTPTIELAP
+3714 IDITLMTPTIELAP

-4309 RIEID
+4309 KIEID

-4458 KSSTLTQGAGNKW
+4458 KSSTLTQGADNKW

-4533 VTTPRFV
+4533 VTKPRFV

-4554 INGVSYSVTA
+4554 INGVSYPVTA

-4893 STAVDVTIDTEVA
+4893 STAVDLTIDTEVA

-5299 DLITN
+5299 DLITS

-5381 IDNPAMVAGSDNGIF
+5381 IDNPVMMAGSDNGIF

-5407 TFSIF
+5407 AFSIY

-5467 KTLNFTIDTFN
+5467 KTLNFTIDTLN

-5578 VDTHIKVFT
+5578 VDTHIQVFT

-5596 SKTEWWSNSD
+5596 SKTDWWSNSST
-5606 LITMRGTGEIGA
+5606 ITMRGMGEIGA

-5633 VAATGRWEL
+5633 VAANGQWEL
-5642 STDKLPEGT
+5642 STDQLPEGK
-5651 YDISLVIEDSAGNR
+5651 YDITLSIEDNAGNR
-5665 WEDVRE
+5665 KEEVHE

-5707 ITDSEGNTYTL
+5707 ITDSNGNTYTL

-5747 NRSDDVPLDIMKEVP
+5747 NRSDDVSLDIMKEVP

-5868 EDNGASDSDNVTNHT
+5868 EDNGVSDSDNVTNHT

-5901 NVTHNGVTDIYQATQ
+5901 NVTHNGVTDTYQATQ

-5929 NDGNYTLSVTV
+5929 NDGTYTLSVTV

-5971 ASDDATATAVT
+5971 ASDDATPTAVT
-5982 PPESETVNAESA
+5982 PLESETVNAESD
-5994 THLRTEPSAAEE
+5994 THLRTVPSAAEE
-6006 SVVKVTAY
+6006 SVVKETAY

-6043 NIVNVSIMFEGEEF
+6043 NIVNVSVMFEGEEF

-6106 DIVNAMNVRGK
+6106 DIVNAMNARGK
-6117 TEDDINDSPSTSS
+6117 AEDDINDSPSTSS

>member
-2127 LDNTDDSGTKGDHLT
+2127 LDSTDDSGTKGDHLT

-2477 ATPGVWDYIWPDD
+2477 ATPGVWDY
-2490 VADGGY
+2490 
-2496 TLTVEATDEAGN
+2496 
-2508 KATQTL
+2508 
-2514 DFTIDTTLSVPT
+2514 
-2526 LSLDSA
+2526 
-2532 DDSGIAGDN
+2532 
-2541 ITNVKTPGFTL
+2541 
-2552 NNIDTDVSR
+2552 
-2561 VIVEVMHN
+2561 
-2569 GIKQEVPLVQTGG
+2569 
-2582 QWRFAPTS
+2582 
-2590 DWADGDYIL
+2590 
-2599 TVKVEDRAGNV
+2599 
-2610 KQSAPLTVTVDT
+2610 
-2622 HIAIDRI
+2622 
-2629 ELVNDSGIPGDN
+2629 
-2641 LTNEA
+2641 
-2646 RPHFQVTVPADVN
+2646 
-2659 GVRLSIDGGKTWFDA
+2659 
-2674 TQSATSG
+2674 
-2681 VWDYTWLTNV
+2681 
-2691 ANGPHT
+2691 
-2697 LMVEASDKAGNKT
+2697 
-2710 TQKLDFTIDTIL
+2710 
-2722 SEPTITLDSADDSA
+2722 
-2736 AGDNI
+2736 
-2741 TNVKMPGFT
+2741 
-2750 LGNIDAD
+2750 
-2757 VTKVVVTVAH
+2757 
-2767 DGKNQQIELIKNGGV
+2767 
-2782 WRFTPGA
+2782 
-2789 AWTDGDYTLTVKVE
+2789 
-2803 DKAGNTN
+2803 
-2810 YSAPLTV
+2810 
-2817 TIDTQT
+2817 
-2823 SIDRIE
+2823 
-2829 LLNDTGIVGDN
+2829 
-2840 LTNEARP
+2840 
-2847 QFHITVPTD
+2847 
-2856 VNSVQLSLDGGI
+2856 
-2868 NWVNAT
+2868 
-2874 LTSDGVWEY
+2874 
-2883 IWPTDLVENTYT
+2883 
-2895 LTVKATDVAGN
+2895 
-2906 TATETL
+2906 
-2912 NFIIDTTL
+2912 
-2920 STPTITLDSADDSGT
+2920 
-2935 ANDNK
+2935 
-2940 TNVKTPGFIIGGIDS
+2940 
-2955 DVTQVVVQVMRDG
+2955 
-2968 HSEEVELTQTNGQ
+2968 
-2981 WRFVPGSAWTD
+2981 
-2992 GDYTLTVT
+2992 
-3000 VKDEAGNIRHSAPLT
+3000 
-3015 VTIDTQITIDHIE
+3015 
-3028 LVNDSGIPD
+3028 
-3037 DNLTNNVRPHF
+3037 
-3048 QVTVPTDVNVVRLSI
+3048 
-3063 DGGKTWFNAT
+3063 
-3073 QSATPGVWD
+3073 
-3082 YTWLADVG
+3082 TWLADVG

-3118 LLSEPTIVLDNTDD
+3118 LLSEPTIVLDSTDD
-3132 SGTKGDNLTNVN
+3132 SGTKGDHLTNVN

-4554 INGVSYSVTA
+4554 INGVSYPVTA

-5777 NITRDKQ
+5777 DITRDKQ

>member
-148 ALNEAFEVQNSSKQI
+148 ALNEAFEVQNSSKQM
-163 EEMLQNFLADNVAK
+163 EEMLQEFLADNVAK

-418 KNETTDSIITDTIA
+418 KNETTDSIITDTIP

-540 TNDSGIVG
+540 TDDSGIVG

-625 DTIAPVPPTVSLEDY
+625 DTIAPLPPTVSLEDY

-960 KLYIDGA
+960 KLYVDGA

-1028 LSPDSDSGISDD
+1028 LSPDSDSGIADD

-1100 VKVEDIAGNKANSAI
+1100 VKVEDIAGNKANSAV

-1177 ELSHLNGSWLFIPG
+1177 ELSHLNGSWLFTPG

-1210 NTNYSAPLTVVIDT
+1210 NTSYSAPLTVVIDT

-1330 DSADDT
+1330 NSADDT
-1336 GIQGDNMTNSTQPTF
+1336 GVQGDNMTNRTQPTF

-1389 PTSWADGDYTLS
+1389 TASWTDGDYTLS

-1463 LSIDGGKTWFNATQ
+1463 LSIDGGKTWVTAAQ
-1477 SATPGVWDYIWPDDV
+1477 KAAGVWEYIWPDDV
-1492 ADGGYTLTVE
+1492 TDGSHTLTVE

-1627 DRIELVNDSGIPGD
+1627 DRIELVNDSGIPDD

-2013 PLTVTIDTQITIDH
+2013 PLTVTIDTQIAIDH
-2027 IELVNDSGIPDDNLT
+2027 IELVNDSGIPNDNLT

-2103 KAGNKTTQQLDFI
+2103 KAGNKTTQKLDFI

-2127 LDNTDDSGTKGDHLT
+2127 LDSTDDSGTKGDNLT
-2142 NVNKPTFL
+2142 NANKPTFL

-2323 TPVIVLDSADDSGVH
+2323 VPVIVLNSADDTGVQ
-2338 GDNMTNHTQPTF
+2338 GDNMTNSTQPTF

-2370 VTTTFDATKDA
+2370 VTTTFDATKGT
-2381 GGWTFTPTGAWADG
+2381 GGWSFTPTGAWADG

-2477 ATPGVWDYIWPDD
+2477 ATPGVWDY
-2490 VADGGY
+2490 
-2496 TLTVEATDEAGN
+2496 
-2508 KATQTL
+2508 
-2514 DFTIDTTLSVPT
+2514 
-2526 LSLDSA
+2526 
-2532 DDSGIAGDN
+2532 
-2541 ITNVKTPGFTL
+2541 
-2552 NNIDTDVSR
+2552 
-2561 VIVEVMHN
+2561 
-2569 GIKQEVPLVQTGG
+2569 
-2582 QWRFAPTS
+2582 
-2590 DWADGDYIL
+2590 
-2599 TVKVEDRAGNV
+2599 
-2610 KQSAPLTVTVDT
+2610 
-2622 HIAIDRI
+2622 
-2629 ELVNDSGIPGDN
+2629 
-2641 LTNEA
+2641 
-2646 RPHFQVTVPADVN
+2646 
-2659 GVRLSIDGGKTWFDA
+2659 
-2674 TQSATSG
+2674 
-2681 VWDYTWLTNV
+2681 
-2691 ANGPHT
+2691 
-2697 LMVEASDKAGNKT
+2697 
-2710 TQKLDFTIDTIL
+2710 
-2722 SEPTITLDSADDSA
+2722 
-2736 AGDNI
+2736 
-2741 TNVKMPGFT
+2741 
-2750 LGNIDAD
+2750 
-2757 VTKVVVTVAH
+2757 
-2767 DGKNQQIELIKNGGV
+2767 
-2782 WRFTPGA
+2782 
-2789 AWTDGDYTLTVKVE
+2789 
-2803 DKAGNTN
+2803 
-2810 YSAPLTV
+2810 
-2817 TIDTQT
+2817 
-2823 SIDRIE
+2823 
-2829 LLNDTGIVGDN
+2829 
-2840 LTNEARP
+2840 
-2847 QFHITVPTD
+2847 
-2856 VNSVQLSLDGGI
+2856 
-2868 NWVNAT
+2868 
-2874 LTSDGVWEY
+2874 
-2883 IWPTDLVENTYT
+2883 
-2895 LTVKATDVAGN
+2895 
-2906 TATETL
+2906 
-2912 NFIIDTTL
+2912 
-2920 STPTITLDSADDSGT
+2920 
-2935 ANDNK
+2935 
-2940 TNVKTPGFIIGGIDS
+2940 
-2955 DVTQVVVQVMRDG
+2955 
-2968 HSEEVELTQTNGQ
+2968 
-2981 WRFVPGSAWTD
+2981 
-2992 GDYTLTVT
+2992 
-3000 VKDEAGNIRHSAPLT
+3000 
-3015 VTIDTQITIDHIE
+3015 
-3028 LVNDSGIPD
+3028 
-3037 DNLTNNVRPHF
+3037 
-3048 QVTVPTDVNVVRLSI
+3048 
-3063 DGGKTWFNAT
+3063 
-3073 QSATPGVWD
+3073 
-3082 YTWLADVG
+3082 TWLADVG

-3098 EATDKAGNKTTQQ
+3098 EATDKAGNQTTQQ

-3118 LLSEPTIVLDNTDD
+3118 LLSEPTIVLDSTDD
-3132 SGTKGDNLTNVN
+3132 SGTKGDNLTNAN
-3144 KPTFL
+3144 KPTFI

-3274 QGTAGIWDYTWPKDV
+3274 QGTAGTWDYTWPKDV

-3394 YTLTVEVTD
+3394 YTLTVEVQD

-3468 WVSATQGIEGVWGYT
+3468 WVSAAQGIEGVWGYT

-3622 IDRIELVNDSGVP
+3622 IDHIELVNDSGVP

-3684 PTDMPEGQHTLTV
+3684 PTDMPEGQHTLIV

-3708 ETLNFT
+3708 GTLDFT

-3743 TQPVFVLGSI
+3743 TQPIFVLGSI

-3849 FDIHQVDSDVT
+3849 FDIRQVDSDVT

-3909 VKESAPFEVRID
+3909 VKESAPLEVRID

-4064 TIDGHDYNATKVGAG
+4064 TIDGHDYNAIKVGAG

-4554 INGVSYSVTA
+4554 INGVSYPVTA

-4832 PTLIGST
+4832 PTLVGNT
-4839 LPNTI
+4839 LPNAI

-4971 ELTFKVE
+4971 VLTFKVE

-5034 TLTIRNPQGV
+5034 TLTIRSPQGV

-5080 SQQKEI
+5080 SQQKDI

-5407 TFSIF
+5407 TFSIS

-5578 VDTHIKVFT
+5578 VDTHIQVFT

-5596 SKTEWWSNSD
+5596 SKTDWWSNSST
-5606 LITMRGTGEIGA
+5606 ITMRGMGEIGA

-5633 VAATGRWEL
+5633 VAANGQWEL
-5642 STDKLPEGT
+5642 STDQLPEGK
-5651 YDISLVIEDSAGNR
+5651 YDITLSIEDNAGNR
-5665 WEDVRE
+5665 KEEVHE

-5707 ITDSEGNTYTL
+5707 ITDSNGNTYTL

-5747 NRSDDVPLDIMKEVP
+5747 NRSDDVSLDIMKEVP

-5794 DVVVVQVDINGT
+5794 DIVVVQVDINGT

-5868 EDNGASDSDNVTNHT
+5868 EDNGVSDSDNVTNHT

-5901 NVTHNGVTDIYQATQ
+5901 NVTHNGVTDTYQATQ

-5929 NDGNYTLSVTV
+5929 NDGTYTLSVTV

-5994 THLRTEPSAAEE
+5994 THLRTVPSAAEE
-6006 SVVKVTAY
+6006 SVVKETAY

-6106 DIVNAMNVRGK
+6106 DIVNAMNARGK

>member
-148 ALNEAFEVQNSSKQI
+148 ALNEAFEVQNSSKQM
-163 EEMLQNFLADNVAK
+163 EEMLQEFLADNVAK

-269 STAPNATVIIKI
+269 STVPNATVIIKI

-390 NWSYEFKDNELSEGE
+390 NWSYEFRDNELSEGE

-418 KNETTDSIITDTIA
+418 KNETTDSIITDTIP

-440 DDSSDSGIKNDN
+440 DDNSDSGIKNDN

-540 TNDSGIVG
+540 TDDSGIVG

-625 DTIAPVPPTVSLEDY
+625 DTIAPLPPTVSLEDY

-718 YSFTIQTEVVP
+718 YSFTIQTEVVS

-960 KLYIDGA
+960 KLYVDGA

-1028 LSPDSDSGISDD
+1028 LSPDSDSGIADD

-1100 VKVEDIAGNKANSAI
+1100 VKVEDIAGNKANSAV

-1177 ELSHLNGSWLFIPG
+1177 ELSHLNGSWLFTPG

-1210 NTNYSAPLTVVIDT
+1210 NTSYSAPLTVVIDT

-1330 DSADDT
+1330 NSADDT
-1336 GIQGDNMTNSTQPTF
+1336 GVQGDNMTNRTQPTF

-1389 PTSWADGDYTLS
+1389 TASWTDGDYTLS

-1439 DDNLTNNVRPHFQ
+1439 NDNLTNNVRPHFQ

-1463 LSIDGGKTWFNATQ
+1463 LSIDGGKTWVTAAQ
-1477 SATPGVWDYIWPDDV
+1477 KAAGVWEYIWPDDV
-1492 ADGGYTLTVE
+1492 TDGSHTLTVE

-1538 AGDNITNVKTPGF
+1538 AGDNITSVKTPGF

-1627 DRIELVNDSGIPGD
+1627 DRIELVNDSGIPDD

-1698 LMVEASDKAG
+1698 LMVEATDKAG

-1715 DFTIDTI
+1715 DFIIDTL

-2013 PLTVTIDTQITIDH
+2013 PLTVTIDTQIAIDH
-2027 IELVNDSGIPDDNLT
+2027 IELVNDSGIPNDNLT

-2103 KAGNKTTQQLDFI
+2103 KAGNKTTQKLDFI

-2127 LDNTDDSGTKGDHLT
+2127 LDSTDDSGTKGDNLT

-2202 VEDEAGNEKHSAS
+2202 VEDDAGNVKYSAS

-2220 DTQITIDVIELVNDN
+2220 DTQITIDVIELVNDS
-2235 GIPGDNMTNDAHP
+2235 GTRGDNLTNDANPH
-2248 QFRVTVPG
+2248 FRITVPG

-2276 SATPGVWNYTWP
+2276 SVTPGVWNYTWP

-2338 GDNMTNHTQPTF
+2338 GDNMTNRTQPTF
-2350 ALQHIDDDAV
+2350 ALQQIDDDAV

-2370 VTTTFDATKDA
+2370 VTTTFDATKGT

-2477 ATPGVWDYIWPDD
+2477 ATPGVWDY
-2490 VADGGY
+2490 
-2496 TLTVEATDEAGN
+2496 
-2508 KATQTL
+2508 
-2514 DFTIDTTLSVPT
+2514 
-2526 LSLDSA
+2526 
-2532 DDSGIAGDN
+2532 
-2541 ITNVKTPGFTL
+2541 
-2552 NNIDTDVSR
+2552 
-2561 VIVEVMHN
+2561 
-2569 GIKQEVPLVQTGG
+2569 
-2582 QWRFAPTS
+2582 
-2590 DWADGDYIL
+2590 
-2599 TVKVEDRAGNV
+2599 
-2610 KQSAPLTVTVDT
+2610 
-2622 HIAIDRI
+2622 
-2629 ELVNDSGIPGDN
+2629 
-2641 LTNEA
+2641 
-2646 RPHFQVTVPADVN
+2646 
-2659 GVRLSIDGGKTWFDA
+2659 
-2674 TQSATSG
+2674 
-2681 VWDYTWLTNV
+2681 
-2691 ANGPHT
+2691 
-2697 LMVEASDKAGNKT
+2697 
-2710 TQKLDFTIDTIL
+2710 
-2722 SEPTITLDSADDSA
+2722 
-2736 AGDNI
+2736 
-2741 TNVKMPGFT
+2741 
-2750 LGNIDAD
+2750 
-2757 VTKVVVTVAH
+2757 
-2767 DGKNQQIELIKNGGV
+2767 
-2782 WRFTPGA
+2782 
-2789 AWTDGDYTLTVKVE
+2789 
-2803 DKAGNTN
+2803 
-2810 YSAPLTV
+2810 
-2817 TIDTQT
+2817 
-2823 SIDRIE
+2823 
-2829 LLNDTGIVGDN
+2829 
-2840 LTNEARP
+2840 
-2847 QFHITVPTD
+2847 
-2856 VNSVQLSLDGGI
+2856 
-2868 NWVNAT
+2868 
-2874 LTSDGVWEY
+2874 
-2883 IWPTDLVENTYT
+2883 
-2895 LTVKATDVAGN
+2895 
-2906 TATETL
+2906 
-2912 NFIIDTTL
+2912 
-2920 STPTITLDSADDSGT
+2920 
-2935 ANDNK
+2935 
-2940 TNVKTPGFIIGGIDS
+2940 
-2955 DVTQVVVQVMRDG
+2955 
-2968 HSEEVELTQTNGQ
+2968 
-2981 WRFVPGSAWTD
+2981 
-2992 GDYTLTVT
+2992 
-3000 VKDEAGNIRHSAPLT
+3000 
-3015 VTIDTQITIDHIE
+3015 
-3028 LVNDSGIPD
+3028 
-3037 DNLTNNVRPHF
+3037 
-3048 QVTVPTDVNVVRLSI
+3048 
-3063 DGGKTWFNAT
+3063 
-3073 QSATPGVWD
+3073 
-3082 YTWLADVG
+3082 TWLADVG

-3098 EATDKAGNKTTQQ
+3098 EATDKAGNQTTQQ

-3149 LGNIDADAR
+3149 LGNIDVDAR
-3158 YVTVEVQHGGTK
+3158 YVTVEVLHGGTK

-3394 YTLTVEVTD
+3394 YTLTVEVQD

-3410 STPLV
+3410 STPLI

-3468 WVSATQGIEGVWGYT
+3468 WVSAAQGIEGVWGYT

-3490 GKHTLTVMV
+3490 GKHILTVMV

-4064 TIDGHDYNATKVGAG
+4064 TIDGHDYNAIKVGAG

-4309 RIEID
+4309 QIEID

-4375 EFTAG
+4375 QFTAG

-4504 TIDTIVSDPSIDLL
+4504 TIDTVVSDPRIDLL

-4533 VTTPRFV
+4533 ITKPRFV

-4554 INGVSYSVTA
+4554 INGVSYPVTA

-4622 NSNSDNLTNKQNPKF
+4622 SSNSDNLTNKQNPKF

-4662 QTITVGA
+4662 HTITVGA

-4718 SDPSIDDQH
+4718 SDPSIDDQY

-4735 FKGFAEAFSTI
+4735 FKGLAEAFSTI

-4832 PTLIGST
+4832 PTLVGNT
-4839 LPNTI
+4839 LPNAI

-4950 YTTGAGHWGVVLPAL
+4950 YTTGTGHWGVVLPAL

-5080 SQQKEI
+5080 SQQKDI

-5248 LQDDGTFNIHFS
+5248 LQDDGKFNIHFS

-5299 DLITN
+5299 DLITS

-5381 IDNPAMVAGSDNGIF
+5381 IDNPVMMAGSDNGIF

-5407 TFSIF
+5407 AFSIF

-5535 WVNEKGHWQMPV
+5535 WVNDKGHWQMPV

-5578 VDTHIKVFT
+5578 VDTHIQVFT

-5596 SKTEWWSNSD
+5596 SKTDWWSNSST
-5606 LITMRGTGEIGA
+5606 ITMRGMGEIGA

-5633 VAATGRWEL
+5633 VAANGQWEL
-5642 STDKLPEGT
+5642 STDQLPEGK
-5651 YDISLVIEDSAGNR
+5651 YDITLSIEDNAGNR
-5665 WEDVRE
+5665 KEEVHE

-5707 ITDSEGNTYTL
+5707 ITDSNGNTYTL

-5747 NRSDDVPLDIMKEVP
+5747 NRSDDVSLDIMKETP
-5762 VISLSPDSDSGTVGD
+5762 VISLSPDSDSGTAGD
-5777 NITRDKQ
+5777 NITRDNQ

-5868 EDNGASDSDNVTNHT
+5868 EDNGASDSDNVTNHNHT

-5901 NVTHNGVTDIYQATQ
+5901 NVTHNGVTDTYQATQ

-5929 NDGNYTLSVTV
+5929 NDGTYTLSVTV
-5940 VDRAGNSQQS
+5940 VDRAGNSLQS
-5950 ASLAVTVDSTVTV
+5950 ASLEVTVDSTVTV

-5971 ASDDATATAVT
+5971 ASDDATPTAVT

-5994 THLRTEPSAAEE
+5994 THLRTVASAAEE
-6006 SVVKVTAY
+6006 SVVKETAY

-6043 NIVNVSIMFEGEEF
+6043 NIVNVSVMFEGEEF

-6078 YTMDVKFIDKDND
+6078 YTMDVKFIDKDDD

-6106 DIVNAMNVRGK
+6106 DIVNAMNARGK

>member
-418 KNETTDSIITDTIA
+418 KNETTDSIITDTIP

-598 VEGINNLTFTVED
+598 VEGVNNLTFTVED

-625 DTIAPVPPTVSLEDY
+625 DTVAPVPPTVSLEDF

-1028 LSPDSDSGISDD
+1028 LSPDSDSGVSDD

-1063 VWDAM
+1063 VWDAA

-1100 VKVEDIAGNKANSAI
+1100 VKVEDIAGNKANSAV

-1379 KGTGGWTFTP
+1379 KGTGGWSFTP
-1389 PTSWADGDYTLS
+1389 TGAWADGDYTLS

-1477 SATPGVWDYIWPDDV
+1477 SATPGAWDYIWPDDV

-1502 ATDEAGNKATQTL
+1502 ATDKAGNKTTQEL

-1698 LMVEASDKAG
+1698 LMVEATDKAG

-2013 PLTVTIDTQITIDH
+2013 PLTVTIDTQI
-2027 IELVNDSGIPDDNLT
+2027 
-2042 NNVRPHFQ
+2042 
-2050 VTVPTDVNV
+2050 
-2059 VRLSIDGGKTWFNA
+2059 A
-2073 TQSAT
+2073 
-2078 PGVWDYTWLADVGEG
+2078 
-2093 KHTLTVEATD
+2093 
-2103 KAGNKTTQQLDFI
+2103 
-2116 IDTLLSEPTIV
+2116 
-2127 LDNTDDSGTKGDHLT
+2127 
-2142 NVNKPTFL
+2142 
-2150 LGNIDADARYV
+2150 
-2161 TVEVQ
+2161 
-2166 HGGTKEV
+2166 
-2173 LTATKDAT
+2173 
-2181 GNWSVTPTGTWAD
+2181 
-2194 GDYTLTVR
+2194 
-2202 VEDEAGNEKHSAS
+2202 
-2215 LTVTV
+2215 
-2220 DTQITIDVIELVNDN
+2220 
-2235 GIPGDNMTNDAHP
+2235 
-2248 QFRVTVPG
+2248 
-2256 DVNEVSLS
+2256 
-2264 IDGGVTWVKATQ
+2264 
-2276 SATPGVWNYTWP
+2276 
-2288 GTVPDGDYTLNVK
+2288 
-2301 ATDNAGNTVTETLHF
+2301 
-2316 TIDTTLS
+2316 
-2323 TPVIVLDSADDSGVH
+2323 
-2338 GDNMTNHTQPTF
+2338 
-2350 ALQHIDDDAV
+2350 
-2360 RVTVSVEHGG
+2360 
-2370 VTTTFDATKDA
+2370 
-2381 GGWTFTPTGAWADG
+2381 
-2395 DYTLSVSVED
+2395 
-2405 KAGNTSHSASLT
+2405 
-2417 VTVDTQIA
+2417 
-2425 INNIEL
+2425 
-2431 VNDSGIPDDNLTN
+2431 
-2444 NVRPHF
+2444 
-2450 QVTVPTDVNVVRLS
+2450 
-2464 IDGGKTWFNATQS
+2464 
-2477 ATPGVWDYIWPDD
+2477 
-2490 VADGGY
+2490 
-2496 TLTVEATDEAGN
+2496 
-2508 KATQTL
+2508 
-2514 DFTIDTTLSVPT
+2514 
-2526 LSLDSA
+2526 
-2532 DDSGIAGDN
+2532 
-2541 ITNVKTPGFTL
+2541 
-2552 NNIDTDVSR
+2552 
-2561 VIVEVMHN
+2561 
-2569 GIKQEVPLVQTGG
+2569 
-2582 QWRFAPTS
+2582 
-2590 DWADGDYIL
+2590 
-2599 TVKVEDRAGNV
+2599 
-2610 KQSAPLTVTVDT
+2610 
-2622 HIAIDRI
+2622 
-2629 ELVNDSGIPGDN
+2629 
-2641 LTNEA
+2641 
-2646 RPHFQVTVPADVN
+2646 
-2659 GVRLSIDGGKTWFDA
+2659 
-2674 TQSATSG
+2674 
-2681 VWDYTWLTNV
+2681 
-2691 ANGPHT
+2691 
-2697 LMVEASDKAGNKT
+2697 
-2710 TQKLDFTIDTIL
+2710 
-2722 SEPTITLDSADDSA
+2722 
-2736 AGDNI
+2736 
-2741 TNVKMPGFT
+2741 
-2750 LGNIDAD
+2750 
-2757 VTKVVVTVAH
+2757 
-2767 DGKNQQIELIKNGGV
+2767 
-2782 WRFTPGA
+2782 
-2789 AWTDGDYTLTVKVE
+2789 
-2803 DKAGNTN
+2803 
-2810 YSAPLTV
+2810 
-2817 TIDTQT
+2817 
-2823 SIDRIE
+2823 
-2829 LLNDTGIVGDN
+2829 
-2840 LTNEARP
+2840 
-2847 QFHITVPTD
+2847 
-2856 VNSVQLSLDGGI
+2856 
-2868 NWVNAT
+2868 
-2874 LTSDGVWEY
+2874 
-2883 IWPTDLVENTYT
+2883 
-2895 LTVKATDVAGN
+2895 
-2906 TATETL
+2906 
-2912 NFIIDTTL
+2912 
-2920 STPTITLDSADDSGT
+2920 
-2935 ANDNK
+2935 
-2940 TNVKTPGFIIGGIDS
+2940 
-2955 DVTQVVVQVMRDG
+2955 
-2968 HSEEVELTQTNGQ
+2968 
-2981 WRFVPGSAWTD
+2981 
-2992 GDYTLTVT
+2992 
-3000 VKDEAGNIRHSAPLT
+3000 
-3015 VTIDTQITIDHIE
+3015 IDHIE

-3175 TKGATGIWSV
+3175 TKDATGNWSVTPTGTWADGDYTLTVRVEDEAGNEKHSASLTVTVDTQITIDAIELVNDNGIPGDNMTNDAHPQFRVTVPGDVNEVSLSIDGGVTWVKATQSATPGVWNYTWPGTVPDGDYTLNVKATDNAGNTVTETLHFTIDTTLSVPVIVLNSADDTGVQGDNMTNRTQPTFALQHIDDDAVRVTVSVEHGGVTTTFDATKGTGGWSFTPTGAWADGDYTLSVSVEDKAGNTSHSASLTVTVDTQIAINNIELVNDSGIPDDNLTNNVRPHFQVTVPTDVNVVRLSIDGGKTWFNATQSATPGVWDYTWLADVGEGKHTLTVEATDKAGNQTTQKLDFIIDTMLSEPTIVLDSTDDSGTKGDNLTNANKPTFILGNIDADARYVTVEVQYGGTKEVLTATKGATGIWSV
-3185 TPTGTWADGDYTLT
+3185 TPTGTWADGDYMLT

-3318 RLSTPTIAMDSR
+3318 RLSTPTITMDSR

-3345 PGFTIGNIDA
+3345 PGFTIGNIDS
-3355 DAHSVILRI
+3355 DAQSVILRI

-3410 STPLV
+3410 STPLI

-3468 WVSATQGIEGVWGYT
+3468 WVSAAQGIEGVWGYT

-3622 IDRIELVNDSGVP
+3622 IDHIELVNDSGVP

-3714 IDITLLTPTIELAP
+3714 IDITLMTPTIELAP

-3849 FDIHQVDSDVT
+3849 FDIRQVDSDVT

-4309 RIEID
+4309 KIEID

-4533 VTTPRFV
+4533 VTKPRFV

-4554 INGVSYSVTA
+4554 INGVSYPVTA

-4622 NSNSDNLTNKQNPKF
+4622 SSNSDNLTNKQNPKF

-4718 SDPSIDDQH
+4718 SDPSIDDQY

-4735 FKGFAEAFSTI
+4735 FKGLAEAFSTI

-4832 PTLIGST
+4832 PTLIGNT
-4839 LPNTI
+4839 LPNAI

-5034 TLTIRNPQGV
+5034 TLTIRNPQGG

-5248 LQDDGTFNIHFS
+5248 LQDDGKFNIHFS

-5299 DLITN
+5299 DLITS

-5381 IDNPAMVAGSDNGIF
+5381 IDNPVMIAGSDNGIF

-5407 TFSIF
+5407 AFSIF

-5467 KTLNFTIDTFN
+5467 KTLNFTIDTLN

-5535 WVNEKGHWQMPV
+5535 WVNDKGHWQMPV

-5578 VDTHIKVFT
+5578 VDTHIQVFT

-5596 SKTEWWSNSD
+5596 SKTDWWSNSST
-5606 LITMRGTGEIGA
+5606 ITMRGMGEIGA

-5633 VAATGRWEL
+5633 VAANGQWEL
-5642 STDKLPEGT
+5642 STDQLPEGK
-5651 YDISLVIEDSAGNR
+5651 YDITLSIEDNAGNR
-5665 WEDVRE
+5665 KEEVHE

-5707 ITDSEGNTYTL
+5707 ITDSNGNTYTL

-5747 NRSDDVPLDIMKEVP
+5747 NRSDDVPLDIMKETP
-5762 VISLSPDSDSGTVGD
+5762 VISLSPDSDSGTAGD
-5777 NITRDKQ
+5777 NITRDNQ

-5868 EDNGASDSDNVTNHT
+5868 EDNGASDSDNVTNHNHT

-5901 NVTHNGVTDIYQATQ
+5901 NVTHNGVTDTYQATQ

-5929 NDGNYTLSVTV
+5929 NDGTYTLSVTV

-5971 ASDDATATAVT
+5971 ASDDATPTAVT
-5982 PPESETVNAESA
+5982 PLESETVNAESD
-5994 THLRTEPSAAEE
+5994 THLRTVPSAAEE
-6006 SVVKVTAY
+6006 SVVKETAY

-6043 NIVNVSIMFEGEEF
+6043 NIVNVSVMFEGEEF

-6106 DIVNAMNVRGK
+6106 DIVNAMNARGK
-6117 TEDDINDSPSTSS
+6117 AEDDINDSPSTSS

>member
-418 KNETTDSIITDTIA
+418 KNETTDSIITDTIP

-598 VEGINNLTFTVED
+598 VEGVNNLTFTVED

-625 DTIAPVPPTVSLEDY
+625 DTVAPVPPTVSLEDF

-1028 LSPDSDSGISDD
+1028 LSPDSDSGVSDD

-1063 VWDAM
+1063 VWDAA

-1100 VKVEDIAGNKANSAI
+1100 VKVEDIAGNKANSAV

-1379 KGTGGWTFTP
+1379 KGTGGWSFTP
-1389 PTSWADGDYTLS
+1389 TGAWADGDYTLS

-1439 DDNLTNNVRPHFQ
+1439 NDNLTNNVRPHFQ

-1477 SATPGVWDYIWPDDV
+1477 SATPGAWDYIWPDDV

-1502 ATDEAGNKATQTL
+1502 ATDKAGNKTTQEL

-1698 LMVEASDKAG
+1698 LMVEATDKAG

-2013 PLTVTIDTQITIDH
+2013 PLTVTIDTQI
-2027 IELVNDSGIPDDNLT
+2027 
-2042 NNVRPHFQ
+2042 
-2050 VTVPTDVNV
+2050 
-2059 VRLSIDGGKTWFNA
+2059 A
-2073 TQSAT
+2073 
-2078 PGVWDYTWLADVGEG
+2078 
-2093 KHTLTVEATD
+2093 
-2103 KAGNKTTQQLDFI
+2103 
-2116 IDTLLSEPTIV
+2116 
-2127 LDNTDDSGTKGDHLT
+2127 
-2142 NVNKPTFL
+2142 
-2150 LGNIDADARYV
+2150 
-2161 TVEVQ
+2161 
-2166 HGGTKEV
+2166 
-2173 LTATKDAT
+2173 
-2181 GNWSVTPTGTWAD
+2181 
-2194 GDYTLTVR
+2194 
-2202 VEDEAGNEKHSAS
+2202 
-2215 LTVTV
+2215 
-2220 DTQITIDVIELVNDN
+2220 
-2235 GIPGDNMTNDAHP
+2235 
-2248 QFRVTVPG
+2248 
-2256 DVNEVSLS
+2256 
-2264 IDGGVTWVKATQ
+2264 
-2276 SATPGVWNYTWP
+2276 
-2288 GTVPDGDYTLNVK
+2288 
-2301 ATDNAGNTVTETLHF
+2301 
-2316 TIDTTLS
+2316 
-2323 TPVIVLDSADDSGVH
+2323 
-2338 GDNMTNHTQPTF
+2338 
-2350 ALQHIDDDAV
+2350 
-2360 RVTVSVEHGG
+2360 
-2370 VTTTFDATKDA
+2370 
-2381 GGWTFTPTGAWADG
+2381 
-2395 DYTLSVSVED
+2395 
-2405 KAGNTSHSASLT
+2405 
-2417 VTVDTQIA
+2417 
-2425 INNIEL
+2425 
-2431 VNDSGIPDDNLTN
+2431 
-2444 NVRPHF
+2444 
-2450 QVTVPTDVNVVRLS
+2450 
-2464 IDGGKTWFNATQS
+2464 
-2477 ATPGVWDYIWPDD
+2477 
-2490 VADGGY
+2490 
-2496 TLTVEATDEAGN
+2496 
-2508 KATQTL
+2508 
-2514 DFTIDTTLSVPT
+2514 
-2526 LSLDSA
+2526 
-2532 DDSGIAGDN
+2532 
-2541 ITNVKTPGFTL
+2541 
-2552 NNIDTDVSR
+2552 
-2561 VIVEVMHN
+2561 
-2569 GIKQEVPLVQTGG
+2569 
-2582 QWRFAPTS
+2582 
-2590 DWADGDYIL
+2590 
-2599 TVKVEDRAGNV
+2599 
-2610 KQSAPLTVTVDT
+2610 
-2622 HIAIDRI
+2622 
-2629 ELVNDSGIPGDN
+2629 
-2641 LTNEA
+2641 
-2646 RPHFQVTVPADVN
+2646 
-2659 GVRLSIDGGKTWFDA
+2659 
-2674 TQSATSG
+2674 
-2681 VWDYTWLTNV
+2681 
-2691 ANGPHT
+2691 
-2697 LMVEASDKAGNKT
+2697 
-2710 TQKLDFTIDTIL
+2710 
-2722 SEPTITLDSADDSA
+2722 
-2736 AGDNI
+2736 
-2741 TNVKMPGFT
+2741 
-2750 LGNIDAD
+2750 
-2757 VTKVVVTVAH
+2757 
-2767 DGKNQQIELIKNGGV
+2767 
-2782 WRFTPGA
+2782 
-2789 AWTDGDYTLTVKVE
+2789 
-2803 DKAGNTN
+2803 
-2810 YSAPLTV
+2810 
-2817 TIDTQT
+2817 
-2823 SIDRIE
+2823 
-2829 LLNDTGIVGDN
+2829 
-2840 LTNEARP
+2840 
-2847 QFHITVPTD
+2847 
-2856 VNSVQLSLDGGI
+2856 
-2868 NWVNAT
+2868 
-2874 LTSDGVWEY
+2874 
-2883 IWPTDLVENTYT
+2883 
-2895 LTVKATDVAGN
+2895 
-2906 TATETL
+2906 
-2912 NFIIDTTL
+2912 
-2920 STPTITLDSADDSGT
+2920 
-2935 ANDNK
+2935 
-2940 TNVKTPGFIIGGIDS
+2940 
-2955 DVTQVVVQVMRDG
+2955 
-2968 HSEEVELTQTNGQ
+2968 
-2981 WRFVPGSAWTD
+2981 
-2992 GDYTLTVT
+2992 
-3000 VKDEAGNIRHSAPLT
+3000 
-3015 VTIDTQITIDHIE
+3015 IDHIE

-3175 TKGATGIWSV
+3175 TKDATGNWSVTPTGTWADGDYTLTVRVEDEAGNEKHSASLTVTVDTQITIDAIELVNDNGIPGDNMTNDAHPQFRVTVPGDVNEVSLSIDGGVTWVKATQSATPGVWNYTWPGTVPDGDYTLNVKATDNAGNTVTETLHFTIDTTLSVPVIVLDSADDTGIQGDNMTNSTQPTFALQHIDDDAVRVTVSVEHGGVTTTFDATKGTGGWSFTPTGAWADGDYTLSVSVEDKAGNTSHSASLTVTVDTQIAINNIELVNDSGIPDDNLTNNVRPHFQVTVPTDVNVVRLSIDGGKTWFNATQSATPGVWDYTWLADVGEGKHTLTVEATDKAGNQTTQKLDFIIDTMLSEPTIVLDSTDDSGTKGDNLTNANKPTFILGNIDADARYVTVEVQYGGTKEVLTATKGATGIWSV
-3185 TPTGTWADGDYTLT
+3185 TPTGTWADGDYMLT

-3318 RLSTPTIAMDSR
+3318 RLSTPTITMDSR

-3345 PGFTIGNIDA
+3345 PGFTIGNIDS
-3355 DAHSVILRI
+3355 DAQSVILRI

-3410 STPLV
+3410 STPLI

-3468 WVSATQGIEGVWGYT
+3468 WVSAAQGIEGVWGYT

-3622 IDRIELVNDSGVP
+3622 IDHIELVNDSGVP

-3714 IDITLLTPTIELAP
+3714 IDITLMTPTIELAP

-3849 FDIHQVDSDVT
+3849 FDIRQVDSDVT

-4309 RIEID
+4309 KIEID

-4533 VTTPRFV
+4533 VTKPRFV

-4554 INGVSYSVTA
+4554 INGVSYPVTA

-4622 NSNSDNLTNKQNPKF
+4622 SSNSDNLTNKQNPKF

-4718 SDPSIDDQH
+4718 SDPSIDDQY

-4735 FKGFAEAFSTI
+4735 FKGLAEAFSTI

-4832 PTLIGST
+4832 PTLIGNT
-4839 LPNTI
+4839 LPNAI

-5034 TLTIRNPQGV
+5034 TLTIRNPQGG

-5248 LQDDGTFNIHFS
+5248 LQDDGKFNIHFS

-5299 DLITN
+5299 DLITS

-5381 IDNPAMVAGSDNGIF
+5381 IDNPVMIAGSDNGIF

-5407 TFSIF
+5407 AFSIF

-5467 KTLNFTIDTFN
+5467 KTLNFTIDTLN

-5535 WVNEKGHWQMPV
+5535 WVNDKGHWQMPV

-5578 VDTHIKVFT
+5578 VDTHIQVFT

-5596 SKTEWWSNSD
+5596 SKTDWWSNSST
-5606 LITMRGTGEIGA
+5606 ITMRGMGEIGA

-5633 VAATGRWEL
+5633 VAANGQWEL
-5642 STDKLPEGT
+5642 STDQLPEGK
-5651 YDISLVIEDSAGNR
+5651 YDITLSIEDNAGNR
-5665 WEDVRE
+5665 KEEVHE

-5707 ITDSEGNTYTL
+5707 ITDSNGNTYTL

-5747 NRSDDVPLDIMKEVP
+5747 NRSDDVPLDIMKETP
-5762 VISLSPDSDSGTVGD
+5762 VISLSPDSDSGTAGD
-5777 NITRDKQ
+5777 NITRDNQ

-5868 EDNGASDSDNVTNHT
+5868 EDNGASDSDNVTNHNHT

-5901 NVTHNGVTDIYQATQ
+5901 NVTHNGVTDTYQATQ

-5963 TADSQHDD
+5963 TADSQHND
-5971 ASDDATATAVT
+5971 ASDDATAIAVT

-5994 THLRTEPSAAEE
+5994 THLRTVPSVAEE
-6006 SVVKVTAY
+6006 SVVKETAY

-6043 NIVNVSIMFEGEEF
+6043 NIVNVSVMFEGEEF
-6057 TLPITNQKA
+6057 TLPIINQKA

-6078 YTMDVKFIDKDND
+6078 YTMDVKYLDKDDD

-6106 DIVNAMNVRGK
+6106 DIVNAMNARGK

>member
-120 QLDDAENAKKEAD
+120 QLDEAENAKKEAD

-148 ALNEAFEVQNSSKQI
+148 ALNEAFEVQNSSKQM
-163 EEMLQNFLADNVAK
+163 EEMLQEFLADNVAK

-228 NKLDAES
+228 NKLYAES

-440 DDSSDSGIKNDN
+440 DDSSDSGIKNDS

-540 TNDSGIVG
+540 TDDSGIVG

-598 VEGINNLTFTVED
+598 VEGVNNLTFTVED

-625 DTIAPVPPTVSLEDY
+625 DTVAPVPPTVSLEDF

-1028 LSPDSDSGISDD
+1028 LSPDSDSGIADD

-1100 VKVEDIAGNKANSAI
+1100 VKVEDIAGNKANSAV

-1177 ELSHLNGSWLFIPG
+1177 ELSHLNGSWLFTPG

-1379 KGTGGWTFTP
+1379 KGTGGWSFTP
-1389 PTSWADGDYTLS
+1389 TGAWADGDYTLS

-1439 DDNLTNNVRPHFQ
+1439 NDNLTNNVRPHFQ

-1477 SATPGVWDYIWPDDV
+1477 SATPGAWDYIWPDDV

-1502 ATDEAGNKATQTL
+1502 ATDKAGNKTTQEL

-1551 TLNNIDTDVSRVIV
+1551 TLNNIDTDVSRVTV

-1680 SGVWDYTW
+1680 PGVWDYTW

-1715 DFTIDTI
+1715 DFIIDTM

-2013 PLTVTIDTQITIDH
+2013 PLTVTIDTQIAIDH

-2042 NNVRPHFQ
+2042 N
-2050 VTVPTDVNV
+2050 
-2059 VRLSIDGGKTWFNA
+2059 
-2073 TQSAT
+2073 
-2078 PGVWDYTWLADVGEG
+2078 
-2093 KHTLTVEATD
+2093 EA
-2103 KAGNKTTQQLDFI
+2103 
-2116 IDTLLSEPTIV
+2116 
-2127 LDNTDDSGTKGDHLT
+2127 
-2142 NVNKPTFL
+2142 
-2150 LGNIDADARYV
+2150 
-2161 TVEVQ
+2161 
-2166 HGGTKEV
+2166 
-2173 LTATKDAT
+2173 
-2181 GNWSVTPTGTWAD
+2181 
-2194 GDYTLTVR
+2194 
-2202 VEDEAGNEKHSAS
+2202 
-2215 LTVTV
+2215 
-2220 DTQITIDVIELVNDN
+2220 
-2235 GIPGDNMTNDAHP
+2235 
-2248 QFRVTVPG
+2248 
-2256 DVNEVSLS
+2256 
-2264 IDGGVTWVKATQ
+2264 
-2276 SATPGVWNYTWP
+2276 
-2288 GTVPDGDYTLNVK
+2288 
-2301 ATDNAGNTVTETLHF
+2301 
-2316 TIDTTLS
+2316 
-2323 TPVIVLDSADDSGVH
+2323 
-2338 GDNMTNHTQPTF
+2338 
-2350 ALQHIDDDAV
+2350 
-2360 RVTVSVEHGG
+2360 
-2370 VTTTFDATKDA
+2370 
-2381 GGWTFTPTGAWADG
+2381 
-2395 DYTLSVSVED
+2395 
-2405 KAGNTSHSASLT
+2405 
-2417 VTVDTQIA
+2417 
-2425 INNIEL
+2425 
-2431 VNDSGIPDDNLTN
+2431 
-2444 NVRPHF
+2444 
-2450 QVTVPTDVNVVRLS
+2450 
-2464 IDGGKTWFNATQS
+2464 
-2477 ATPGVWDYIWPDD
+2477 
-2490 VADGGY
+2490 
-2496 TLTVEATDEAGN
+2496 
-2508 KATQTL
+2508 
-2514 DFTIDTTLSVPT
+2514 
-2526 LSLDSA
+2526 
-2532 DDSGIAGDN
+2532 
-2541 ITNVKTPGFTL
+2541 
-2552 NNIDTDVSR
+2552 
-2561 VIVEVMHN
+2561 
-2569 GIKQEVPLVQTGG
+2569 
-2582 QWRFAPTS
+2582 
-2590 DWADGDYIL
+2590 
-2599 TVKVEDRAGNV
+2599 
-2610 KQSAPLTVTVDT
+2610 
-2622 HIAIDRI
+2622 
-2629 ELVNDSGIPGDN
+2629 
-2641 LTNEA
+2641 
-2646 RPHFQVTVPADVN
+2646 
-2659 GVRLSIDGGKTWFDA
+2659 
-2674 TQSATSG
+2674 
-2681 VWDYTWLTNV
+2681 
-2691 ANGPHT
+2691 
-2697 LMVEASDKAGNKT
+2697 
-2710 TQKLDFTIDTIL
+2710 
-2722 SEPTITLDSADDSA
+2722 
-2736 AGDNI
+2736 
-2741 TNVKMPGFT
+2741 
-2750 LGNIDAD
+2750 
-2757 VTKVVVTVAH
+2757 
-2767 DGKNQQIELIKNGGV
+2767 
-2782 WRFTPGA
+2782 
-2789 AWTDGDYTLTVKVE
+2789 
-2803 DKAGNTN
+2803 
-2810 YSAPLTV
+2810 
-2817 TIDTQT
+2817 
-2823 SIDRIE
+2823 
-2829 LLNDTGIVGDN
+2829 
-2840 LTNEARP
+2840 
-2847 QFHITVPTD
+2847 
-2856 VNSVQLSLDGGI
+2856 
-2868 NWVNAT
+2868 
-2874 LTSDGVWEY
+2874 
-2883 IWPTDLVENTYT
+2883 
-2895 LTVKATDVAGN
+2895 
-2906 TATETL
+2906 
-2912 NFIIDTTL
+2912 
-2920 STPTITLDSADDSGT
+2920 
-2935 ANDNK
+2935 
-2940 TNVKTPGFIIGGIDS
+2940 
-2955 DVTQVVVQVMRDG
+2955 
-2968 HSEEVELTQTNGQ
+2968 
-2981 WRFVPGSAWTD
+2981 
-2992 GDYTLTVT
+2992 
-3000 VKDEAGNIRHSAPLT
+3000 
-3015 VTIDTQITIDHIE
+3015 
-3028 LVNDSGIPD
+3028 
-3037 DNLTNNVRPHF
+3037 RPHF

-3175 TKGATGIWSV
+3175 TKDATGNWSVTPTGTWADGDYTLTVRVEDEAGNEKHSASLTVTVDTQITIDAIELVNDNGIPGDNMTNDAHPQFRVTVPGDVNEVSLSIDGGVTWVKATQSATPGVWNYTWPGTVPDGDYTLNVKATDNAGNTVTETLHFTIDTTLSTPVIVLDSADDTGIQGDNMTNRTQPTFNLQHIDDDAVRVTVSVEHGGVTTTFDATKGVGGWTFTPPTSWGAGDYTLSVSVEDKAGNTSHSASLTVTVDTQIAINNIELVNDSGIPDDNLTNNVRPQFQVKVPTDVNEVRLSIDGGKTWFNATQSATPGVWDYTWLADVGEGKHTLTVEATDKAGNQTTQKLDFIIDTLLSEPTIVLDSTDDSGTKGDNLTNANKPTFLLGNIDADARYVTVEVQHGSTKEVLTATKGATGIWSV

-3199 VRVEDD
+3199 VRVEDE

-3221 QITIDVIELVND
+3221 QITIDAIELVND

-3318 RLSTPTIAMDSR
+3318 RLSTPTITMDSR

-3345 PGFTIGNIDA
+3345 PGFTIGNIDS
-3355 DAHSVILRI
+3355 DAQSVILRI

-3410 STPLV
+3410 STPLI

-3468 WVSATQGIEGVWGYT
+3468 WVSAAQGIEGVWGYT

-3490 GKHTLTVMV
+3490 GKHILTVMV

-3622 IDRIELVNDSGVP
+3622 IDHIELVNDSGVP

-3684 PTDMPEGQHTLTV
+3684 PTDMPEGQHTLIV

-3708 ETLNFT
+3708 GTLDFT

-3743 TQPVFVLGSI
+3743 TQPIFVLGSI

-3849 FDIHQVDSDVT
+3849 FDIRQVDSDVT

-3949 FRIDVPGDVVQVRVT
+3949 FRIDVPGDVIQVRVT

-3990 VDGTYTLRVEATDE
+3990 VDGTYTLRVEATDQ

-4190 QHTLLVDVTDIA
+4190 KHTLLVDVTDIA

-4309 RIEID
+4309 QIEID

-4533 VTTPRFV
+4533 VTKPRFV

-4554 INGVSYSVTA
+4554 INGVSYPVTA

-4622 NSNSDNLTNKQNPKF
+4622 SSNSDNLTNKQNPKF

-4662 QTITVGA
+4662 HTITVGA

-4718 SDPSIDDQH
+4718 SDPSIDDQY

-4735 FKGFAEAFSTI
+4735 FKGLAEAFSTI

-4832 PTLIGST
+4832 PTLVGNT
-4839 LPNTI
+4839 LPNAI

-4971 ELTFKVE
+4971 VLTFKVE

-5080 SQQKEI
+5080 SQQKDI

-5299 DLITN
+5299 DLITS

-5381 IDNPAMVAGSDNGIF
+5381 IDNPVMMAGSDNGIF

-5407 TFSIF
+5407 AFSIY

-5535 WVNEKGHWQMPV
+5535 WVNDKGHWQMPV

-5578 VDTHIKVFT
+5578 VDTHIQVFT

-5596 SKTEWWSNSD
+5596 SKTDWWSNSST
-5606 LITMRGTGEIGA
+5606 ITMRGMGEIGA

-5633 VAATGRWEL
+5633 VAANGQWEL
-5642 STDKLPEGT
+5642 STDQLPEGK
-5651 YDISLVIEDSAGNR
+5651 YDITLSIEDNAGNR
-5665 WEDVRE
+5665 KEEVHE

-5707 ITDSEGNTYTL
+5707 ITDSNGNTYTL

-5747 NRSDDVPLDIMKEVP
+5747 NRSDDVPLDIMKETP

-5777 NITRDKQ
+5777 NITRDNQ

-5868 EDNGASDSDNVTNHT
+5868 EGNGASDSDNVTNHNHT

-5929 NDGNYTLSVTV
+5929 NDGTYTLSVTV
-5940 VDRAGNSQQS
+5940 VDRAGNSLQS
-5950 ASLAVTVDSTVTV
+5950 ASLEVTVDSTVTV

-5994 THLRTEPSAAEE
+5994 THLRTVPSAAEE
-6006 SVVKVTAY
+6006 SVVKETAY

-6043 NIVNVSIMFEGEEF
+6043 NIVNVSVMFEGEEF

-6078 YTMDVKFIDKDND
+6078 YTMDVKFIDKDDD

-6106 DIVNAMNVRGK
+6106 DIVNAMNARGK

>member
-120 QLDDAENAKKEAD
+120 QLDEAENAKKEAD

-148 ALNEAFEVQNSSKQI
+148 ALNEAFEVQNSSKQM
-163 EEMLQNFLADNVAK
+163 EEMLQEFLADNVAK

-440 DDSSDSGIKNDN
+440 DDSSDSGIKNDS

-540 TNDSGIVG
+540 TDDSGIVG

-598 VEGINNLTFTVED
+598 VEGVNNLTFTVED

-625 DTIAPVPPTVSLEDY
+625 DTVAPVPPTVSLEDF

-1028 LSPDSDSGISDD
+1028 LSPDSDSGIADD

-1100 VKVEDIAGNKANSAI
+1100 VKVEDIAGNKANSAV

-1177 ELSHLNGSWLFIPG
+1177 ELSHLNGSWLFTPG

-1301 EATDKAGNTVTKTID
+1301 EATDNAGNTVTKTID

-1379 KGTGGWTFTP
+1379 KGTGGWSFTP
-1389 PTSWADGDYTLS
+1389 TGAWADGDYTLS

-1439 DDNLTNNVRPHFQ
+1439 NDNLTNNVRPHFQ

-1477 SATPGVWDYIWPDDV
+1477 SATPGAWDYIWPDDV

-1502 ATDEAGNKATQTL
+1502 ATDKAGNKTTQEL

-1551 TLNNIDTDVSRVIV
+1551 TLNNIDTDVSRVTV

-1680 SGVWDYTW
+1680 PGVWDYTW

-1715 DFTIDTI
+1715 DFIIDTM

-2013 PLTVTIDTQITIDH
+2013 PLTVTIDTQIAIDH

-2042 NNVRPHFQ
+2042 N
-2050 VTVPTDVNV
+2050 
-2059 VRLSIDGGKTWFNA
+2059 
-2073 TQSAT
+2073 
-2078 PGVWDYTWLADVGEG
+2078 
-2093 KHTLTVEATD
+2093 EA
-2103 KAGNKTTQQLDFI
+2103 
-2116 IDTLLSEPTIV
+2116 
-2127 LDNTDDSGTKGDHLT
+2127 
-2142 NVNKPTFL
+2142 
-2150 LGNIDADARYV
+2150 
-2161 TVEVQ
+2161 
-2166 HGGTKEV
+2166 
-2173 LTATKDAT
+2173 
-2181 GNWSVTPTGTWAD
+2181 
-2194 GDYTLTVR
+2194 
-2202 VEDEAGNEKHSAS
+2202 
-2215 LTVTV
+2215 
-2220 DTQITIDVIELVNDN
+2220 
-2235 GIPGDNMTNDAHP
+2235 
-2248 QFRVTVPG
+2248 
-2256 DVNEVSLS
+2256 
-2264 IDGGVTWVKATQ
+2264 
-2276 SATPGVWNYTWP
+2276 
-2288 GTVPDGDYTLNVK
+2288 
-2301 ATDNAGNTVTETLHF
+2301 
-2316 TIDTTLS
+2316 
-2323 TPVIVLDSADDSGVH
+2323 
-2338 GDNMTNHTQPTF
+2338 
-2350 ALQHIDDDAV
+2350 
-2360 RVTVSVEHGG
+2360 
-2370 VTTTFDATKDA
+2370 
-2381 GGWTFTPTGAWADG
+2381 
-2395 DYTLSVSVED
+2395 
-2405 KAGNTSHSASLT
+2405 
-2417 VTVDTQIA
+2417 
-2425 INNIEL
+2425 
-2431 VNDSGIPDDNLTN
+2431 
-2444 NVRPHF
+2444 
-2450 QVTVPTDVNVVRLS
+2450 
-2464 IDGGKTWFNATQS
+2464 
-2477 ATPGVWDYIWPDD
+2477 
-2490 VADGGY
+2490 
-2496 TLTVEATDEAGN
+2496 
-2508 KATQTL
+2508 
-2514 DFTIDTTLSVPT
+2514 
-2526 LSLDSA
+2526 
-2532 DDSGIAGDN
+2532 
-2541 ITNVKTPGFTL
+2541 
-2552 NNIDTDVSR
+2552 
-2561 VIVEVMHN
+2561 
-2569 GIKQEVPLVQTGG
+2569 
-2582 QWRFAPTS
+2582 
-2590 DWADGDYIL
+2590 
-2599 TVKVEDRAGNV
+2599 
-2610 KQSAPLTVTVDT
+2610 
-2622 HIAIDRI
+2622 
-2629 ELVNDSGIPGDN
+2629 
-2641 LTNEA
+2641 
-2646 RPHFQVTVPADVN
+2646 
-2659 GVRLSIDGGKTWFDA
+2659 
-2674 TQSATSG
+2674 
-2681 VWDYTWLTNV
+2681 
-2691 ANGPHT
+2691 
-2697 LMVEASDKAGNKT
+2697 
-2710 TQKLDFTIDTIL
+2710 
-2722 SEPTITLDSADDSA
+2722 
-2736 AGDNI
+2736 
-2741 TNVKMPGFT
+2741 
-2750 LGNIDAD
+2750 
-2757 VTKVVVTVAH
+2757 
-2767 DGKNQQIELIKNGGV
+2767 
-2782 WRFTPGA
+2782 
-2789 AWTDGDYTLTVKVE
+2789 
-2803 DKAGNTN
+2803 
-2810 YSAPLTV
+2810 
-2817 TIDTQT
+2817 
-2823 SIDRIE
+2823 
-2829 LLNDTGIVGDN
+2829 
-2840 LTNEARP
+2840 
-2847 QFHITVPTD
+2847 
-2856 VNSVQLSLDGGI
+2856 
-2868 NWVNAT
+2868 
-2874 LTSDGVWEY
+2874 
-2883 IWPTDLVENTYT
+2883 
-2895 LTVKATDVAGN
+2895 
-2906 TATETL
+2906 
-2912 NFIIDTTL
+2912 
-2920 STPTITLDSADDSGT
+2920 
-2935 ANDNK
+2935 
-2940 TNVKTPGFIIGGIDS
+2940 
-2955 DVTQVVVQVMRDG
+2955 
-2968 HSEEVELTQTNGQ
+2968 
-2981 WRFVPGSAWTD
+2981 
-2992 GDYTLTVT
+2992 
-3000 VKDEAGNIRHSAPLT
+3000 
-3015 VTIDTQITIDHIE
+3015 
-3028 LVNDSGIPD
+3028 
-3037 DNLTNNVRPHF
+3037 RPHF

-3175 TKGATGIWSV
+3175 TKDATGNWSVTPTGTWADGDYTLTVRVEDEAGNEKHSASLTVTVDTQITIDAIELVNDNGIPGDNMTNDAHPQFRVTVPGDVNEVSLSIDGGVTWVKATQSATPGVWNYTWPGTVPDGDYTLNVKATDNAGNTVTETLHFTIDTTLSTPVIVLDSADDTGIQGDNMTNRTQPTFNLQHIDDDAVRVTVSVEHGGVTTTFDATKGVGGWTFTPPTSWGAGDYTLSVSVEDKAGNTSHSASLTVTVDTQIAINNIELVNDSGIPDDNLTNNVRPQFQVKVPTDVNEVRLSIDGGKTWFNATQSATPGVWDYTWLADVGEGKHTLTVEATDKAGNQTTQKLDFIIDTLLSEPTIVLDSTDDSGTKGDNLTNANKPTFLLGNIDADARYVTVEVQHGSTKEVLTATKGATGIWSV

-3199 VRVEDD
+3199 VRVEDE

-3221 QITIDVIELVND
+3221 QITIDAIELVND

-3318 RLSTPTIAMDSR
+3318 RLSTPTITMDSR

-3345 PGFTIGNIDA
+3345 PGFTIGNIDS
-3355 DAHSVILRI
+3355 DAQSVILRI

-3410 STPLV
+3410 STPLI

-3468 WVSATQGIEGVWGYT
+3468 WVSAAQGIEGVWGYT

-3490 GKHTLTVMV
+3490 GKHILTVMV

-3622 IDRIELVNDSGVP
+3622 IDHIELVNDSGVP

-3684 PTDMPEGQHTLTV
+3684 PTDMPEGQHTLIV

-3708 ETLNFT
+3708 GTLDFT

-3743 TQPVFVLGSI
+3743 TQPIFVLGSI

-3849 FDIHQVDSDVT
+3849 FDIRQVDSDVT

-3949 FRIDVPGDVVQVRVT
+3949 FRIDVPGDVIQVRVT

-3990 VDGTYTLRVEATDE
+3990 VDGTYTLRVEATDQ

-4190 QHTLLVDVTDIA
+4190 KHTLLVDVTDIA

-4309 RIEID
+4309 QIEID

-4533 VTTPRFV
+4533 VTKPRFV

-4554 INGVSYSVTA
+4554 INGVSYPVTA

-4622 NSNSDNLTNKQNPKF
+4622 SSNSDNLTNKQNPKF

-4662 QTITVGA
+4662 HTITVGA

-4718 SDPSIDDQH
+4718 SDPSIDDQY

-4735 FKGFAEAFSTI
+4735 FKGLAEAFSTI

-4832 PTLIGST
+4832 PTLVGNT
-4839 LPNTI
+4839 LPNAI

-4971 ELTFKVE
+4971 VLTFKVE

-5080 SQQKEI
+5080 SQQKDI

-5299 DLITN
+5299 DLITS

-5381 IDNPAMVAGSDNGIF
+5381 IDNPVMMAGSDNGIF

-5407 TFSIF
+5407 AFSIY

-5535 WVNEKGHWQMPV
+5535 WVNDKGHWQMPV

-5578 VDTHIKVFT
+5578 VDTHIQVFT

-5596 SKTEWWSNSD
+5596 SKTDWWSNSST
-5606 LITMRGTGEIGA
+5606 ITMRGMGEIGA

-5633 VAATGRWEL
+5633 VAANGQWEL
-5642 STDKLPEGT
+5642 STDQLPEGK
-5651 YDISLVIEDSAGNR
+5651 YDITLSIEDNAGNR
-5665 WEDVRE
+5665 KEEVHE

-5707 ITDSEGNTYTL
+5707 ITDSNGNTYTL

-5747 NRSDDVPLDIMKEVP
+5747 NRSDDVPLDIMKETP

-5777 NITRDKQ
+5777 NITRDNQ

-5868 EDNGASDSDNVTNHT
+5868 EGNGASDSDNVTNHNHT

-5929 NDGNYTLSVTV
+5929 NDGTYTLSVTV
-5940 VDRAGNSQQS
+5940 VDRAGNSLQS
-5950 ASLAVTVDSTVTV
+5950 ASLEVTVDSTVTV

-5994 THLRTEPSAAEE
+5994 THLRTVPSAAEE
-6006 SVVKVTAY
+6006 SVVKETAY

-6043 NIVNVSIMFEGEEF
+6043 NIVNVSVMFEGEEF

-6078 YTMDVKFIDKDND
+6078 YTMDVKFIDKDDD

-6106 DIVNAMNVRGK
+6106 DIVNAMNARGK

>member
-9 FFADQNSVIDLSSLG
+9 FFADQNSIIDLSSLG

-418 KNETTDSIITDTIA
+418 KNETTDSIITDTIP

-540 TNDSGIVG
+540 TDDSGIVG

-598 VEGINNLTFTVED
+598 VEGVNNLTFTVED

-625 DTIAPVPPTVSLEDY
+625 DTVAPVPPTVSLEDF

-1028 LSPDSDSGISDD
+1028 LSPDSDSGIADD

-1100 VKVEDIAGNKANSAI
+1100 VKVEDIAGNKANSAV

-1379 KGTGGWTFTP
+1379 KGTGGWSFTP
-1389 PTSWADGDYTLS
+1389 TGAWADGDYTLS

-1439 DDNLTNNVRPHFQ
+1439 NDNLTNNVRPHFQ

-1477 SATPGVWDYIWPDDV
+1477 SATPGAWDYIWPDDV

-1502 ATDEAGNKATQTL
+1502 ATDKAGNKTTQEL

-2013 PLTVTIDTQITIDH
+2013 PLTVTIDTQI
-2027 IELVNDSGIPDDNLT
+2027 
-2042 NNVRPHFQ
+2042 
-2050 VTVPTDVNV
+2050 
-2059 VRLSIDGGKTWFNA
+2059 A
-2073 TQSAT
+2073 
-2078 PGVWDYTWLADVGEG
+2078 
-2093 KHTLTVEATD
+2093 
-2103 KAGNKTTQQLDFI
+2103 
-2116 IDTLLSEPTIV
+2116 
-2127 LDNTDDSGTKGDHLT
+2127 
-2142 NVNKPTFL
+2142 
-2150 LGNIDADARYV
+2150 
-2161 TVEVQ
+2161 
-2166 HGGTKEV
+2166 
-2173 LTATKDAT
+2173 
-2181 GNWSVTPTGTWAD
+2181 
-2194 GDYTLTVR
+2194 
-2202 VEDEAGNEKHSAS
+2202 
-2215 LTVTV
+2215 
-2220 DTQITIDVIELVNDN
+2220 
-2235 GIPGDNMTNDAHP
+2235 
-2248 QFRVTVPG
+2248 
-2256 DVNEVSLS
+2256 
-2264 IDGGVTWVKATQ
+2264 
-2276 SATPGVWNYTWP
+2276 
-2288 GTVPDGDYTLNVK
+2288 
-2301 ATDNAGNTVTETLHF
+2301 
-2316 TIDTTLS
+2316 
-2323 TPVIVLDSADDSGVH
+2323 
-2338 GDNMTNHTQPTF
+2338 
-2350 ALQHIDDDAV
+2350 
-2360 RVTVSVEHGG
+2360 
-2370 VTTTFDATKDA
+2370 
-2381 GGWTFTPTGAWADG
+2381 
-2395 DYTLSVSVED
+2395 
-2405 KAGNTSHSASLT
+2405 
-2417 VTVDTQIA
+2417 
-2425 INNIEL
+2425 
-2431 VNDSGIPDDNLTN
+2431 
-2444 NVRPHF
+2444 
-2450 QVTVPTDVNVVRLS
+2450 
-2464 IDGGKTWFNATQS
+2464 
-2477 ATPGVWDYIWPDD
+2477 
-2490 VADGGY
+2490 
-2496 TLTVEATDEAGN
+2496 
-2508 KATQTL
+2508 
-2514 DFTIDTTLSVPT
+2514 
-2526 LSLDSA
+2526 
-2532 DDSGIAGDN
+2532 
-2541 ITNVKTPGFTL
+2541 
-2552 NNIDTDVSR
+2552 
-2561 VIVEVMHN
+2561 
-2569 GIKQEVPLVQTGG
+2569 
-2582 QWRFAPTS
+2582 
-2590 DWADGDYIL
+2590 
-2599 TVKVEDRAGNV
+2599 
-2610 KQSAPLTVTVDT
+2610 
-2622 HIAIDRI
+2622 
-2629 ELVNDSGIPGDN
+2629 
-2641 LTNEA
+2641 
-2646 RPHFQVTVPADVN
+2646 
-2659 GVRLSIDGGKTWFDA
+2659 
-2674 TQSATSG
+2674 
-2681 VWDYTWLTNV
+2681 
-2691 ANGPHT
+2691 
-2697 LMVEASDKAGNKT
+2697 
-2710 TQKLDFTIDTIL
+2710 
-2722 SEPTITLDSADDSA
+2722 
-2736 AGDNI
+2736 
-2741 TNVKMPGFT
+2741 
-2750 LGNIDAD
+2750 
-2757 VTKVVVTVAH
+2757 
-2767 DGKNQQIELIKNGGV
+2767 
-2782 WRFTPGA
+2782 
-2789 AWTDGDYTLTVKVE
+2789 
-2803 DKAGNTN
+2803 
-2810 YSAPLTV
+2810 
-2817 TIDTQT
+2817 
-2823 SIDRIE
+2823 
-2829 LLNDTGIVGDN
+2829 
-2840 LTNEARP
+2840 
-2847 QFHITVPTD
+2847 
-2856 VNSVQLSLDGGI
+2856 
-2868 NWVNAT
+2868 
-2874 LTSDGVWEY
+2874 
-2883 IWPTDLVENTYT
+2883 
-2895 LTVKATDVAGN
+2895 
-2906 TATETL
+2906 
-2912 NFIIDTTL
+2912 
-2920 STPTITLDSADDSGT
+2920 
-2935 ANDNK
+2935 
-2940 TNVKTPGFIIGGIDS
+2940 
-2955 DVTQVVVQVMRDG
+2955 
-2968 HSEEVELTQTNGQ
+2968 
-2981 WRFVPGSAWTD
+2981 
-2992 GDYTLTVT
+2992 
-3000 VKDEAGNIRHSAPLT
+3000 
-3015 VTIDTQITIDHIE
+3015 IDHIE

-3158 YVTVEVQHGGTK
+3158 YVTVEVQHGGTKEVLTATKDATGNWSVTPTGTWADGDYTLTVRVEDEAGNEKHSASLTVTVDTQITIDAIELVNDNGIPGDNMTNDAHPQFRVTVPGDVNEVSLSIDGGVTWVKATQSATPGVWNYTWPGTVPDGDYTLNVKATDNAGNTVTETLHFTIDTTLSVPVIVLNSADDTGVQGDNMTNSTQPTFALQHIDDDAVRVTVSVEHGGVTTTFDATKGTGGWSFTPTGAWADGDYTLSVSVEDKAGNTSHSASLTVTVDTQIAINNIELVNDSGIPDDNLTNNVRPHFQVKVPTDVNEVRLSIDGGKTWFNATQSATPGVWDYTWLADVGEGKFTLTVEATDKAGNQTTQKLDFIIDTMLSEPTIVLDSTDDSGTKGDNLTNANKPTFILGNIDADARYVTVEVQYGGTK

-3318 RLSTPTIAMDSR
+3318 RLSTPTITMDSR

-3345 PGFTIGNIDA
+3345 PGFTIGNIDS
-3355 DAHSVILRI
+3355 DAQSVILRI

-3410 STPLV
+3410 STPLI

-3468 WVSATQGIEGVWGYT
+3468 WVSAAQGIEGVWGYT

-3622 IDRIELVNDSGVP
+3622 IDHIELVNDSGVP

-3714 IDITLLTPTIELAP
+3714 IDITLMTPTIELAP

-3849 FDIHQVDSDVT
+3849 FDIRQVDSDVT

-4309 RIEID
+4309 KIEID

-4533 VTTPRFV
+4533 VTKPRFV

-4554 INGVSYSVTA
+4554 INGVSYPVTA

-4832 PTLIGST
+4832 PTLVGNT
-4839 LPNTI
+4839 LPNAI

-4971 ELTFKVE
+4971 VLTFKVE

-5034 TLTIRNPQGV
+5034 TLTIRSPQGV

-5080 SQQKEI
+5080 SQQKDI

-5407 TFSIF
+5407 TFSIS

-5578 VDTHIKVFT
+5578 VDTHIQVFT

-5596 SKTEWWSNSD
+5596 SKTDWWSNSST
-5606 LITMRGTGEIGA
+5606 ITMRGMGEIGA

-5633 VAATGRWEL
+5633 VAANGQWEL
-5642 STDKLPEGT
+5642 STDQLPEGK
-5651 YDISLVIEDSAGNR
+5651 YDITLSIEDNAGNR
-5665 WEDVRE
+5665 KEEVHE

-5707 ITDSEGNTYTL
+5707 ITDSNGNTYTL

-5747 NRSDDVPLDIMKEVP
+5747 NRSDDVSLDIMKEVP

-5868 EDNGASDSDNVTNHT
+5868 EDNGASDSDNVTNHNHT

-5901 NVTHNGVTDIYQATQ
+5901 NVTHNGVTDTYQATQ

-5929 NDGNYTLSVTV
+5929 NDGTYTLSVTV
-5940 VDRAGNSQQS
+5940 VDRAGNSLQS
-5950 ASLAVTVDSTVTV
+5950 ASLEVTVDSTVTV

-5971 ASDDATATAVT
+5971 ASDDATPTAVT

-5994 THLRTEPSAAEE
+5994 THLRTVPSAAEE
-6006 SVVKVTAY
+6006 SVVKETAY

-6043 NIVNVSIMFEGEEF
+6043 NIVNVSVMFEGEEF

-6078 YTMDVKFIDKDND
+6078 YTMDVKFIDKDDD

-6106 DIVNAMNVRGK
+6106 DIVNAMNARGK

>member
-418 KNETTDSIITDTIA
+418 KNETTDSIITDTIP

-1063 VWDAM
+1063 VWDAA

-1100 VKVEDIAGNKANSAI
+1100 VKVEDIAGNKANSAV

-1379 KGTGGWTFTP
+1379 KGTGGWSFTP
-1389 PTSWADGDYTLS
+1389 TGAWADGDYTLS

-1477 SATPGVWDYIWPDDV
+1477 SATPGAWDYIWPDDV

-1502 ATDEAGNKATQTL
+1502 ATDKAGNKTTQEL

-2013 PLTVTIDTQITIDH
+2013 PLTVTIDTQIAIDH

-2042 NNVRPHFQ
+2042 NEARPHFQ

-2116 IDTLLSEPTIV
+2116 IDTMLSEPTIV
-2127 LDNTDDSGTKGDHLT
+2127 LDNTDDSGTKGDNLT

-2220 DTQITIDVIELVNDN
+2220 DTQITIDAIELVNDN

-2323 TPVIVLDSADDSGVH
+2323 VPVIVLNSADDTGVQ
-2338 GDNMTNHTQPTF
+2338 GDNMTNSSQPTF

-2370 VTTTFDATKDA
+2370 VTTTFDATKGV
-2381 GGWTFTPTGAWADG
+2381 GGWSFTPTGAWADG

-2450 QVTVPTDVNVVRLS
+2450 QVKVPTDVN
-2464 IDGGKTWFNATQS
+2464 
-2477 ATPGVWDYIWPDD
+2477 
-2490 VADGGY
+2490 
-2496 TLTVEATDEAGN
+2496 E
-2508 KATQTL
+2508 
-2514 DFTIDTTLSVPT
+2514 
-2526 LSLDSA
+2526 
-2532 DDSGIAGDN
+2532 
-2541 ITNVKTPGFTL
+2541 
-2552 NNIDTDVSR
+2552 
-2561 VIVEVMHN
+2561 
-2569 GIKQEVPLVQTGG
+2569 
-2582 QWRFAPTS
+2582 
-2590 DWADGDYIL
+2590 
-2599 TVKVEDRAGNV
+2599 
-2610 KQSAPLTVTVDT
+2610 
-2622 HIAIDRI
+2622 
-2629 ELVNDSGIPGDN
+2629 
-2641 LTNEA
+2641 
-2646 RPHFQVTVPADVN
+2646 
-2659 GVRLSIDGGKTWFDA
+2659 
-2674 TQSATSG
+2674 
-2681 VWDYTWLTNV
+2681 
-2691 ANGPHT
+2691 
-2697 LMVEASDKAGNKT
+2697 
-2710 TQKLDFTIDTIL
+2710 
-2722 SEPTITLDSADDSA
+2722 
-2736 AGDNI
+2736 
-2741 TNVKMPGFT
+2741 
-2750 LGNIDAD
+2750 
-2757 VTKVVVTVAH
+2757 
-2767 DGKNQQIELIKNGGV
+2767 
-2782 WRFTPGA
+2782 
-2789 AWTDGDYTLTVKVE
+2789 
-2803 DKAGNTN
+2803 
-2810 YSAPLTV
+2810 
-2817 TIDTQT
+2817 
-2823 SIDRIE
+2823 
-2829 LLNDTGIVGDN
+2829 
-2840 LTNEARP
+2840 
-2847 QFHITVPTD
+2847 
-2856 VNSVQLSLDGGI
+2856 
-2868 NWVNAT
+2868 
-2874 LTSDGVWEY
+2874 
-2883 IWPTDLVENTYT
+2883 
-2895 LTVKATDVAGN
+2895 
-2906 TATETL
+2906 
-2912 NFIIDTTL
+2912 
-2920 STPTITLDSADDSGT
+2920 
-2935 ANDNK
+2935 
-2940 TNVKTPGFIIGGIDS
+2940 
-2955 DVTQVVVQVMRDG
+2955 
-2968 HSEEVELTQTNGQ
+2968 
-2981 WRFVPGSAWTD
+2981 
-2992 GDYTLTVT
+2992 
-3000 VKDEAGNIRHSAPLT
+3000 
-3015 VTIDTQITIDHIE
+3015 
-3028 LVNDSGIPD
+3028 
-3037 DNLTNNVRPHF
+3037 
-3048 QVTVPTDVNVVRLSI
+3048 VRLSI

-3098 EATDKAGNKTTQQ
+3098 EATDKAGNQTTQK

-3118 LLSEPTIVLDNTDD
+3118 MLSEPTIVLDSTDD
-3132 SGTKGDNLTNVN
+3132 SGTKGDNLTNAN
-3144 KPTFL
+3144 KPTFI

-3158 YVTVEVQHGGTK
+3158 YVTVEVQYGGTK

-3185 TPTGTWADGDYTLT
+3185 TPTGTWADGDYMLT

-3274 QGTAGIWDYTWPKDV
+3274 QGSAGIWDYTWPKDV

-3318 RLSTPTIAMDSR
+3318 RLSTPTITMDSR

-3345 PGFTIGNIDA
+3345 PGFTIGNIDS
-3355 DAHSVILRI
+3355 DAQSVILRI

-3410 STPLV
+3410 STPLI

-3468 WVSATQGIEGVWGYT
+3468 WVSAAQGIEGVWGYT

-3622 IDRIELVNDSGVP
+3622 IDHIELVNDSGVP

-3714 IDITLLTPTIELAP
+3714 IDITLMTPTIELAP

-4309 RIEID
+4309 KIEID

-4533 VTTPRFV
+4533 VTKPRFV

-4554 INGVSYSVTA
+4554 INGVSYPVTA

-4893 STAVDVTIDTEVA
+4893 STAVDLTIDTEVA

-5299 DLITN
+5299 DLITS

-5381 IDNPAMVAGSDNGIF
+5381 IDNPVMMAGSDNGIF

-5407 TFSIF
+5407 AFSIY

-5467 KTLNFTIDTFN
+5467 KTLNFTIDTLN

-5578 VDTHIKVFT
+5578 VDTHIQVFT

-5596 SKTEWWSNSD
+5596 SKTDWWSNSST
-5606 LITMRGTGEIGA
+5606 ITMRGMGEIGA

-5633 VAATGRWEL
+5633 VAANGQWEL
-5642 STDKLPEGT
+5642 STDQLPEGK
-5651 YDISLVIEDSAGNR
+5651 YDITLSIEDNAGNR
-5665 WEDVRE
+5665 KEEVHE

-5707 ITDSEGNTYTL
+5707 ITDSNGNTYTL

-5747 NRSDDVPLDIMKEVP
+5747 NRSDDVSLDIMKEVP

-5868 EDNGASDSDNVTNHT
+5868 EDNGVSDSDNVTNHT

-5901 NVTHNGVTDIYQATQ
+5901 NVTHNGVTDTYQATQ

-5929 NDGNYTLSVTV
+5929 NDGTYTLSVTV

-5963 TADSQHDD
+5963 TTDSQHDD
-5971 ASDDATATAVT
+5971 ASDDATPTAVT
-5982 PPESETVNAESA
+5982 PLESETVNAESD
-5994 THLRTEPSAAEE
+5994 THLRTVPSAAEE
-6006 SVVKVTAY
+6006 SVVKETAY

-6043 NIVNVSIMFEGEEF
+6043 NIVNVSVMFEGEEF

-6106 DIVNAMNVRGK
+6106 DIVNAMNARGK
-6117 TEDDINDSPSTSS
+6117 AEDDINDSPSTSS

>member
-39 ITTPRGSVIIVNGA
+39 ITTPHGSVIIVNGA

-540 TNDSGIVG
+540 TDDSGIVG

-598 VEGINNLTFTVED
+598 VEGVNNLTFTVED

-625 DTIAPVPPTVSLEDY
+625 DTVAPVPPTVSLEDF

-1028 LSPDSDSGISDD
+1028 LSPDSDSGIADD

-1100 VKVEDIAGNKANSAI
+1100 VKVEDIAGNKANSAV

-1379 KGTGGWTFTP
+1379 KGTGGWSFTP
-1389 PTSWADGDYTLS
+1389 TGAWADGDYTLS

-1439 DDNLTNNVRPHFQ
+1439 NDNLTNNVRPHFQ

-1477 SATPGVWDYIWPDDV
+1477 SATPGAWDYIWPDDV

-1502 ATDEAGNKATQTL
+1502 ATDKAGNKTTQEL

-2127 LDNTDDSGTKGDHLT
+2127 LDSTDDSGTKGDNLT

-2323 TPVIVLDSADDSGVH
+2323 VPVIVLNSADDTGVQ
-2338 GDNMTNHTQPTF
+2338 GDNMTNSTQPTF

-2370 VTTTFDATKDA
+2370 VTTTFDATKGV
-2381 GGWTFTPTGAWADG
+2381 GGWSFTPTGAWADG

-2450 QVTVPTDVNVVRLS
+2450 QVKVPTDVN
-2464 IDGGKTWFNATQS
+2464 
-2477 ATPGVWDYIWPDD
+2477 
-2490 VADGGY
+2490 
-2496 TLTVEATDEAGN
+2496 E
-2508 KATQTL
+2508 
-2514 DFTIDTTLSVPT
+2514 
-2526 LSLDSA
+2526 
-2532 DDSGIAGDN
+2532 
-2541 ITNVKTPGFTL
+2541 
-2552 NNIDTDVSR
+2552 
-2561 VIVEVMHN
+2561 
-2569 GIKQEVPLVQTGG
+2569 
-2582 QWRFAPTS
+2582 
-2590 DWADGDYIL
+2590 
-2599 TVKVEDRAGNV
+2599 
-2610 KQSAPLTVTVDT
+2610 
-2622 HIAIDRI
+2622 
-2629 ELVNDSGIPGDN
+2629 
-2641 LTNEA
+2641 
-2646 RPHFQVTVPADVN
+2646 
-2659 GVRLSIDGGKTWFDA
+2659 
-2674 TQSATSG
+2674 
-2681 VWDYTWLTNV
+2681 
-2691 ANGPHT
+2691 
-2697 LMVEASDKAGNKT
+2697 
-2710 TQKLDFTIDTIL
+2710 
-2722 SEPTITLDSADDSA
+2722 
-2736 AGDNI
+2736 
-2741 TNVKMPGFT
+2741 
-2750 LGNIDAD
+2750 
-2757 VTKVVVTVAH
+2757 
-2767 DGKNQQIELIKNGGV
+2767 
-2782 WRFTPGA
+2782 
-2789 AWTDGDYTLTVKVE
+2789 
-2803 DKAGNTN
+2803 
-2810 YSAPLTV
+2810 
-2817 TIDTQT
+2817 
-2823 SIDRIE
+2823 
-2829 LLNDTGIVGDN
+2829 
-2840 LTNEARP
+2840 
-2847 QFHITVPTD
+2847 
-2856 VNSVQLSLDGGI
+2856 
-2868 NWVNAT
+2868 
-2874 LTSDGVWEY
+2874 
-2883 IWPTDLVENTYT
+2883 
-2895 LTVKATDVAGN
+2895 
-2906 TATETL
+2906 
-2912 NFIIDTTL
+2912 
-2920 STPTITLDSADDSGT
+2920 
-2935 ANDNK
+2935 
-2940 TNVKTPGFIIGGIDS
+2940 
-2955 DVTQVVVQVMRDG
+2955 
-2968 HSEEVELTQTNGQ
+2968 
-2981 WRFVPGSAWTD
+2981 
-2992 GDYTLTVT
+2992 
-3000 VKDEAGNIRHSAPLT
+3000 
-3015 VTIDTQITIDHIE
+3015 
-3028 LVNDSGIPD
+3028 
-3037 DNLTNNVRPHF
+3037 
-3048 QVTVPTDVNVVRLSI
+3048 VRLSI

-3098 EATDKAGNKTTQQ
+3098 EATDKAGNQTTQK

-3118 LLSEPTIVLDNTDD
+3118 MLSEPTIVLDSTDD
-3132 SGTKGDNLTNVN
+3132 SGTKGDNLTNAN
-3144 KPTFL
+3144 KPTFI

-3158 YVTVEVQHGGTK
+3158 YVTVEVQYGGTK

-3318 RLSTPTIAMDSR
+3318 RLSTPTITMDSR

-3345 PGFTIGNIDA
+3345 PGFTIGNIDS
-3355 DAHSVILRI
+3355 DAQSVILRI

-3410 STPLV
+3410 STPLI

-3468 WVSATQGIEGVWGYT
+3468 WVSAAQGIEGVWGYT

-3622 IDRIELVNDSGVP
+3622 IDHIELVNDSGVP

-3670 AIKSSTAGI
+3670 AIKSSTAGV

-3714 IDITLLTPTIELAP
+3714 IDITLMTPTIELAP

-3849 FDIHQVDSDVT
+3849 FDIRQVDSDVT

-4271 NTGGNLT
+4271 NTGENLT

-4309 RIEID
+4309 KIEID

-4533 VTTPRFV
+4533 VTKPRFV

-4554 INGVSYSVTA
+4554 INGVSYPVTA

-4893 STAVDVTIDTEVA
+4893 STAVDLTIDTEVA

-5299 DLITN
+5299 DLITS

-5381 IDNPAMVAGSDNGIF
+5381 IDNPVMMAGSDNGIF

-5407 TFSIF
+5407 AFSIY

-5467 KTLNFTIDTFN
+5467 KTLNFTIDTLN

-5535 WVNEKGHWQMPV
+5535 WVNDKGHWQMPV

-5578 VDTHIKVFT
+5578 VDTHIQVFT

-5596 SKTEWWSNSD
+5596 SKTDWWSNSST
-5606 LITMRGTGEIGA
+5606 ITMRGMGEIGA

-5633 VAATGRWEL
+5633 VAANGQWEL
-5642 STDKLPEGT
+5642 STDQLPEGK
-5651 YDISLVIEDSAGNR
+5651 YDITLSIEDNAGNR
-5665 WEDVRE
+5665 KEEVHE

-5707 ITDSEGNTYTL
+5707 ITDSNGNTYTL

-5929 NDGNYTLSVTV
+5929 NDGTYTLSVTV

-5963 TADSQHDD
+5963 TADSQHND

-5994 THLRTEPSAAEE
+5994 THLRTVPSVAEE
-6006 SVVKVTAY
+6006 SVVKETAY

-6043 NIVNVSIMFEGEEF
+6043 NIVNVSVMFEGEEF

-6078 YTMDVKFIDKDND
+6078 YTMDVKFIDKDDD

-6106 DIVNAMNVRGK
+6106 DIVNAMNARGK
-6117 TEDDINDSPSTSS
+6117 AEDDINDSPSTSS

>member
-418 KNETTDSIITDTIA
+418 KNETTDSIITDTIP

-540 TNDSGIVG
+540 TDDSGIVG

-598 VEGINNLTFTVED
+598 VEGVNNLTFTVED

-625 DTIAPVPPTVSLEDY
+625 DTVAPVPPTVSLEDF

-1028 LSPDSDSGISDD
+1028 LSPDSDSGIADD

-1063 VWDAM
+1063 VWDAA

-1100 VKVEDIAGNKANSAI
+1100 VKVEDIAGNKANSAV

-1379 KGTGGWTFTP
+1379 KGTGGWSFTP
-1389 PTSWADGDYTLS
+1389 TGAWADGDYTLS

-1477 SATPGVWDYIWPDDV
+1477 SATPGAWDYIWPDDV

-1502 ATDEAGNKATQTL
+1502 ATDKAGNKTTQEL

-1715 DFTIDTI
+1715 DFIIDTL

-2103 KAGNKTTQQLDFI
+2103 KAGNQTTQKLDFI

-2127 LDNTDDSGTKGDHLT
+2127 LDSTDDSGTKGDNLT

-2323 TPVIVLDSADDSGVH
+2323 TPVIVLDSADDTGIQ
-2338 GDNMTNHTQPTF
+2338 GDNMTNRTQPTF
-2350 ALQHIDDDAV
+2350 NLQHIDDDAV

-2381 GGWTFTPTGAWADG
+2381 GGWTFTPPTSWGAG

-2450 QVTVPTDVNVVRLS
+2450 QVKVPTDVN
-2464 IDGGKTWFNATQS
+2464 
-2477 ATPGVWDYIWPDD
+2477 
-2490 VADGGY
+2490 
-2496 TLTVEATDEAGN
+2496 E
-2508 KATQTL
+2508 
-2514 DFTIDTTLSVPT
+2514 
-2526 LSLDSA
+2526 
-2532 DDSGIAGDN
+2532 
-2541 ITNVKTPGFTL
+2541 
-2552 NNIDTDVSR
+2552 
-2561 VIVEVMHN
+2561 
-2569 GIKQEVPLVQTGG
+2569 
-2582 QWRFAPTS
+2582 
-2590 DWADGDYIL
+2590 
-2599 TVKVEDRAGNV
+2599 
-2610 KQSAPLTVTVDT
+2610 
-2622 HIAIDRI
+2622 
-2629 ELVNDSGIPGDN
+2629 
-2641 LTNEA
+2641 
-2646 RPHFQVTVPADVN
+2646 
-2659 GVRLSIDGGKTWFDA
+2659 
-2674 TQSATSG
+2674 
-2681 VWDYTWLTNV
+2681 
-2691 ANGPHT
+2691 
-2697 LMVEASDKAGNKT
+2697 
-2710 TQKLDFTIDTIL
+2710 
-2722 SEPTITLDSADDSA
+2722 
-2736 AGDNI
+2736 
-2741 TNVKMPGFT
+2741 
-2750 LGNIDAD
+2750 
-2757 VTKVVVTVAH
+2757 
-2767 DGKNQQIELIKNGGV
+2767 
-2782 WRFTPGA
+2782 
-2789 AWTDGDYTLTVKVE
+2789 
-2803 DKAGNTN
+2803 
-2810 YSAPLTV
+2810 
-2817 TIDTQT
+2817 
-2823 SIDRIE
+2823 
-2829 LLNDTGIVGDN
+2829 
-2840 LTNEARP
+2840 
-2847 QFHITVPTD
+2847 
-2856 VNSVQLSLDGGI
+2856 
-2868 NWVNAT
+2868 
-2874 LTSDGVWEY
+2874 
-2883 IWPTDLVENTYT
+2883 
-2895 LTVKATDVAGN
+2895 
-2906 TATETL
+2906 
-2912 NFIIDTTL
+2912 
-2920 STPTITLDSADDSGT
+2920 
-2935 ANDNK
+2935 
-2940 TNVKTPGFIIGGIDS
+2940 
-2955 DVTQVVVQVMRDG
+2955 
-2968 HSEEVELTQTNGQ
+2968 
-2981 WRFVPGSAWTD
+2981 
-2992 GDYTLTVT
+2992 
-3000 VKDEAGNIRHSAPLT
+3000 
-3015 VTIDTQITIDHIE
+3015 
-3028 LVNDSGIPD
+3028 
-3037 DNLTNNVRPHF
+3037 
-3048 QVTVPTDVNVVRLSI
+3048 VRLSI

-3098 EATDKAGNKTTQQ
+3098 EATDKAGNQTTQK

-3118 LLSEPTIVLDNTDD
+3118 LLSEPTIVLDSTDD
-3132 SGTKGDNLTNVN
+3132 SGTKGDNLTNAN
-3144 KPTFL
+3144 KPTFI

-3622 IDRIELVNDSGVP
+3622 IDHIELVNDSGVP

-3714 IDITLLTPTIELAP
+3714 IDITLMTPTIELAP

-3849 FDIHQVDSDVT
+3849 FDIRQVDSDVT

-4309 RIEID
+4309 KIEID

-4533 VTTPRFV
+4533 VTKPRFV

-4554 INGVSYSVTA
+4554 INGVSYPVTA

-4893 STAVDVTIDTEVA
+4893 STAVDLTIDTEVA

-5407 TFSIF
+5407 TFSIS

-5578 VDTHIKVFT
+5578 VDTHIQVFT

-5596 SKTEWWSNSD
+5596 SKTDWWSNSST
-5606 LITMRGTGEIGA
+5606 ITMRGMGEIGA

-5633 VAATGRWEL
+5633 VAANGQWEL
-5642 STDKLPEGT
+5642 STDQLPEGK
-5651 YDISLVIEDSAGNR
+5651 YDITLSIEDNAGNR
-5665 WEDVRE
+5665 KEEVHE

-5707 ITDSEGNTYTL
+5707 ITDSNGNTYTL

-5817 WFFTPGTPLADGS
+5817 WFFTPGTPLTDGS

-5929 NDGNYTLSVTV
+5929 NDGTYTLSVTV

-5963 TADSQHDD
+5963 TADSQHND

-5994 THLRTEPSAAEE
+5994 THLRTVPSVAEE
-6006 SVVKVTAY
+6006 SVVKETAY

-6043 NIVNVSIMFEGEEF
+6043 NIVNVSVMFEGEEF

-6106 DIVNAMNVRGK
+6106 DIVNAMNARGK

>member
-120 QLDDAENAKKEAD
+120 QLDEAENAKKEAD

-148 ALNEAFEVQNSSKQI
+148 ALNEAFEVQNSSKQM
-163 EEMLQNFLADNVAK
+163 EEMLQEFLADNVAK

-440 DDSSDSGIKNDN
+440 DDSSDSGIKNDS

-540 TNDSGIVG
+540 TDDSGIVG

-598 VEGINNLTFTVED
+598 VEGVNNLTFTVED

-625 DTIAPVPPTVSLEDY
+625 DTVAPVPPTVSLEDF

-1028 LSPDSDSGISDD
+1028 LSPDSDSGIADD

-1100 VKVEDIAGNKANSAI
+1100 VKVEDIAGNKANSAV

-1177 ELSHLNGSWLFIPG
+1177 ELSHLNGSWLFTPG

-1379 KGTGGWTFTP
+1379 KGTGGWSFTP
-1389 PTSWADGDYTLS
+1389 TGAWADGDYTLS

-1439 DDNLTNNVRPHFQ
+1439 NDNLTNNVRPHFQ

-1477 SATPGVWDYIWPDDV
+1477 SATPGAWDYIWPDDV

-1502 ATDEAGNKATQTL
+1502 ATDKAGNKTTQEL

-1551 TLNNIDTDVSRVIV
+1551 TLNNIDTDVSRVTV

-1680 SGVWDYTW
+1680 PGVWDYTW

-1715 DFTIDTI
+1715 DFIIDTM

-2013 PLTVTIDTQITIDH
+2013 PLTVTIDTQIAIDH

-2042 NNVRPHFQ
+2042 N
-2050 VTVPTDVNV
+2050 
-2059 VRLSIDGGKTWFNA
+2059 
-2073 TQSAT
+2073 
-2078 PGVWDYTWLADVGEG
+2078 
-2093 KHTLTVEATD
+2093 EA
-2103 KAGNKTTQQLDFI
+2103 
-2116 IDTLLSEPTIV
+2116 
-2127 LDNTDDSGTKGDHLT
+2127 
-2142 NVNKPTFL
+2142 
-2150 LGNIDADARYV
+2150 
-2161 TVEVQ
+2161 
-2166 HGGTKEV
+2166 
-2173 LTATKDAT
+2173 
-2181 GNWSVTPTGTWAD
+2181 
-2194 GDYTLTVR
+2194 
-2202 VEDEAGNEKHSAS
+2202 
-2215 LTVTV
+2215 
-2220 DTQITIDVIELVNDN
+2220 
-2235 GIPGDNMTNDAHP
+2235 
-2248 QFRVTVPG
+2248 
-2256 DVNEVSLS
+2256 
-2264 IDGGVTWVKATQ
+2264 
-2276 SATPGVWNYTWP
+2276 
-2288 GTVPDGDYTLNVK
+2288 
-2301 ATDNAGNTVTETLHF
+2301 
-2316 TIDTTLS
+2316 
-2323 TPVIVLDSADDSGVH
+2323 
-2338 GDNMTNHTQPTF
+2338 
-2350 ALQHIDDDAV
+2350 
-2360 RVTVSVEHGG
+2360 
-2370 VTTTFDATKDA
+2370 
-2381 GGWTFTPTGAWADG
+2381 
-2395 DYTLSVSVED
+2395 
-2405 KAGNTSHSASLT
+2405 
-2417 VTVDTQIA
+2417 
-2425 INNIEL
+2425 
-2431 VNDSGIPDDNLTN
+2431 
-2444 NVRPHF
+2444 
-2450 QVTVPTDVNVVRLS
+2450 
-2464 IDGGKTWFNATQS
+2464 
-2477 ATPGVWDYIWPDD
+2477 
-2490 VADGGY
+2490 
-2496 TLTVEATDEAGN
+2496 
-2508 KATQTL
+2508 
-2514 DFTIDTTLSVPT
+2514 
-2526 LSLDSA
+2526 
-2532 DDSGIAGDN
+2532 
-2541 ITNVKTPGFTL
+2541 
-2552 NNIDTDVSR
+2552 
-2561 VIVEVMHN
+2561 
-2569 GIKQEVPLVQTGG
+2569 
-2582 QWRFAPTS
+2582 
-2590 DWADGDYIL
+2590 
-2599 TVKVEDRAGNV
+2599 
-2610 KQSAPLTVTVDT
+2610 
-2622 HIAIDRI
+2622 
-2629 ELVNDSGIPGDN
+2629 
-2641 LTNEA
+2641 
-2646 RPHFQVTVPADVN
+2646 
-2659 GVRLSIDGGKTWFDA
+2659 
-2674 TQSATSG
+2674 
-2681 VWDYTWLTNV
+2681 
-2691 ANGPHT
+2691 
-2697 LMVEASDKAGNKT
+2697 
-2710 TQKLDFTIDTIL
+2710 
-2722 SEPTITLDSADDSA
+2722 
-2736 AGDNI
+2736 
-2741 TNVKMPGFT
+2741 
-2750 LGNIDAD
+2750 
-2757 VTKVVVTVAH
+2757 
-2767 DGKNQQIELIKNGGV
+2767 
-2782 WRFTPGA
+2782 
-2789 AWTDGDYTLTVKVE
+2789 
-2803 DKAGNTN
+2803 
-2810 YSAPLTV
+2810 
-2817 TIDTQT
+2817 
-2823 SIDRIE
+2823 
-2829 LLNDTGIVGDN
+2829 
-2840 LTNEARP
+2840 
-2847 QFHITVPTD
+2847 
-2856 VNSVQLSLDGGI
+2856 
-2868 NWVNAT
+2868 
-2874 LTSDGVWEY
+2874 
-2883 IWPTDLVENTYT
+2883 
-2895 LTVKATDVAGN
+2895 
-2906 TATETL
+2906 
-2912 NFIIDTTL
+2912 
-2920 STPTITLDSADDSGT
+2920 
-2935 ANDNK
+2935 
-2940 TNVKTPGFIIGGIDS
+2940 
-2955 DVTQVVVQVMRDG
+2955 
-2968 HSEEVELTQTNGQ
+2968 
-2981 WRFVPGSAWTD
+2981 
-2992 GDYTLTVT
+2992 
-3000 VKDEAGNIRHSAPLT
+3000 
-3015 VTIDTQITIDHIE
+3015 
-3028 LVNDSGIPD
+3028 
-3037 DNLTNNVRPHF
+3037 RPHF

-3175 TKGATGIWSV
+3175 TKDATGNWSVTPTGTWADGDYTLTVRVEDEAGNEKHSASLTVTVDTQITIDAIELVNDNGIPGDNMTNDAHPQFRVTVPGDVNEVSLSIDGGVTWVKATQSATPGVWNYTWPGTVPDGDYTLNVKATDNAGNTVTETLHFTIDTTLSTPVIVLDSADDTGIQGDNMTNRTQPTFNLQHIDDDAVRVTVSVEHGGVTTTFDATKGVGGWTFTPPTSWGAGDYTLSVSVEDKAGNTSHSASLTVTVDTQIAINNIELVNDSGIPDDNLTNNVRPQFQVKVPTDVNEVRLSIDGGKTWFNATQSATPGVWDYTWLADVGEGKHTLTVEATDKAGNQTTQKLDFIIDTLLSEPTIVLDSTDDSGTKGDNLTNANKPTFLLGNIDADARHVTVEVQHGSTKEVLTATKGATGIWSV

-3199 VRVEDD
+3199 VRVEDE

-3221 QITIDVIELVND
+3221 QITIDAIELVND

-3318 RLSTPTIAMDSR
+3318 RLSTPTITMDSR

-3345 PGFTIGNIDA
+3345 PGFTIGNIDS
-3355 DAHSVILRI
+3355 DAQSVILRI

-3410 STPLV
+3410 STPLI

-3468 WVSATQGIEGVWGYT
+3468 WVSAAQGIEGVWGYT

-3490 GKHTLTVMV
+3490 GKHILTVMV

-3622 IDRIELVNDSGVP
+3622 IDHIELVNDSGVP

-3684 PTDMPEGQHTLTV
+3684 PTDMPEGQHTLIV

-3708 ETLNFT
+3708 GTLDFT

-3743 TQPVFVLGSI
+3743 TQPIFVLGSI

-3849 FDIHQVDSDVT
+3849 FDIRQVDSDVT

-3949 FRIDVPGDVVQVRVT
+3949 FRIDVPGDVIQVRVT

-3990 VDGTYTLRVEATDE
+3990 VDGTYTLRVEATDQ

-4190 QHTLLVDVTDIA
+4190 KHTLLVDVTDIA

-4309 RIEID
+4309 QIEID

-4533 VTTPRFV
+4533 VTKPRFV

-4554 INGVSYSVTA
+4554 INGVSYPVTA

-4622 NSNSDNLTNKQNPKF
+4622 SSNSDNLTNKQNPKF

-4662 QTITVGA
+4662 HTITVGA

-4718 SDPSIDDQH
+4718 SDPSIDDQY

-4735 FKGFAEAFSTI
+4735 FKGLAEAFSTI

-4832 PTLIGST
+4832 PTLVGNT
-4839 LPNTI
+4839 LPNAI

-4971 ELTFKVE
+4971 VLTFKVE

-5080 SQQKEI
+5080 SQQKDI

-5299 DLITN
+5299 DLITS

-5381 IDNPAMVAGSDNGIF
+5381 IDNPVMMAGSDNGIF

-5407 TFSIF
+5407 AFSIY

-5535 WVNEKGHWQMPV
+5535 WVNDKGHWQMPV

-5578 VDTHIKVFT
+5578 VDTHIQVFT

-5596 SKTEWWSNSD
+5596 SKTDWWSNSST
-5606 LITMRGTGEIGA
+5606 ITMRGMGEIGA

-5633 VAATGRWEL
+5633 VAANGQWEL
-5642 STDKLPEGT
+5642 STDQLPEGK
-5651 YDISLVIEDSAGNR
+5651 YDITLSIEDNAGNR
-5665 WEDVRE
+5665 KEEVHE

-5707 ITDSEGNTYTL
+5707 ITDSNGNTYTL

-5747 NRSDDVPLDIMKEVP
+5747 NRSDDVPLDIMKETP

-5777 NITRDKQ
+5777 NITRDNQ

-5868 EDNGASDSDNVTNHT
+5868 EGNGASDSDNVTNHNHT

-5929 NDGNYTLSVTV
+5929 NDGTYTLSVTV
-5940 VDRAGNSQQS
+5940 VDRAGNSLQS
-5950 ASLAVTVDSTVTV
+5950 ASLEVTVDSTVTV

-5994 THLRTEPSAAEE
+5994 THLRTVPSAAEE
-6006 SVVKVTAY
+6006 SVVKETAY

-6043 NIVNVSIMFEGEEF
+6043 NIVNVSVMFEGEEF

-6078 YTMDVKFIDKDND
+6078 YTMDVKFIDKDDD

-6106 DIVNAMNVRGK
+6106 DIVNAMNARGK

>member
-39 ITTPRGSVIIVNGA
+39 ITTPHGSVIIVNGA

-540 TNDSGIVG
+540 TDDSGIVG

-598 VEGINNLTFTVED
+598 VEGVNNLTFTVED

-625 DTIAPVPPTVSLEDY
+625 DTVAPVPPTVSLEDF

-1028 LSPDSDSGISDD
+1028 LSPDSDSGIADD

-1100 VKVEDIAGNKANSAI
+1100 VKVEDIAGNKANSAV

-1379 KGTGGWTFTP
+1379 KGTGGWSFTP
-1389 PTSWADGDYTLS
+1389 TGAWADGDYTLS

-1439 DDNLTNNVRPHFQ
+1439 NDNLTNNVRPHFQ

-1477 SATPGVWDYIWPDDV
+1477 SATPGAWDYIWPDDV

-1502 ATDEAGNKATQTL
+1502 ATDKAGNKTTQEL

-2127 LDNTDDSGTKGDHLT
+2127 LDSTDDSGTKGDNLT

-2166 HGGTKEV
+2166 YGGTKEV
-2173 LTATKDAT
+2173 LTATKGAT
-2181 GNWSVTPTGTWAD
+2181 GIWSVTPTGTWAD

-2202 VEDEAGNEKHSAS
+2202 VEDDAGNVKYSAP

-2323 TPVIVLDSADDSGVH
+2323 VPVIVLNSADDTGVQ
-2338 GDNMTNHTQPTF
+2338 GDNMTNSTQPTF

-2370 VTTTFDATKDA
+2370 VTTTFDATKGV
-2381 GGWTFTPTGAWADG
+2381 GGWSFTPTGAWADG

-2450 QVTVPTDVNVVRLS
+2450 QVKVPTDVN
-2464 IDGGKTWFNATQS
+2464 
-2477 ATPGVWDYIWPDD
+2477 
-2490 VADGGY
+2490 
-2496 TLTVEATDEAGN
+2496 E
-2508 KATQTL
+2508 
-2514 DFTIDTTLSVPT
+2514 
-2526 LSLDSA
+2526 
-2532 DDSGIAGDN
+2532 
-2541 ITNVKTPGFTL
+2541 
-2552 NNIDTDVSR
+2552 
-2561 VIVEVMHN
+2561 
-2569 GIKQEVPLVQTGG
+2569 
-2582 QWRFAPTS
+2582 
-2590 DWADGDYIL
+2590 
-2599 TVKVEDRAGNV
+2599 
-2610 KQSAPLTVTVDT
+2610 
-2622 HIAIDRI
+2622 
-2629 ELVNDSGIPGDN
+2629 
-2641 LTNEA
+2641 
-2646 RPHFQVTVPADVN
+2646 
-2659 GVRLSIDGGKTWFDA
+2659 
-2674 TQSATSG
+2674 
-2681 VWDYTWLTNV
+2681 
-2691 ANGPHT
+2691 
-2697 LMVEASDKAGNKT
+2697 
-2710 TQKLDFTIDTIL
+2710 
-2722 SEPTITLDSADDSA
+2722 
-2736 AGDNI
+2736 
-2741 TNVKMPGFT
+2741 
-2750 LGNIDAD
+2750 
-2757 VTKVVVTVAH
+2757 
-2767 DGKNQQIELIKNGGV
+2767 
-2782 WRFTPGA
+2782 
-2789 AWTDGDYTLTVKVE
+2789 
-2803 DKAGNTN
+2803 
-2810 YSAPLTV
+2810 
-2817 TIDTQT
+2817 
-2823 SIDRIE
+2823 
-2829 LLNDTGIVGDN
+2829 
-2840 LTNEARP
+2840 
-2847 QFHITVPTD
+2847 
-2856 VNSVQLSLDGGI
+2856 
-2868 NWVNAT
+2868 
-2874 LTSDGVWEY
+2874 
-2883 IWPTDLVENTYT
+2883 
-2895 LTVKATDVAGN
+2895 
-2906 TATETL
+2906 
-2912 NFIIDTTL
+2912 
-2920 STPTITLDSADDSGT
+2920 
-2935 ANDNK
+2935 
-2940 TNVKTPGFIIGGIDS
+2940 
-2955 DVTQVVVQVMRDG
+2955 
-2968 HSEEVELTQTNGQ
+2968 
-2981 WRFVPGSAWTD
+2981 
-2992 GDYTLTVT
+2992 
-3000 VKDEAGNIRHSAPLT
+3000 
-3015 VTIDTQITIDHIE
+3015 
-3028 LVNDSGIPD
+3028 
-3037 DNLTNNVRPHF
+3037 
-3048 QVTVPTDVNVVRLSI
+3048 VRLSI

-3090 EGKHTLTV
+3090 EGKHILTV
-3098 EATDKAGNKTTQQ
+3098 EATDKAGNQTTQK

-3118 LLSEPTIVLDNTDD
+3118 MLSEPTIVLDSTDD
-3132 SGTKGDNLTNVN
+3132 SGTKGDNLTNAN
-3144 KPTFL
+3144 KPTFI

-3158 YVTVEVQHGGTK
+3158 YVTVEVQYGGTK

-3318 RLSTPTIAMDSR
+3318 RLSTPTITMDSR

-3345 PGFTIGNIDA
+3345 PGFTIGNIDS
-3355 DAHSVILRI
+3355 DAQSVILRI

-3410 STPLV
+3410 STPLI

-3468 WVSATQGIEGVWGYT
+3468 WVSAAQGIEGVWGYT

-3622 IDRIELVNDSGVP
+3622 IDHIELVNDSGVP

-3714 IDITLLTPTIELAP
+3714 IDITLMTPTIELAP

-3849 FDIHQVDSDVT
+3849 FDIRQVDSDVT

-4271 NTGGNLT
+4271 NTGENLT

-4309 RIEID
+4309 KIEID

-4533 VTTPRFV
+4533 VTKPRFV

-4554 INGVSYSVTA
+4554 INGVSYPVTA

-4893 STAVDVTIDTEVA
+4893 STAVDLTIDTEVA

-5299 DLITN
+5299 DLITS

-5381 IDNPAMVAGSDNGIF
+5381 IDNPVMMAGSDNGIF

-5407 TFSIF
+5407 AFSIY

-5467 KTLNFTIDTFN
+5467 KTLNFTIDTLN

-5535 WVNEKGHWQMPV
+5535 WVNDKGHWQMPV

-5578 VDTHIKVFT
+5578 VDTHIQVFT

-5596 SKTEWWSNSD
+5596 SKTDWWSNSST
-5606 LITMRGTGEIGA
+5606 ITMRGMGEIGA

-5633 VAATGRWEL
+5633 VAANGQWEL
-5642 STDKLPEGT
+5642 STDQLPEGK
-5651 YDISLVIEDSAGNR
+5651 YDITLSIEDNAGNR
-5665 WEDVRE
+5665 KEEVHE

-5707 ITDSEGNTYTL
+5707 ITDSNGNTYTL

-5929 NDGNYTLSVTV
+5929 NDGTYTLSVTV

-5963 TADSQHDD
+5963 TADSQHND

-5994 THLRTEPSAAEE
+5994 THLRTVPSVAEE
-6006 SVVKVTAY
+6006 SVVKETAY

-6043 NIVNVSIMFEGEEF
+6043 NIVNVSVMFEGEEF

-6078 YTMDVKFIDKDND
+6078 YTMDVKFIDKDDD

-6106 DIVNAMNVRGK
+6106 DIVNAMNARGK
-6117 TEDDINDSPSTSS
+6117 AEDDINDSPSTSS

>member
-39 ITTPRGSVIIVNGA
+39 ITTPHGSVIIVNGA

-320 GSGSAKLVITIDS
+320 GSGSTKLVITIDS

-440 DDSSDSGIKNDN
+440 DDSSDSGIKNDS

-625 DTIAPVPPTVSLEDY
+625 DTVAPVPPTVSLEDF

-1063 VWDAM
+1063 VWDAA

-1100 VKVEDIAGNKANSAI
+1100 VKVEDIAGNKANSAV

-1177 ELSHLNGSWLFIPG
+1177 ELSHLNGSWLFTPG

-1330 DSADDT
+1330 NSADDT
-1336 GIQGDNMTNSTQPTF
+1336 GVQGDNMTNSTQPTF

-1379 KGTGGWTFTP
+1379 KGTGGWSFTP
-1389 PTSWADGDYTLS
+1389 TGAWADGDYTLS

-1439 DDNLTNNVRPHFQ
+1439 NDNLTNNVRPHFQ

-1477 SATPGVWDYIWPDDV
+1477 NATPGVWDYIWPDDV

-1502 ATDEAGNKATQTL
+1502 ATDEAGNKTTQTL

-1551 TLNNIDTDVSRVIV
+1551 TLNNIDTDVSRVTV

-1627 DRIELVNDSGIPGD
+1627 DRIELVNDSGIPDD

-1680 SGVWDYTW
+1680 PGVWDYTW

-1715 DFTIDTI
+1715 DFIIDTM

-1876 TSDGVWEYIWPTDLV
+1876 TPDGVWEYIWPTDLV

-2013 PLTVTIDTQITIDH
+2013 PLTVTIDTQIAIDH

-2042 NNVRPHFQ
+2042 NEARPHFQ

-2116 IDTLLSEPTIV
+2116 IDTMLSEPTIV
-2127 LDNTDDSGTKGDHLT
+2127 LDNTDDSGTKGDNLT

-2220 DTQITIDVIELVNDN
+2220 DTQITIDAIELVNDN

-2323 TPVIVLDSADDSGVH
+2323 TPVIVLDSADDTGIQ
-2338 GDNMTNHTQPTF
+2338 GDNMTNRTQPTF
-2350 ALQHIDDDAV
+2350 NLQHIDDDAV

-2370 VTTTFDATKDA
+2370 VTTTFDATKGT
-2381 GGWTFTPTGAWADG
+2381 GGWSFTPTGAWADG

-2431 VNDSGIPDDNLTN
+2431 VNDSGIPNDNLTN

-2450 QVTVPTDVNVVRLS
+2450 QVKVPTDVN
-2464 IDGGKTWFNATQS
+2464 
-2477 ATPGVWDYIWPDD
+2477 
-2490 VADGGY
+2490 
-2496 TLTVEATDEAGN
+2496 E
-2508 KATQTL
+2508 
-2514 DFTIDTTLSVPT
+2514 
-2526 LSLDSA
+2526 
-2532 DDSGIAGDN
+2532 
-2541 ITNVKTPGFTL
+2541 
-2552 NNIDTDVSR
+2552 
-2561 VIVEVMHN
+2561 
-2569 GIKQEVPLVQTGG
+2569 
-2582 QWRFAPTS
+2582 
-2590 DWADGDYIL
+2590 
-2599 TVKVEDRAGNV
+2599 
-2610 KQSAPLTVTVDT
+2610 
-2622 HIAIDRI
+2622 
-2629 ELVNDSGIPGDN
+2629 
-2641 LTNEA
+2641 
-2646 RPHFQVTVPADVN
+2646 
-2659 GVRLSIDGGKTWFDA
+2659 
-2674 TQSATSG
+2674 
-2681 VWDYTWLTNV
+2681 
-2691 ANGPHT
+2691 
-2697 LMVEASDKAGNKT
+2697 
-2710 TQKLDFTIDTIL
+2710 
-2722 SEPTITLDSADDSA
+2722 
-2736 AGDNI
+2736 
-2741 TNVKMPGFT
+2741 
-2750 LGNIDAD
+2750 
-2757 VTKVVVTVAH
+2757 
-2767 DGKNQQIELIKNGGV
+2767 
-2782 WRFTPGA
+2782 
-2789 AWTDGDYTLTVKVE
+2789 
-2803 DKAGNTN
+2803 
-2810 YSAPLTV
+2810 
-2817 TIDTQT
+2817 
-2823 SIDRIE
+2823 
-2829 LLNDTGIVGDN
+2829 
-2840 LTNEARP
+2840 
-2847 QFHITVPTD
+2847 
-2856 VNSVQLSLDGGI
+2856 
-2868 NWVNAT
+2868 
-2874 LTSDGVWEY
+2874 
-2883 IWPTDLVENTYT
+2883 
-2895 LTVKATDVAGN
+2895 
-2906 TATETL
+2906 
-2912 NFIIDTTL
+2912 
-2920 STPTITLDSADDSGT
+2920 
-2935 ANDNK
+2935 
-2940 TNVKTPGFIIGGIDS
+2940 
-2955 DVTQVVVQVMRDG
+2955 
-2968 HSEEVELTQTNGQ
+2968 
-2981 WRFVPGSAWTD
+2981 
-2992 GDYTLTVT
+2992 
-3000 VKDEAGNIRHSAPLT
+3000 
-3015 VTIDTQITIDHIE
+3015 
-3028 LVNDSGIPD
+3028 
-3037 DNLTNNVRPHF
+3037 
-3048 QVTVPTDVNVVRLSI
+3048 VRLSI

-3098 EATDKAGNKTTQQ
+3098 EATDKAGNQTTQK

-3118 LLSEPTIVLDNTDD
+3118 MLSEPTIVLDSTDD
-3132 SGTKGDNLTNVN
+3132 SGTKGDNLTNAN
-3144 KPTFL
+3144 KPTFI

-3158 YVTVEVQHGGTK
+3158 YVTVEVQYGGTK

-3318 RLSTPTIAMDSR
+3318 RLSTPTITMDSR
-3330 DDTGAIGDHITSVKR
+3330 DDTGAIGDHITSAKR

-3355 DAHSVILRI
+3355 DAQSVILRI

-3410 STPLV
+3410 STPLI

-3468 WVSATQGIEGVWGYT
+3468 WVSAAQGIEGVWGYT

-3622 IDRIELVNDSGVP
+3622 IDHIELVNDSGVP

-3684 PTDMPEGQHTLTV
+3684 PTDMPEGQHTLIV

-3708 ETLNFT
+3708 GTLDFT

-3849 FDIHQVDSDVT
+3849 FDIRQVDSDVT

-4309 RIEID
+4309 QIEID

-4533 VTTPRFV
+4533 VTKPRFV

-4554 INGVSYSVTA
+4554 INGVSYPVTA

-4893 STAVDVTIDTEVA
+4893 STAVDLTIDTEVA

-5086 LIEHDTQIEISDISL
+5086 LI
-5101 SRDTNSGDK
+5101 
-5110 YDLITNNKSPVLVAM
+5110 
-5125 TDPGATVQVYING
+5125 
-5138 VLQGTVEASSSGN
+5138 
-5151 ISYTM
+5151 
-5156 PANSADGEYQV
+5156 
-5167 QFVATDTAGN
+5167 
-5177 RVESAI
+5177 
-5183 TTVTIDS
+5183 
-5190 QIAVFDI
+5190 
-5197 DEDSLPAL
+5197 
-5205 SNNRALSVS
+5205 
-5214 GVGEAGSQVSIFVDG
+5214 
-5229 KLVNVV
+5229 
-5235 MVEADGTWRAPIL
+5235 
-5248 LQDDGTFNIHFS
+5248 
-5260 ITDVAGNT
+5260 
-5268 EVSKD
+5268 
-5273 YSVDVDSSTDFPTL
+5273 
-5287 NLEDASNSGSLD
+5287 
-5299 DLITN
+5299 
-5304 HNKPVLVG
+5304 
-5312 TAEAGATIHIYVD
+5312 
-5325 EKIVANVLV
+5325 
-5334 LEDGTW
+5334 
-5340 SYQFDNALKDGE
+5340 
-5352 YSIRVVAEDPAGNT
+5352 
-5366 AESPRLLVTIDTSTF
+5366 
-5381 IDNPAMVAGSDNGIF
+5381 
-5396 SNDSIT
+5396 
-5402 SQTRP
+5402 
-5407 TFSIF
+5407 
-5412 GEMNQSVQIFID
+5412 
-5424 GVLVDT
+5424 
-5430 ITVTDRNQVYRPESP
+5430 
-5445 LGDGSHSI
+5445 
-5453 YYVITDKAGNTATS
+5453 
-5467 KTLNFTIDTFN
+5467 
-5478 TTPVAIDSIGGQTL
+5478 
-5492 AEMTGSDG
+5492 
-5500 KIYITDTTRNLLF
+5500 
-5513 SGSAEPNSKIEIIIN
+5513 
-5528 GLNVGEV
+5528 
-5535 WVNEKGHWQMPV
+5535 
-5547 NPLYFTEGQLDITVK
+5547 
-5562 STDRAGN
+5562 
-5569 VNQEKYSIW
+5569 
-5578 VDTHIKVFT
+5578 
-5587 SELDDNKSS
+5587 
-5596 SKTEWWSNSD
+5596 
-5606 LITMRGTGEIGA
+5606 
-5618 TVSLIVAGVTLATAV
+5618 
-5633 VAATGRWEL
+5633 
-5642 STDKLPEGT
+5642 
-5651 YDISLVIEDSAGNR
+5651 
-5665 WEDVRE
+5665 
-5671 IFIDRTPPNAPVV
+5671 
-5684 TYSDIVND
+5684 
-5692 LIIMQG
+5692 
-5698 TAEAKSQLI
+5698 
-5707 ITDSEGNTYTL
+5707 
-5718 TVPDNG
+5718 
-5724 KWSMAIPYPSEGKF
+5724 
-5738 TITSVDAIG
+5738 
-5747 NRSDDVPLDIMKEVP
+5747 
-5762 VISLSPDSDSGTVGD
+5762 
-5777 NITRDKQ
+5777 
-5784 PTFIIGNLES
+5784 
-5794 DVVVVQVDINGT
+5794 
-5806 VYNAEK
+5806 
-5812 NADGV
+5812 
-5817 WFFTPGTPLADGS
+5817 
-5830 YTISVIASDAA
+5830 
-5841 GNQKNS
+5841 
-5847 LPITV
+5847 
-5852 TIDSTLTVPEI
+5852 
-5863 ALAAG
+5863 
-5868 EDNGASDSDNVTNHT
+5868 
-5883 QPKFTLQHID
+5883 
-5893 ADVTGVTV
+5893 
-5901 NVTHNGVTDIYQATQ
+5901 
-5916 GADGWTFTPPAAW
+5916 
-5929 NDGNYTLSVTV
+5929 
-5940 VDRAGNSQQS
+5940 
-5950 ASLAVTVDSTVTV
+5950 
-5963 TADSQHDD
+5963 
-5971 ASDDATATAVT
+5971 
-5982 PPESETVNAESA
+5982 
-5994 THLRTEPSAAEE
+5994 
-6006 SVVKVTAY
+6006 
-6014 SITLLNADS
+6014 
-6023 GDEIDR
+6023 
-6029 SISQTPSFEISVPE
+6029 
-6043 NIVNVSIMFEGEEF
+6043 
-6057 TLPITNQKA
+6057 
-6066 IFEVPLSLEDGE
+6066 
-6078 YTMDVKFIDKDND
+6078 
-6091 FLIKEKTF
+6091 
-6099 SVDHSSA
+6099 
-6106 DIVNAMNVRGK
+6106 
-6117 TEDDINDSPSTSS
+6117 
-6130 VGHNNNGAID
+6130 
-6140 VFAVNEVTLP
+6140 
-6150 VDNQE
+6150 
-6155 EHA
+6155 

>member
-39 ITTPRGSVIIVNGA
+39 ITTPHGSVIIVNGA

-540 TNDSGIVG
+540 TDDSGIVG

-598 VEGINNLTFTVED
+598 VEGVNNLTFTVED

-625 DTIAPVPPTVSLEDY
+625 DTVAPVPPTVSLEDF

-1028 LSPDSDSGISDD
+1028 LSPDSDSGIADD

-1100 VKVEDIAGNKANSAI
+1100 VKVEDIAGNKANSAV

-1244 TNDDR
+1244 TNDGR

-1379 KGTGGWTFTP
+1379 KGTGGWSFTP
-1389 PTSWADGDYTLS
+1389 TGAWADGDYTLS

-1439 DDNLTNNVRPHFQ
+1439 NDNLTNNVRPHFQ

-1477 SATPGVWDYIWPDDV
+1477 SATPGAWDYIWPDDV

-1502 ATDEAGNKATQTL
+1502 ATDKAGNKTTQEL

-1773 QIELIKNGGVWRFTP
+1773 QIELVKNGGVWRFTP

-2127 LDNTDDSGTKGDHLT
+2127 LDSTDDSGTKGDNLT

-2220 DTQITIDVIELVNDN
+2220 DTQITIDVIELVNGN

-2323 TPVIVLDSADDSGVH
+2323 VPVIVLNSADDTGVQ
-2338 GDNMTNHTQPTF
+2338 GDNMTNSTQPTF

-2370 VTTTFDATKDA
+2370 VTTTFDATKGV
-2381 GGWTFTPTGAWADG
+2381 GGWSFTPTGAWADG

-2450 QVTVPTDVNVVRLS
+2450 QVKVPTDVN
-2464 IDGGKTWFNATQS
+2464 
-2477 ATPGVWDYIWPDD
+2477 
-2490 VADGGY
+2490 
-2496 TLTVEATDEAGN
+2496 E
-2508 KATQTL
+2508 
-2514 DFTIDTTLSVPT
+2514 
-2526 LSLDSA
+2526 
-2532 DDSGIAGDN
+2532 
-2541 ITNVKTPGFTL
+2541 
-2552 NNIDTDVSR
+2552 
-2561 VIVEVMHN
+2561 
-2569 GIKQEVPLVQTGG
+2569 
-2582 QWRFAPTS
+2582 
-2590 DWADGDYIL
+2590 
-2599 TVKVEDRAGNV
+2599 
-2610 KQSAPLTVTVDT
+2610 
-2622 HIAIDRI
+2622 
-2629 ELVNDSGIPGDN
+2629 
-2641 LTNEA
+2641 
-2646 RPHFQVTVPADVN
+2646 
-2659 GVRLSIDGGKTWFDA
+2659 
-2674 TQSATSG
+2674 
-2681 VWDYTWLTNV
+2681 
-2691 ANGPHT
+2691 
-2697 LMVEASDKAGNKT
+2697 
-2710 TQKLDFTIDTIL
+2710 
-2722 SEPTITLDSADDSA
+2722 
-2736 AGDNI
+2736 
-2741 TNVKMPGFT
+2741 
-2750 LGNIDAD
+2750 
-2757 VTKVVVTVAH
+2757 
-2767 DGKNQQIELIKNGGV
+2767 
-2782 WRFTPGA
+2782 
-2789 AWTDGDYTLTVKVE
+2789 
-2803 DKAGNTN
+2803 
-2810 YSAPLTV
+2810 
-2817 TIDTQT
+2817 
-2823 SIDRIE
+2823 
-2829 LLNDTGIVGDN
+2829 
-2840 LTNEARP
+2840 
-2847 QFHITVPTD
+2847 
-2856 VNSVQLSLDGGI
+2856 
-2868 NWVNAT
+2868 
-2874 LTSDGVWEY
+2874 
-2883 IWPTDLVENTYT
+2883 
-2895 LTVKATDVAGN
+2895 
-2906 TATETL
+2906 
-2912 NFIIDTTL
+2912 
-2920 STPTITLDSADDSGT
+2920 
-2935 ANDNK
+2935 
-2940 TNVKTPGFIIGGIDS
+2940 
-2955 DVTQVVVQVMRDG
+2955 
-2968 HSEEVELTQTNGQ
+2968 
-2981 WRFVPGSAWTD
+2981 
-2992 GDYTLTVT
+2992 
-3000 VKDEAGNIRHSAPLT
+3000 
-3015 VTIDTQITIDHIE
+3015 
-3028 LVNDSGIPD
+3028 
-3037 DNLTNNVRPHF
+3037 
-3048 QVTVPTDVNVVRLSI
+3048 VRLSI

-3098 EATDKAGNKTTQQ
+3098 EATDKAGNQTTQK

-3118 LLSEPTIVLDNTDD
+3118 MLSEPTIVLDSTDD
-3132 SGTKGDNLTNVN
+3132 SGTKGDNLTNAN
-3144 KPTFL
+3144 KPTFI

-3158 YVTVEVQHGGTK
+3158 YVTVEVQYGGTK

-3318 RLSTPTIAMDSR
+3318 RLSTPTITMDSR

-3345 PGFTIGNIDA
+3345 PGFTIGNIDS
-3355 DAHSVILRI
+3355 DAQSVILRI

-3410 STPLV
+3410 STPLI

-3468 WVSATQGIEGVWGYT
+3468 WVSAAQGIEGVWGYT

-3622 IDRIELVNDSGVP
+3622 IDHIELVNDSGVP

-3714 IDITLLTPTIELAP
+3714 IDITLMTPTIELAP

-3849 FDIHQVDSDVT
+3849 FDIRQVDSDVT

-4202 GNVAQETLQFTID
+4202 GNVTQETLQFTID

-4309 RIEID
+4309 KIEID

-4533 VTTPRFV
+4533 VTKPRFV

-4554 INGVSYSVTA
+4554 INGVSYPVTA

-4718 SDPSIDDQH
+4718 SEPSIDDQH

-4893 STAVDVTIDTEVA
+4893 STAVDLTIDTEVA

-5299 DLITN
+5299 DLITS

-5381 IDNPAMVAGSDNGIF
+5381 IDNPVMMAGSDNGIF

-5407 TFSIF
+5407 AFSIY

-5467 KTLNFTIDTFN
+5467 KTLNFTIDTLN

-5535 WVNEKGHWQMPV
+5535 WVNDKGHWQMPV

-5578 VDTHIKVFT
+5578 VDTHIQVFT

-5596 SKTEWWSNSD
+5596 SKTDWWSNSST
-5606 LITMRGTGEIGA
+5606 ITMRGMGEIGA

-5633 VAATGRWEL
+5633 VAANGQWEL
-5642 STDKLPEGT
+5642 STDQLPEGK
-5651 YDISLVIEDSAGNR
+5651 YDITLSIEDNAGNR
-5665 WEDVRE
+5665 KEEVHE

-5707 ITDSEGNTYTL
+5707 ITDSNGNTYTL

-5929 NDGNYTLSVTV
+5929 NDGTYTLSVTV

-5963 TADSQHDD
+5963 TADSQHND

-5994 THLRTEPSAAEE
+5994 THLRTVPSVAEE
-6006 SVVKVTAY
+6006 SVVKETAY

-6043 NIVNVSIMFEGEEF
+6043 NIVNVSVMFEGEEF

-6078 YTMDVKFIDKDND
+6078 YTMDVKFIDKDDD

-6106 DIVNAMNVRGK
+6106 DIVNAMNARGK
-6117 TEDDINDSPSTSS
+6117 AEDDINDSPSTSS